1 MRKRVISWLLT
12 VVMVVSMLPTSVLAD
27 TLAADQEQQTQQE
40 QIAPADTENTVPAGN
55 EETQEQQEPAEEV
68 PVSRSARSGGAAPM
82 LAAAGAVQNIG
93 TAEEFAAMEPGG
105 NYQLTADITV
115 TAPYANEFTDFSGT
129 FDGNGHTVTLAISG
143 DSDYQALFAKLA
155 AGAVVK
161 NVMVDGEVTG
171 TDNIGGIA
179 GIATNATIIACA
191 NKATVAA
198 TGRYVGG
205 LVGKGTGLTMT
216 SCYNQGAVSST
227 RTRPINMGG
236 IAGYV
241 DGGASVEN
249 CYNTGS
255 ITGSGSN
262 TAAVVGWDAAT
273 VKNCYYLEST
283 YKVGACGNDG
293 YTDPTV
299 SKTDAEMRSGDIVAL
314 LGSAF
319 MVKSGDYPALSWE
332 TPTAAVKFTVSPA
345 NAVVEINGVKYTG
358 SCTVGLPVGD
368 YTYTVSCP
376 GYTQQTGSVTVT
388 GEDNPVANPNSVSV
402 TLEKDAAKWV
412 TVTFTVTPENATLT
426 LKDGETQVTPT
437 EGTTY
442 KLLKGV
448 TYTYTA
454 VSDDEGYEPASG
466 EVTPTA
472 DGTQTVALKKVQ
484 SIAVKN
490 GSTHKTEFE
499 QGDALDTTGL
509 TVTVTY
515 SDNSTKDITEGF
527 TVTGFNSVNVAEN
540 QTLTVHYKG
549 AETTYS
555 VKINKK
561 LFPSKAFNALEGY
574 ATVEYSHTGK
584 YTAGDGKEFVD
595 DAQEGALRSNSAGM
609 NSTTVTVTITFL
621 ENAPKMLLSFDYKVS
636 SESNYDKLLVAQ
648 NRETKLTKSGTVA
661 WTADNSLTVK
671 GGDIVT
677 LTYSK
682 DRSTASGSDCIWLK
696 NFTVSPLYT
705 LTIAPNQTDA
715 TVTLK
720 DKEGKTVSGSN
731 GVFAVKA
738 AADYT
743 YTVTKKGY
751 EPATGKVTMSAENQ
765 TVNVTLVKLPVIT
778 LQFTPDDAAVTLK
791 QGNTTVYKESAASST
806 GKNVYIAAKNT
817 DYTYTVSK
825 FGYET
830 ATGMISVATGDV
842 NKTVTLTEAA
852 KYSVTFQITKPEGVS
867 ASPTVTVEYN
877 GTKVYEGSGANCT
890 LPAGDYTY
898 KATLK
903 DCDDLSG
910 SFTVAAAA
918 VTVNLPFEKKL
929 TFADIF
935 QGVEGITASNGT
947 KGFKPIKSAA
957 GNYLESNKS
966 YYGTT
971 SLTLTATKPCVISF
985 EYFAQGHED
994 NWDEDDSAFFTV
1006 KKGTTTLLT
1015 VYEENGWKTFSTALN
1030 TGETL
1035 TLSFNENGNS
1045 YYVRLKNF
1053 AVSPAYTITL
1063 TTTPTA
1069 DKVELKDESGNKL
1082 TGSGGKYAVAPGT
1095 YTYTVS
1101 KKDYETATGEITVTD
1116 ADVTQPVKLTAKPVI
1131 TLTATPADATV
1142 KLEKGSLPASP
1153 KTTDKET
1160 GVYTYVVE
1168 KGAEYTYTVSK
1179 FGYETET
1186 GSITVNADVNKTV
1199 TLSELASCTL
1209 TFAVTPAENA
1219 KVTVTHPVGGTIKP
1233 EADGGYKL
1241 YLGETYAYTVAKADY
1256 ITVSGSF
1263 TAAKNDTITVTLTY
1277 AGAGWDGTTK
1287 TAPTQDKSGVY
1298 LIDTAAKLA
1307 WFADAVN
1314 GGQKAINGKLTAN
1327 INLNG
1332 KPWTA
1337 IGTSSN
1343 KFAGTLDGD
1352 NYTVSGLVTT
1362 GLVGELAEGGVVENL
1377 RVNCAIV
1384 STSSLLGGVANSSAG
1399 TIRNCMV
1406 SGSITFS
1413 SEGHNGASAIGGIA
1427 GRTTGNGVISGCVS
1441 RAVVKDAYDNSTYG
1455 TSAPLGGIAGYAYGV
1470 VENCYFTGTLAVK
1483 KTQPNKIIQQ
1493 KRGGLVGELNANA
1506 ELKGSY
1512 VAGEFA
1518 IADES
1523 KFGAVV
1529 GKVNSGATITNC
1541 AYLDTVAPQAA
1552 ADGTTSGMTAH
1563 TADYMRSAEFAV
1575 DMGMNQDDGTLNG
1588 GFPVLPWQGGTVL
1601 SADDLKAAA
1610 AAANALELRGMS
1622 AADAA
1627 KKAKADWYAETVLG
1641 LYDLTDYNDKA
1652 DLCEKYGIEAP
1663 GEAVTNLHD
1672 YFLNA
1677 LQKHF
1682 YKELGLD
1689 AENAD
1694 RLKADATGVYQLR
1707 GLTPV
1712 SGDPEE
1718 EEETAQTYTACL
1730 TLPASV
1736 TVPVEGSGEK
1746 IVSLTWTADNALVNT
1761 ATGAL
1766 TAPAADKVTVTL
1778 TATLQSGAA
1787 TKTKTF
1793 TLCLWSENAEKVQTL
1808 EDIAAEF
1815 ARKNTAVQ
1823 PLQGMGLYDETNI
1836 TQAFRRL
1843 LAEQGYADVADNS
1856 EITYVNGSAKAN
1868 GFDGTKVQYIAD
1880 NGKITYFTGDGTAR
1894 QTVQYTGLKF
1904 NITYAGVTKEI
1915 TLRATVGRSADAV
1928 QKLLESAA
1936 ESLNWEL
1943 IRGENT
1949 NGATQSEV
1957 AGWTLYTVNDR
1968 ITSNLTLPSSIAGR
1982 YDVKVQWGT
1991 RNTEWLYITNGTNGT
2006 GVGTVNRPLQPADG
2020 TALPEKSGKFRL
2032 IARVTYDAFDDYTLA
2047 HITGDNGVEVYA
2059 DVFFDATVAPFDSS
2073 VTSEMQNALAEK
2085 YQGLLRDFVDK
2096 TKPVDLTAVSD
2107 DMQMPRPALL
2117 EEKGIMS
2124 DSYNQKV
2131 TMVSLTPDV
2140 LDFNGYH
2147 AMVYR
2152 PLPGEKPVEAKY
2164 VVTITTRS
2172 SGLLLARQEF
2182 SFTIQPFTQPELD
2195 GAAAFMTEALTGDV
2209 YWDGIKNKNTV
2220 KTKVTSD
2227 LYPFAEICKNEDGTL
2242 KYVRGTVNMTFDGI
2256 EADDIP
2262 GWLDTEKYRCFRSSR
2277 PSVIEN
2283 ELLRVHQPEYNTTV
2297 TLDSVLTYTKYA
2309 QYWEKFG
2316 INGTEESKE
2325 RYKDFAQFYKQP
2337 IHIDLTVIGEKN
2349 AADPNENQT
2358 LTVKVKVDGYNK
2370 NGHTFQGISDFTF
2383 TGKANEDPTAWD
2395 AVKACLDSAKYT
2407 YTGSGAYIK
2416 SITDAAGHTLKEK
2429 GDGKSSGWMFGI
2441 AVKGGNETLPKT
2453 TLDNTYLKDGDTL
2466 RLFFTD
2472 TYIPLDPTDPMVPG
2486 AEVPGFDE
2494 AYAGAKAY
2502 IQSAVSAPV
2511 VSYLF
2516 GEWAVLGQARAKV
2529 PLSEAYIAA
2538 YYEKVVAY
2546 VKANIG
2552 SDGILRKPDDKNTP
2566 VITDNE
2572 RIILALT
2579 AIGKD
2584 PTNVG
2589 DKNLLTALQD
2599 KDIMK
2604 VTDTSKT
2611 DINGLVMGLLAL
2623 NSRNYTSDTSWLVQA
2638 VLEQQNK
2645 DGSWSASADTKP
2657 VGDVD
2662 MTAMALQALAPYH
2675 KDGGNET
2682 VNTAVEKALNWLSG
2696 KYRSGYDSSESC
2708 AQVVI
2713 ALSALNL
2720 DANTDARFTKTV
2732 EGKTLSVLGNLL
2744 QYRVAENGGFKH
2756 QFADKAVNEMATEQ
2770 ALCAMAAYA
2779 RFTEKANA
2787 LYDMTDAACAH
2798 RFGEWKVTVAATCT
2812 KDGVS
2817 RRICSICGVV
2827 EEKPVP
2833 ATGHKFSAWTVTK
2846 AATCTE
2852 SGISTRKC
2860 SVCGTKETMI
2870 VPSLGHSMT
2879 ATAGKAATCTE
2890 AGNSAYWTCS
2900 RCHKYFSDAAGKT
2913 EIAKDSWIIAAL
2925 GHDEATRA
2933 AVAATCYASGH
2944 EADTYCKRCGIVI
2957 TAGATIPATGKHT
2970 YVDGVCTTCGTRNP
2984 AGGIK
2989 GDDLKVDSKDNT
3001 IVTGGGLTIKTD
3013 KPVTDE
3019 KLAEIKAAVE
3029 NGSIVITVNNTP
3041 ILQLTKEDKESDGG
3055 KKALMQAGAAASG
3068 ELKKELDKLAE
3079 KLDALRGDKSRKN
3092 AQLEKVVDV
3101 TVALVKTEGNE
3112 IKTVAQLI
3120 ELPHSVTLTIPITD
3134 ELYAALQGK
3143 HVCVVRSHTDSS
3155 GNVTTAELSAT
3166 LGGTKGN
3173 YVLTFQTD
3181 KASAFAIVSYETV
3194 SSGYYYGGS
3203 GTADSG
3209 KKDSAN
3215 TADDSQ
3221 MVLWLGSAVLAAAA
3235 VVVLTRKKRVSK

>member
-1 MRKRVISWLLT
+1 MKKRVISWLLT
-12 VVMVVSMLPTSVLAD
+12 VVMVVSLLPTSVLAD

-40 QIAPADTENTVPAGN
+40 QIAPVDTENTVPAGN
-55 EETQEQQEPAEEV
+55 EETQGQQEPAPET
-68 PVSRSARSGGAAPM
+68 PAPQMARSGGTAPM
-82 LAAAGAVQNIG
+82 LAAAGAVQDIG
-93 TAEEFAAMEPGG
+93 TAEAFAAMEPGG

-115 TAPYANEFTDFSGT
+115 KEPYDKDFTGT
-129 FDGNGHTVTLAISG
+129 FDGNGHTVTLNITAKTNYVG
-143 DSDYQALFAKLA
+143 LFKTLA
-155 AGAVVK
+155 GGAVVK
-161 NVMVDGEVTG
+161 NVKVDGTVSG
-171 TDNIGGIA
+171 TEGVA
-179 GIATNATIIACA
+179 GIAAQANGATISGCINCA
-191 NKATVAA
+191 EISATE
-198 TGRYVGG
+198 RHVGG
-205 LVGKGTGLTMT
+205 IVGKLRGGTVEN
-216 SCYNQGAVSST
+216 CYNTGAISSS

-255 ITGSGSN
+255 ITGSGDN
-262 TAAVVGWDAAT
+262 TAAVVGWNAAT

-283 YKVGACGNDG
+283 YKVGSCGNGD

-299 SKTDAEMRSGDIVAL
+299 SKTDAEMRSGDIITL

-319 MVKSGDYPALSWE
+319 MAKAGDYPALSWE
-332 TPTAAVKFTVSPA
+332 TPTAAVLFAIAPA
-345 NAVVEINGVKYTG
+345 NATLEINGGTYTG
-358 SCTVGLPVGD
+358 STTVALPAAD
-368 YTYTVSCP
+368 TPYSYTVSCD
-376 GYTQQTGSVTVT
+376 GYTTKTGTVTVT
-388 GEDNPVANPNSVSV
+388 NKDNPVADPAN
-402 TLEKDAAKWV
+402 V
-412 TVTFTVTPENATLT
+412 TVTLAEDTSAWVNVTFN
-426 LKDGETQVTPT
+426 VTPT
-437 EGTTY
+437 GAALTVKRGDTEIEPQSDGSY
-442 KLLKGV
+442 KLLKDH

-454 VSDDEGYEPASG
+454 ETAEEGYEPAAG
-466 EVTPTA
+466 EVTP
-472 DGTQTVALKKVQ
+472 DESSTQTVALKKVQ
-484 SIAVKN
+484 SIAVTKAP
-490 GSTHKTEFE
+490 TKTEYYK
-499 QGDALDTTGL
+499 GDAELDLTGMVL
-509 TVTVTY
+509 TVKYEGTDETRTIEGDYAAAGVTYEGFSTEKPIESQTVTVKYRGKTATFTIKVK
-515 SDNSTKDITEGF
+515 DAMLFADFFTGLNGIATAQNSTSYKFEPVLLDGGYVLKSTNEKKGN
-527 TVTGFNSVNVAEN
+527 TTSSL
-540 QTLTVHYKG
+540 TLTFAKAAQLTFDCKTDSEKNYDGLRVDINNQQG
-549 AETTYS
+549 NQFGSTGGGYS
-555 VKINKK
+555 GEKQDWKEFSIAVN
-561 LFPSKAFNALEGY
+561 
-574 ATVEYSHTGK
+574 
-584 YTAGDGKEFVD
+584 AGDK
-595 DAQEGALRSNSAGM
+595 
-609 NSTTVTVTITFL
+609 VTV
-621 ENAPKMLLSFDYKVS
+621 NYRKDS
-636 SESNYDKLLVAQ
+636 SGDKGQ
-648 NRETKLTKSGTVA
+648 
-661 WTADNSLTVK
+661 
-671 GGDIVT
+671 
-677 LTYSK
+677 
-682 DRSTASGSDCIWLK
+682 DCIWLR
-696 NFTVSPLYT
+696 NFRAEVLPTVRFDVKDAAGT
-705 LTIAPNQTDA
+705 AIDA

-720 DKEGKTVSGSN
+720 KGYTGLTAGTDGSYALTVGE
-731 GVFAVKA
+731 K
-738 AADYT
+738 YT
-743 YTVTKKGY
+743 YTVEKKGY
-751 EPATGKVTMSAENQ
+751 EKVTQEFTAQEGNN
-765 TVNVTLVKLPVIT
+765 TITVTLVKLPVIT
-778 LQFTPDDAAVTLK
+778 LKFTPDDAAVTLK
-791 QGNTTVYKESAASST
+791 QGNTTVYKESADSEK

-830 ATGMISVATGDV
+830 ATGTISVATTDV
-842 NKTVTLTEAA
+842 NKTVKLTELA
-852 KYSVTFQITKPEGVS
+852 KQTVTFNITKPEGVN
-867 ASPTVTVEYN
+867 AEPTITVKSGSITAY
-877 GTKVYEGSGANCT
+877 TGSGANCT

-898 KATLK
+898 TAKL
-903 DCDDLSG
+903 DGCDTLSG
-910 SFTVAAAA
+910 SFVVKAAKTIGLEF
-918 VTVNLPFEKKL
+918 VKSL
-929 TFADIF
+929 TFNDFFAGLD
-935 QGVEGITASNGT
+935 GITAENGT
-947 KGFKPIKSAA
+947 RYGFEPVRAA
-957 GNYLESNKS
+957 GGNYLESNRRS
-966 YYGTT
+966 YGAT
-971 SLTLTATKPCVISF
+971 SLTLTATESRLVSF
-985 EYFAQGHED
+985 RYLAKGNKAEYS
-994 NWDEDDSAFFTV
+994 WEDDSAFTV
-1006 KKGTTTLLT
+1006 KKGTTLLT
-1015 VYEENGWKTFSTALN
+1015 AYEENGWKTFSTVLN
-1030 TGETL
+1030 KDEKL
-1035 TLSFNENGNS
+1035 TLSFSESGSS
-1045 YYVRLKNF
+1045 YYVRLKDF
-1053 AVSPAYTITL
+1053 AAAAAHTLTLNTPAGATVVLKDRSGAEITGKNGAYT
-1063 TTTPTA
+1063 
-1069 DKVELKDESGNKL
+1069 
-1082 TGSGGKYAVAPGT
+1082 VAAGT
-1095 YTYTVS
+1095 Y
-1101 KKDYETATGEITVTD
+1101 A
-1116 ADVTQPVKLTAKPVI
+1116 
-1131 TLTATPADATV
+1131 
-1142 KLEKGSLPASP
+1142 
-1153 KTTDKET
+1153 
-1160 GVYTYVVE
+1160 
-1168 KGAEYTYTVSK
+1168 YTVSK

-1233 EADGGYKL
+1233 ETDGGYKL
-1241 YLGETYAYTVAKADY
+1241 YLGETYAYTVAKAGY
-1256 ITVSGSF
+1256 IPVHGSI
-1263 TAAKNDTITVTLTY
+1263 TAAEDKTLSFTLTY
-1277 AGAGWDGTTK
+1277 AGEGWDGTAK
-1287 TAPTQDKSGVY
+1287 TAPTQDKNGVY
-1298 LIDTAAKLA
+1298 QIGTAAELA

-1314 GGQKAINGKLTAN
+1314 KGGTTISGKLTAN

-1332 KPWTA
+1332 KTWTA
-1337 IGTSSN
+1337 IGTDSN

-1352 NYTVSGLVTT
+1352 NYTVSGLAGTG
-1362 GLVGELAEGGVVENL
+1362 GLVYYLSANGTVKSLCVD
-1377 RVNCAIV
+1377 CAIDG
-1384 STSSLLGGVANSSAG
+1384 TSNV
-1399 TIRNCMV
+1399 
-1406 SGSITFS
+1406 
-1413 SEGHNGASAIGGIA
+1413 GGIA
-1427 GRTTGNGVISGCVS
+1427 DKSEGRIENCLVSGYIKGGDDVIFGVGGIVGHGVAGNVISGCVS
-1441 RAVVKDAYDNSTYG
+1441 TADILFKYSRYAVQNGAGGIVGYTYG
-1455 TSAPLGGIAGYAYGV
+1455 T
-1470 VENCYFTGTLAVK
+1470 VENCYFAGNVHTNAKSVSAGGF
-1483 KTQPNKIIQQ
+1483 
-1493 KRGGLVGELNANA
+1493 GGLVGCARSNAVMKDCYTVGA
-1506 ELKGSY
+1506 VTGP
-1512 VAGEFA
+1512 
-1518 IADES
+1518 ES
-1523 KFGAVV
+1523 SFGAVV

-1552 ADGTTSGMTAH
+1552 ADGTTSGMTAR
-1563 TADYMRSAEFAV
+1563 TADYMRTPEFAAE
-1575 DMGMNQDDGTLNG
+1575 MGMHLDSGNSNG
-1588 GFPVLPWQGGTVL
+1588 GFPVLPWQGGTPVDN
-1601 SADDLKAAA
+1601 ADLKAAA

-1627 KKAKADWYAETVLG
+1627 KKAKADWYAETVLRF
-1641 LYDLTDYNDKA
+1641 YELTDYNDKA
-1652 DLCEKYGIEAP
+1652 DLCEKYGIEEP
-1663 GEAVTNLHD
+1663 GEAVTDLHD

-1694 RLKADATGVYQLR
+1694 LLKADATGVYQLR

-1712 SGDPEE
+1712 SSDPEE
-1718 EEETAQTYTACL
+1718 EEEIAQTYTGFL

-1746 IVSLTWTADNALVNT
+1746 TVSLAWTADNALVNT

-1808 EDIAAEF
+1808 EDIAVEF
-1815 ARKNTAVQ
+1815 TRKNTAVQ
-1823 PLQGMGLYDETNI
+1823 PLQGVGLYDETNI

-1880 NGKITYFTGDGTAR
+1880 NGDIIYFTGDGTAR

-1936 ESLNWEL
+1936 GSLNWEL

-2020 TALPEKSGKFRL
+2020 TALPEKAGKFRL

-2059 DVFFDATVAPFDSS
+2059 DVLFDATVAPFDSS

-2096 TKPVDLTAVSD
+2096 TKPVDTTAVGD

-2117 EEKGIMS
+2117 EKAGIMT

-2152 PLPGEKPVEAKY
+2152 PLPGEKRVEAKY
-2164 VVTITTRS
+2164 VVIITTRS

-2182 SFTIQPFTQPELD
+2182 SFTIQPFTQQELD
-2195 GAAAFMTEALTGDV
+2195 GAADFMTEALTGDV
-2209 YWDGIKNKNTV
+2209 YWDGIKNKNTD

-2325 RYKDFAQFYKQP
+2325 RYKNFAQFYKQP
-2337 IHIDLTVIGEKN
+2337 IQIDLTVPGTTGQN
-2349 AADPNENQT
+2349 DPNENQT

-2370 NGHTFQGISDFTF
+2370 NGHTFTGISGFTF

-2429 GDGKSSGWMFGI
+2429 GDGKSSGWMFGLTLQ
-2441 AVKGGNETLPKT
+2441 GGTETLPKT

-2472 TYIPLDPTDPMVPG
+2472 TYIPLDPTDPAVPG

-2584 PTNVG
+2584 PANVG
-2589 DKNLLTALQD
+2589 GENLLKALQN
-2599 KDIMK
+2599 KDIMQ
-2604 VTDTSKT
+2604 VTDTSNT

-2638 VLEQQNK
+2638 VLAQQNE
-2645 DGSWSASADTKP
+2645 DGSWRASADTKP

-2662 MTAMALQALAPYH
+2662 MTAMALQALAPYY

-2779 RFTEKANA
+2779 RFTEKVNA

-2860 SVCGTKETMI
+2860 SVCGTEETMI

-2900 RCHKYFSDAAGKT
+2900 RCHKFFSDAAGKT
-2913 EIAKDSWIIAAL
+2913 EIAKDSWVIAAL

-3120 ELPHSVTLTIPITD
+3120 ELPHSVTVTIPITD

-3209 KKDSAN
+3209 KTDSSN

>member
-1 MRKRVISWLLT
+1 MKKRVISWLLT
-12 VVMVVSMLPTSVLAD
+12 VVMVVSLLPTSVLAD
-27 TLAADQEQQTQQE
+27 MLAADQEQQTQQE
-40 QIAPADTENTVPAGN
+40 QIAPVDTENTVPAGN

-68 PVSRSARSGGAAPM
+68 PVSRSARSGGADSAPTAINDADGFKNM
-82 LAAAGAVQNIG
+82 VAGG
-93 TAEEFAAMEPGG
+93 SYT
-105 NYQLTADITV
+105 LTKDIIV
-115 TAPYANEFTDFSGT
+115 TEPYASDFSGT
-129 FDGNGHTVTLAISG
+129 FDGNGHTVTLNITASTANVG
-143 DSDYQALFAKLA
+143 LFSKLA
-155 AGAVVK
+155 GGAVVK
-161 NVMVDGEVTG
+161 NVITAGSVTATGKNNVGGIAGVADTELGAITISNCKNEAAIEGNKVVGGILGGCTEDDYALTISACANEGNISG
-171 TDNIGGIA
+171 TRNIGGIC
-179 GIATNATIIACA
+179 GTLENAHFIK
-191 NKATVAA
+191 N
-198 TGRYVGG
+198 
-205 LVGKGTGLTMT
+205 
-216 SCYNQGAVSST
+216 CYNSGTVTGSTIGGILGRGARGSSST
-227 RTRPINMGG
+227 TDTPIL
-236 IAGYV
+236 
-241 DGGASVEN
+241 EN
-249 CYNTGS
+249 CYNVGN
-255 ITGSGSN
+255 IVYSN
-262 TAAVVGWDAAT
+262 TNGSAIVGTGYAKKPVE
-273 VKNCYYLEST
+273 VKNCYALEGSA
-283 YKVGACGNDG
+283 KAFVVNGVNAISNSDFK
-293 YTDPTV
+293 
-299 SKTDAEMRSGDIVAL
+299 SAEEMKSAEFAAT

-319 MVKSGDYPALSWE
+319 QYNVGGYPTLKDPEPVVEKNVVSISVKSAKTTCYTGDELELSVTVTYDDNSSEVITKGFTVAGFDNTAPGKQTVTVTYKEKTDSIEIEVIKKPEFDDFFAGIVNSVEVTNDATYPYVVDMTDSDGLCLRSSNPDQGNTSSTSTITLKAKANVTLSFKYWGCNYDSSYAALTIVKNNSYNPEMRSWGSTQWKDFTIDLKKGDTLRLNLIKTYVSGDYY
-332 TPTAAVKFTVSPA
+332 VKLKDFTVSSLYEVKLTAEPKEA
-345 NAVVEINGVKYTG
+345 DAVVALKDSTGAELKGTNGVYIVSAG
-358 SCTVGLPVGD
+358 E
-368 YTYTVSCP
+368 YTYTVSAY
-376 GYTQQTGSVTVT
+376 GYDTVT
-388 GEDNPVANPNSVSV
+388 
-402 TLEKDAAKWV
+402 
-412 TVTFTVTPENATLT
+412 
-426 LKDGETQVTPT
+426 ET
-437 EGTTY
+437 
-442 KLLKGV
+442 
-448 TYTYTA
+448 
-454 VSDDEGYEPASG
+454 
-466 EVTPTA
+466 
-472 DGTQTVALKKVQ
+472 
-484 SIAVKN
+484 I
-490 GSTHKTEFE
+490 
-499 QGDALDTTGL
+499 
-509 TVTVTY
+509 
-515 SDNSTKDITEGF
+515 
-527 TVTGFNSVNVAEN
+527 NVAADVAK
-540 QTLTVHYKG
+540 TV
-549 AETTYS
+549 
-555 VKINKK
+555 
-561 LFPSKAFNALEGY
+561 P
-574 ATVEYSHTGK
+574 
-584 YTAGDGKEFVD
+584 
-595 DAQEGALRSNSAGM
+595 
-609 NSTTVTVTITFL
+609 
-621 ENAPKMLLSFDYKVS
+621 
-636 SESNYDKLLVAQ
+636 
-648 NRETKLTKSGTVA
+648 LTKSAAYSVA
-661 WTADNSLTVK
+661 FDISRPAGITAD
-671 GGDIVT
+671 
-677 LTYSK
+677 
-682 DRSTASGSDCIWLK
+682 
-696 NFTVSPLYT
+696 
-705 LTIAPNQTDA
+705 
-715 TVTLK
+715 
-720 DKEGKTVSGSN
+720 
-731 GVFAVKA
+731 
-738 AADYT
+738 
-743 YTVTKKGY
+743 
-751 EPATGKVTMSAENQ
+751 
-765 TVNVTLVKLPVIT
+765 
-778 LQFTPDDAAVTLK
+778 
-791 QGNTTVYKESAASST
+791 
-806 GKNVYIAAKNT
+806 
-817 DYTYTVSK
+817 
-825 FGYET
+825 
-830 ATGMISVATGDV
+830 
-842 NKTVTLTEAA
+842 
-852 KYSVTFQITKPEGVS
+852 
-867 ASPTVTVEYN
+867 PTVTVKTN
-877 GTKVYEGSGANCT
+877 GKAVYTGDGTGCSLSNGSYAYTVACDGCDNAGGVFSVNGDKVNITVTLAKKAIFEDFFANC
-890 LPAGDYTY
+890 
-898 KATLK
+898 
-903 DCDDLSG
+903 
-910 SFTVAAAA
+910 
-918 VTVNLPFEKKL
+918 
-929 TFADIF
+929 
-935 QGVEGITASNGT
+935 QGITVSGD
-947 KGFKPIKSAA
+947 KGKFTIEGA
-957 GNYLESNKS
+957 GKDSYLK
-966 YYGTT
+966 TT
-971 SLTLTATKPCVISF
+971 ETTTLALTATK
-985 EYFAQGHED
+985 
-994 NWDEDDSAFFTV
+994 NV
-1006 KKGTTTLLT
+1006 K
-1015 VYEENGWKTFSTALN
+1015 
-1030 TGETL
+1030 
-1035 TLSFNENGNS
+1035 LSFSYIANAAGYVEGDWYYDEPDEYYYFTIKKNSTQVKRAYSETSWKDFSVELTQGDVLTISYDGYTS
-1045 YYVRLKNF
+1045 YYYAALKNF
-1053 AVSPAYTITL
+1053 AAVPFYTLTLNTPDGATVVLKDRSGAEITGKNGAYT
-1063 TTTPTA
+1063 
-1069 DKVELKDESGNKL
+1069 
-1082 TGSGGKYAVAPGT
+1082 VAAGT
-1095 YTYTVS
+1095 Y
-1101 KKDYETATGEITVTD
+1101 A
-1116 ADVTQPVKLTAKPVI
+1116 
-1131 TLTATPADATV
+1131 
-1142 KLEKGSLPASP
+1142 
-1153 KTTDKET
+1153 
-1160 GVYTYVVE
+1160 
-1168 KGAEYTYTVSK
+1168 YTVSK

-1219 KVTVTHPVGGTIKP
+1219 KVTVTHPVGGTIA
-1233 EADGGYKL
+1233 ADENGAYIV
-1241 YLGETYAYTVAKADY
+1241 YLGETYAYTAAKADY

-1263 TAAKNDTITVTLTY
+1263 TAAKNDTIKVTLTY

-1287 TAPTQDKSGVY
+1287 TAPKTENGVY
-1298 LIDTAAKLA
+1298 QIGTAAELA

-1314 GGQKAINGKLTAN
+1314 GGQTTISGKLTAN

-1332 KPWTA
+1332 KTWTA
-1337 IGTSSN
+1337 IGTDSN

-1352 NYTVSGLVTT
+1352 SHTVSGLAGTG
-1362 GLVGELAEGGVVENL
+1362 GLVYYLSANGTVKSLCVD
-1377 RVNCAIV
+1377 CAIDG
-1384 STSSLLGGVANSSAG
+1384 TSNV
-1399 TIRNCMV
+1399 
-1406 SGSITFS
+1406 
-1413 SEGHNGASAIGGIA
+1413 GGIA
-1427 GRTTGNGVISGCVS
+1427 DKSEGRIENCLVSGYIKGGNDTIFGVGGIVGHGVAGNVISGCVS
-1441 RAVVKDAYDNSTYG
+1441 TADILFKYSRYAVQNGAGGIVGYTYG
-1455 TSAPLGGIAGYAYGV
+1455 T
-1470 VENCYFTGTLAVK
+1470 VENCYFAGNVHTNAKSVSAGGF
-1483 KTQPNKIIQQ
+1483 
-1493 KRGGLVGELNANA
+1493 GGLVGCARSNAVMKDCYTVGA
-1506 ELKGSY
+1506 VTGP
-1512 VAGEFA
+1512 
-1518 IADES
+1518 ES
-1523 KFGAVV
+1523 SFGAVV
-1529 GKVNSGATITNC
+1529 GKVNSGAAITNC

-1552 ADGTTSGMTAH
+1552 ADGTTSGMTAR
-1563 TADYMRSAEFAV
+1563 TADYMRTPEFAADV
-1575 DMGMNQDDGTLNG
+1575 GMHLDSGNSNG
-1588 GFPVLPWQGGTVL
+1588 GFPVLPWQGGTPVDN
-1601 SADDLKAAA
+1601 ADLKAAA
-1610 AAANALELRGMS
+1610 DAASALQLRGMS

-1641 LYDLTDYNDKA
+1641 LYELTDGNYNKA
-1652 DLCEKYGIEAP
+1652 DLCEKYGIEEP
-1663 GEAVTNLHD
+1663 GEAVTDLHD

-1694 RLKADATGVYQLR
+1694 LLKADATGVYQLR

-1712 SGDPEE
+1712 SSDPEE
-1718 EEETAQTYTACL
+1718 EEETAQTYTGFL

-1746 IVSLTWTADNALVNT
+1746 TVSLTWTADNALVNT

-1787 TKTKTF
+1787 TKVKTF
-1793 TLCLWSENAEKVQTL
+1793 TLCLWSEKAEKAQTL

-1815 ARKNTAVQ
+1815 TRKNTAVQ
-1823 PLQGMGLYDETNI
+1823 PLEGVGLYDETNI

-1936 ESLNWEL
+1936 GSLNWEL

-2006 GVGTVNRPLQPADG
+2006 GVGTVNRPLQPTDG
-2020 TALPEKSGKFRL
+2020 TALPEKAGKFRL

-2152 PLPGEKPVEAKY
+2152 PLPGEEPVEAKY

-2195 GAAAFMTEALTGDV
+2195 GAAAFMTEARTEDA

-2316 INGTEESKE
+2316 INGTEETKE

-2349 AADPNENQT
+2349 AVDPNENQT
-2358 LTVKVKVDGYNK
+2358 LTVKVKVDGYDK
-2370 NGHTFQGISDFTF
+2370 NGHTFTGISGFTF

-2429 GDGKSSGWMFGI
+2429 GDGKSSGWMFGLTLQ
-2441 AVKGGNETLPKT
+2441 GGTETLPKT

-2472 TYIPLDPTDPMVPG
+2472 TYIPLDPTDPAVPG

-2546 VKANIG
+2546 VQKNMGA
-2552 SDGILRKPDDKNTP
+2552 DGVLVDPESRNPT
-2566 VITDNE
+2566 VTDNE
-2572 RIILALT
+2572 RIVLALT

-2584 PTNVG
+2584 PANVG
-2589 DKNLLTALQD
+2589 GENLLKALQN

-2604 VTDTSKT
+2604 VTDTSNT

-2638 VLEQQNK
+2638 VLAQQNE

-2662 MTAMALQALAPYH
+2662 MTAMALQALAPYY

-2798 RFGEWKVTVAATCT
+2798 RFGEWQVTVAATCT

-2817 RRICSICGVV
+2817 RRICSICGAV
-2827 EEKPVP
+2827 EEKSVP
-2833 ATGHKFSAWTVTK
+2833 APGHNFGAWTVTK

-2860 SVCGTKETMI
+2860 SVCGTEETMI

-2913 EIAKDSWIIAAL
+2913 EIAKDSWVIAAL

-2970 YVDGVCTTCGTRNP
+2970 YVNGVCTVCGVKNP
-2984 AGGIK
+2984 MANVK
-2989 GDDLKVDSKDNT
+2989 GDDIKVDSKDNT

-3019 KLAEIKAAVE
+3019 KLADIKAAVSD
-3029 NGSIVITVNNTP
+3029 GAITVTVTDT
-3041 ILQLTKEDKESDGG
+3041 LQLTNEQKAADGG
-3055 KKALMQAGAAASG
+3055 KSALTEAAKTAGD
-3068 ELKKELDKLAE
+3068 EVKKELNKLAE

-3120 ELPHSVTLTIPITD
+3120 ELPHSVTVTIPITD

-3209 KKDSAN
+3209 KTDSAN

>member
-1 MRKRVISWLLT
+1 MKKRVISWLLT
-12 VVMVVSMLPTSVLAD
+12 VVMVVSLLPTSVLAD

-40 QIAPADTENTVPAGN
+40 QIAPVDTENTVPAGN
-55 EETQEQQEPAEEV
+55 EETQEQQEPAPET
-68 PVSRSARSGGAAPM
+68 PAPQMTRSGGAA
-82 LAAAGAVQNIG
+82 LALAEG
-93 TAEEFAAMEPGG
+93 TVSSAKEFAAMDASGS
-105 NYQLTADITV
+105 YTLTKDIIV
-115 TAPYANEFTDFSGT
+115 TEPYAYDFIGT
-129 FDGNGHTVTLAISG
+129 FDGNGHTVTLDITASTANVG
-143 DSDYQALFAKLA
+143 LFSKLA
-155 AGAVVK
+155 GGAVVK
-161 NVMVDGEVTG
+161 NVITAGSISGKVNNV
-171 TDNIGGIA
+171 GGIA
-179 GIATNATIIACA
+179 GTADGNVTIENCKNTASIKGGKGAGGILGYSEPGSGFVTISSCA
-191 NKATVAA
+191 NMGSVSGTRKQ
-198 TGRYVGG
+198 VGG
-205 LVGKGTGLTMT
+205 IAGNVVGTHIIRN
-216 SCYNQGAVSST
+216 CYNQGDISDGA
-227 RTRPINMGG
+227 G
-236 IAGYV
+236 ILGRGTKGV
-241 DGGASVEN
+241 LVEN
-249 CYNTGS
+249 CYTVGS
-255 ITGSGSN
+255 VETNGAIIAVSSSSYSSDEPCRIVNCYAPSETVTALVPSTVKISNSGTKSS
-262 TAAVVGWDAAT
+262 AEMKSAEFAAT
-273 VKNCYYLEST
+273 
-283 YKVGACGNDG
+283 
-293 YTDPTV
+293 
-299 SKTDAEMRSGDIVAL
+299 

-319 MVKSGDYPALSWE
+319 QYNGGGYPTLKDPEPVVEKNVVSISVKSAKTTCYTGDELELSVTVTYDDNSSEVITKGFTVAGFDNTAPGKQTVTVTYKEKTDSIEIEVIKKPEFDDFFAGIVNSVEVTNDATYPYVVDMTDSDGLCLRSSNPAQGNTSSTSTITLKAKANVTLSFKYWGCNYDSSYAALTIVKNNSYNPEMRSWGSTQWKDFTIDLKKGDTLRLNLIKTYVSGDYY
-332 TPTAAVKFTVSPA
+332 VKLKDFTVSSLYEVKLTAEPEEA
-345 NAVVEINGVKYTG
+345 DAVVALKDSTGAELKGTNGVYIVSAG
-358 SCTVGLPVGD
+358 E
-368 YTYTVSCP
+368 YTYTVSAYGYDTVTETINVAADVAKTVPLTKSAAYSVAFDISRPAGITADPTVTVKTNGKAVYTGDGTGCSLSNGSYAYTVACDGCDNAGGIFSVNGDKMNITVTLAKKAIFEDFFANCQGITVSGDKGKFTIEGAGKDSYLKTTETTTLALTATKNVKLSFSYIANAAGYVEDEWDYDEP
-376 GYTQQTGSVTVT
+376 GESYYFTIKKNSTQVKRADSETSWKDFSVELTQGDVLTISYDGYTSYYYAALK
-388 GEDNPVANPNSVSV
+388 NFVAVP
-402 TLEKDAAKWV
+402 
-412 TVTFTVTPENATLT
+412 FYTLT
-426 LKDGETQVTPT
+426 LKTPDG
-437 EGTTY
+437 
-442 KLLKGV
+442 
-448 TYTYTA
+448 
-454 VSDDEGYEPASG
+454 
-466 EVTPTA
+466 
-472 DGTQTVALKKVQ
+472 
-484 SIAVKN
+484 
-490 GSTHKTEFE
+490 
-499 QGDALDTTGL
+499 
-509 TVTVTY
+509 
-515 SDNSTKDITEGF
+515 
-527 TVTGFNSVNVAEN
+527 
-540 QTLTVHYKG
+540 
-549 AETTYS
+549 
-555 VKINKK
+555 
-561 LFPSKAFNALEGY
+561 
-574 ATVEYSHTGK
+574 ATV
-584 YTAGDGKEFVD
+584 V
-595 DAQEGALRSNSAGM
+595 L
-609 NSTTVTVTITFL
+609 
-621 ENAPKMLLSFDYKVS
+621 
-636 SESNYDKLLVAQ
+636 
-648 NRETKLTKSGTVA
+648 
-661 WTADNSLTVK
+661 
-671 GGDIVT
+671 
-677 LTYSK
+677 K
-682 DRSTASGSDCIWLK
+682 DRSG
-696 NFTVSPLYT
+696 
-705 LTIAPNQTDA
+705 
-715 TVTLK
+715 
-720 DKEGKTVSGSN
+720 
-731 GVFAVKA
+731 
-738 AADYT
+738 
-743 YTVTKKGY
+743 
-751 EPATGKVTMSAENQ
+751 AE
-765 TVNVTLVKLPVIT
+765 I
-778 LQFTPDDAAVTLK
+778 
-791 QGNTTVYKESAASST
+791 T
-806 GKNVYIAAKNT
+806 GKN
-817 DYTYTVSK
+817 
-825 FGYET
+825 
-830 ATGMISVATGDV
+830 
-842 NKTVTLTEAA
+842 
-852 KYSVTFQITKPEGVS
+852 
-867 ASPTVTVEYN
+867 
-877 GTKVYEGSGANCT
+877 GA
-890 LPAGDYTY
+890 Y
-898 KATLK
+898 
-903 DCDDLSG
+903 
-910 SFTVAAAA
+910 TVAA
-918 VTVNLPFEKKL
+918 
-929 TFADIF
+929 
-935 QGVEGITASNGT
+935 
-947 KGFKPIKSAA
+947 
-957 GNYLESNKS
+957 
-966 YYGTT
+966 
-971 SLTLTATKPCVISF
+971 
-985 EYFAQGHED
+985 
-994 NWDEDDSAFFTV
+994 
-1006 KKGTTTLLT
+1006 
-1015 VYEENGWKTFSTALN
+1015 
-1030 TGETL
+1030 
-1035 TLSFNENGNS
+1035 
-1045 YYVRLKNF
+1045 
-1053 AVSPAYTITL
+1053 
-1063 TTTPTA
+1063 
-1069 DKVELKDESGNKL
+1069 
-1082 TGSGGKYAVAPGT
+1082 GT
-1095 YTYTVS
+1095 Y
-1101 KKDYETATGEITVTD
+1101 A
-1116 ADVTQPVKLTAKPVI
+1116 
-1131 TLTATPADATV
+1131 
-1142 KLEKGSLPASP
+1142 
-1153 KTTDKET
+1153 
-1160 GVYTYVVE
+1160 
-1168 KGAEYTYTVSK
+1168 YTVSK

-1233 EADGGYKL
+1233 ETDGGYKL
-1241 YLGETYAYTVAKADY
+1241 YLGETYAYTVTKAEY
-1256 ITVSGSF
+1256 IPVHGSI
-1263 TAAKNDTITVTLTY
+1263 TAAEDKTLSFTLTY
-1277 AGAGWDGTTK
+1277 AGEGWDGTAK
-1287 TAPTQDKSGVY
+1287 TAPTQDKNGVY
-1298 LIDTAAKLA
+1298 QIGTAAELA

-1314 GGQKAINGKLTAN
+1314 KGDTTISGKLTAN

-1352 NYTVSGLVTT
+1352 SHTVSGLAGTG
-1362 GLVGELAEGGVVENL
+1362 GLVYYLSANGTIKSLCVD
-1377 RVNCAIV
+1377 CAIDG
-1384 STSSLLGGVANSSAG
+1384 TSNV
-1399 TIRNCMV
+1399 
-1406 SGSITFS
+1406 
-1413 SEGHNGASAIGGIA
+1413 GGIA
-1427 GRTTGNGVISGCVS
+1427 DKSEGRIENCLVSGYIKGGDDVIFGVGGIVGHGVAGNVISGCVS
-1441 RAVVKDAYDNSTYG
+1441 TADILFKYSRYAVQNGAGGIVGYTYG
-1455 TSAPLGGIAGYAYGV
+1455 A
-1470 VENCYFTGTLAVK
+1470 VENCYFAGNVHTNAKSVSAGGF
-1483 KTQPNKIIQQ
+1483 
-1493 KRGGLVGELNANA
+1493 GGLVGCARSNAVMKDCYTVGA
-1506 ELKGSY
+1506 VTGP
-1512 VAGEFA
+1512 
-1518 IADES
+1518 ES
-1523 KFGAVV
+1523 SFGAVV

-1552 ADGTTSGMTAH
+1552 ADGTTSGMTAR
-1563 TADYMRSAEFAV
+1563 TADYMRTPEFAAE
-1575 DMGMNQDDGTLNG
+1575 MGMHLDSGNSNG
-1588 GFPVLPWQGGTVL
+1588 GFPVLPWQGGTPVDN
-1601 SADDLKAAA
+1601 ADLKAAA

-1627 KKAKADWYAETVLG
+1627 KKAKADWYAETVLRF
-1641 LYDLTDYNDKA
+1641 YDLTDYNDKA
-1652 DLCEKYGIEAP
+1652 DLCEKYGIEEP
-1663 GEAVTNLHD
+1663 GEAVTDLHD

-1694 RLKADATGVYQLR
+1694 LLKADATGVYQLR

-1712 SGDPEE
+1712 SSDPEE
-1718 EEETAQTYTACL
+1718 EEEIAQTYTGFL

-1746 IVSLTWTADNALVNT
+1746 TVSLAWTADNALVNT

-1815 ARKNTAVQ
+1815 TRKNTAVQ
-1823 PLQGMGLYDETNI
+1823 PLEGVGLYDETNI

-1843 LAEQGYADVADNS
+1843 LAEQGYADVADKA

-2020 TALPEKSGKFRL
+2020 TALPEKAGKFRL

-2059 DVFFDATVAPFDSS
+2059 DVLFDATVAPFDSS

-2096 TKPVDLTAVSD
+2096 TKPVDTTAVSD

-2117 EEKGIMS
+2117 EQEDIMT

-2195 GAAAFMTEALTGDV
+2195 GAAAFMTEARTENA
-2209 YWDGIKNKNTV
+2209 YWDGIKNENTD

-2325 RYKDFAQFYKQP
+2325 RYKNFAQFYKQP
-2337 IHIDLTVIGEKN
+2337 IQIDLTVPGTTGQN
-2349 AADPNENQT
+2349 DPNENQT

-2370 NGHTFQGISDFTF
+2370 NGHTFTGISGFTF

-2395 AVKACLDSAKYT
+2395 AVKACLDSANYT

-2429 GDGKSSGWMFGI
+2429 GDGKSSGWMFGLTLQ
-2441 AVKGGNETLPKT
+2441 GGTETLPKT

-2472 TYIPLDPTDPMVPG
+2472 TYIPLDPTDPAVPG

-2552 SDGILRKPDDKNTP
+2552 SDGILRAPDDKNTP

-2572 RIILALT
+2572 RIALALT

-2584 PTNVG
+2584 PANVG
-2589 DKNLLTALQD
+2589 GENLLKALQN
-2599 KDIMK
+2599 KDIMQ
-2604 VTDTSKT
+2604 VTDTSNT

-2638 VLEQQNK
+2638 VLAQQNE
-2645 DGSWSASADTKP
+2645 DGSWRASADTKP

-2682 VNTAVEKALNWLSG
+2682 VNTAVRKALNWLSG

-2798 RFGEWKVTVAATCT
+2798 RFGEWQVTVAATCT

-2817 RRICSICGVV
+2817 RRICSICGAV

-2833 ATGHKFSAWTVTK
+2833 ATGHKFGAWTVTK

-2860 SVCGTKETMI
+2860 SVCGTEETMI

-2890 AGNSAYWTCS
+2890 AGNSAYWSCS
-2900 RCHKYFSDAAGKT
+2900 RCHKFFSDAAGKT
-2913 EIAKDSWIIAAL
+2913 EIAKDSWVIAAL

-2970 YVDGVCTTCGTRNP
+2970 YVNGVCTVCGVKNP
-2984 AGGIK
+2984 MANVK
-2989 GDDLKVDSKDNT
+2989 GDDIKVDSKDNT
-3001 IVTGGGLTIKTD
+3001 IVTGGGLVIKADDTITGE
-3013 KPVTDE
+3013 V
-3019 KLAEIKAAVE
+3019 LADIKAAVSD
-3029 NGSIVITVNNTP
+3029 GAITVTVTDT
-3041 ILQLTKEDKESDGG
+3041 LQLTNEQKAADGG
-3055 KKALMQAGAAASG
+3055 KSALTEAAKMAGD
-3068 ELKKELDKLAE
+3068 EVKKELNKLAE

-3120 ELPHSVTLTIPITD
+3120 ELPHSVTVTIPITD

>member
-12 VVMVVSMLPTSVLAD
+12 VVMVVSLLPTSVLAD

-40 QIAPADTENTVPAGN
+40 QIAPVDTENTVPAGN
-55 EETQEQQEPAEEV
+55 EETQEQQEPAVET
-68 PVSRSARSGGAAPM
+68 PAPQMTRSGGAAPM

-93 TAEEFAAMEPGG
+93 TAEAFAAMKPGG
-105 NYQLTADITV
+105 NYQLTADIIV
-115 TAPYANEFTDFSGT
+115 TAPYAENFTGT
-129 FDGNGHTVTLAISG
+129 FDGNGHTVTLALENEAG
-143 DSDYQALFAKLA
+143 ECQALFSKIA
-155 AGAVVK
+155 ASGKVQNLGIA
-161 NVMVDGEVTG
+161 GTVTG
-171 TDNIGGIA
+171 KKYVGGIAGKNAGSIENCKNTAAIKGASADGRWIGGIA
-179 GIATNATIIACA
+179 GETSNGSKILNCYNIGTISSD
-191 NKATVAA
+191 
-198 TGRYVGG
+198 RS
-205 LVGKGTGLTMT
+205 GKGVCL
-216 SCYNQGAVSST
+216 
-227 RTRPINMGG
+227 GG
-236 IAGYV
+236 IAGN
-241 DGGASVEN
+241 APSAKISN
-249 CYNTGS
+249 CYNAGQIVTKSTTNYGA
-255 ITGSGSN
+255 IAGYGYG
-262 TAAVVGWDAAT
+262 VT
-273 VKNCYYLEST
+273 VSNCYFIAVDNLKGVYGTETEST
-283 YKVGACGNDG
+283 PK
-293 YTDPTV
+293 
-299 SKTDAEMRSGDIVAL
+299 SAEEMKSPAFAAQ
-314 LGSAF
+314 LGEAF
-319 MVKSGDYPALSWE
+319 MAKAGDYPALSWE
-332 TPTAAVKFTVSPA
+332 TPTAAVPFTIAPA
-345 NAVVEINGVKYTG
+345 NATLEINGGTYTG
-358 SCTVGLPVGD
+358 STTVALPAAD
-368 YTYTVSCP
+368 APYSYTVSCP

-388 GEDNPVANPNSVSV
+388 GNDNPVANPNSVSV
-402 TLEKDAAKWV
+402 TLEKDTSAWV
-412 TVTFTVTPENATLT
+412 NVTFN
-426 LKDGETQVTPT
+426 VTPT
-437 EGTTY
+437 GAALTVKRGDTVIEPQSDGSY

-448 TYTYTA
+448 AYTYTA
-454 VSDDEGYEPASG
+454 VSNDEGYEPAAG

-472 DGTQTVALKKVQ
+472 DGTQTVALKKVAG
-484 SIAVKN
+484 IAVTAAPTKTVYYKGDTKLDLTGMVLTVN
-490 GSTHKTEFE
+490 YDGTNETRTIEGDYAAAGVTCEGFSTENPTDS
-499 QGDALDTTGL
+499 Q
-509 TVTVTY
+509 TVTVKYRGKTATFTIKVNDKLRFADFFTAI
-515 SDNSTKDITEGF
+515 SDSITA
-527 TVTGFNSVNVAEN
+527 TDD
-540 QTLTVHYKG
+540 
-549 AETTYS
+549 TTYPFTPVQKPEGNYLES
-555 VKINKK
+555 SNTSNYSSSKII
-561 LFPSKAFNALEGY
+561 LT
-574 ATVEYSHTGK
+574 ATK
-584 YTAGDGKEFVD
+584 
-595 DAQEGALRSNSAGM
+595 N
-609 NSTTVTVTITFL
+609 VT
-621 ENAPKMLLSFDYKVS
+621 LSFDYLGS
-636 SESNYDKLLVAQ
+636 AFSNSYYCF
-648 NRETKLTKSGTVA
+648 
-661 WTADNSLTVK
+661 TVK
-671 GGDIVT
+671 KGTQPILSSYNSTTWKKCAVDMAAGDTVT
-677 LTYSK
+677 LKFEHPYSY
-682 DRSTASGSDCIWLK
+682 GSHYSVKLK

-705 LTIAPNQTDA
+705 LTIAPDQTDA

-778 LQFTPDDAAVTLK
+778 LTVSPADA
-791 QGNTTVYKESAASST
+791 TVKLTKNGSTVSHDTKNGGEYK
-806 GKNVYIAAKNT
+806 YIAAKNT
-817 DYTYTVSK
+817 AYTYTVSK

-830 ATGMISVATGDV
+830 ATGTINVATADV
-842 NKTVTLTEAA
+842 NKTVTLTELA
-852 KYSVTFQITKPEGVS
+852 KQTVTFNITKPEGVT
-867 ASPTVTVEYN
+867 AAPTVTVMS
-877 GTKVYEGSGANCT
+877 GKDAVYTGSGTNCA

-898 KATLK
+898 TAKLD

-918 VTVNLPFEKKL
+918 VTVNLSFAKKL
-929 TFADIF
+929 TFADMF
-935 QGVEGITASNGT
+935 QGIEGITAANGT
-947 KGFKPIKSAA
+947 SGFKPVKDAA
-957 GNYLESNKS
+957 GNYLESNRRS
-966 YYGTT
+966 YGTT
-971 SLTLTATKPCVISF
+971 SLTLTATESRLVSF
-985 EYFAQGHED
+985 RYLAKGNKAEYS
-994 NWDEDDSAFFTV
+994 WDDDSAFTV
-1006 KKGTTTLLT
+1006 KKGTSTLLT
-1015 VYEENGWKTFSTALN
+1015 AYEENDWKTFSTVLN
-1030 TGETL
+1030 KDEKL
-1035 TLSFNENGNS
+1035 TLSFSESGSN
-1045 YYVRLKNF
+1045 YYVRLKDF
-1053 AVSPAYTITL
+1053 AAAAAHTLTLKTPDGATVVLKDRSGAEITGKNGAYT
-1063 TTTPTA
+1063 
-1069 DKVELKDESGNKL
+1069 
-1082 TGSGGKYAVAPGT
+1082 VAAGT
-1095 YTYTVS
+1095 Y
-1101 KKDYETATGEITVTD
+1101 A
-1116 ADVTQPVKLTAKPVI
+1116 
-1131 TLTATPADATV
+1131 
-1142 KLEKGSLPASP
+1142 
-1153 KTTDKET
+1153 
-1160 GVYTYVVE
+1160 
-1168 KGAEYTYTVSK
+1168 YTVSK
-1179 FGYETET
+1179 FGYETKT
-1186 GSITVNADVNKTV
+1186 GNITVSADVNKTV

-1209 TFAVTPAENA
+1209 TFAVKPAEDA
-1219 KVTVTHPVGGTIKP
+1219 TVTVTHPVGGTIAVG
-1233 EADGGYKL
+1233 ADGGYKL

-1263 TAAKNDTITVTLTY
+1263 TAAKNDTIKVTLTY

-1287 TAPTQDKSGVY
+1287 TAPKTENGVY
-1298 LIDTAAKLA
+1298 QIGTAAELA
-1307 WFADAVN
+1307 WFADAVQN
-1314 GGQKAINGKLTAN
+1314 GQTAISAKLTAN

-1332 KPWTA
+1332 KAWTA
-1337 IGTSSN
+1337 FGKYDYKLEGKSG
-1343 KFAGTLDGD
+1343 FAGTLDGD
-1352 NYTVSGLVTT
+1352 RHIVSGLKSTE
-1362 GLVGELAEGGVVENL
+1362 GLVSCL
-1377 RVNCAIV
+1377 
-1384 STSSLLGGVANSSAG
+1384 SSAG
-1399 TIRNCMV
+1399 TVKNLTVIGTV
-1406 SGSITFS
+1406 SGSSHVGGIAATSYGAVENCLFDGTVTTS
-1413 SEGHNGASAIGGIA
+1413 SGSASAGGIVGRAQKGNRIVNCVNTGDIKNTCAYYNSTLNIGGIVGYTYGTVENCYSTGNVSARTDRGTNKGIGGIA
-1427 GRTTGNGVISGCVS
+1427 GQVYASAVLRNCYVTGTVTGPEAGISP
-1441 RAVVKDAYDNSTYG
+1441 VVNLVA
-1455 TSAPLGGIAGYAYGV
+1455 AGAT
-1470 VENCYFTGTLAVK
+1470 VENCYYLHAAGTGAATAGTLQ
-1483 KTQPNKIIQQ
+1483 KT
-1493 KRGGLVGELNANA
+1493 A
-1506 ELKGSY
+1506 EEMRTP
-1512 VAGEFA
+1512 EFA
-1518 IADES
+1518 AD
-1523 KFGAVV
+1523 V
-1529 GKVNSGATITNC
+1529 GMHLDSDNS
-1541 AYLDTVAPQAA
+1541 
-1552 ADGTTSGMTAH
+1552 
-1563 TADYMRSAEFAV
+1563 
-1575 DMGMNQDDGTLNG
+1575 NG
-1588 GFPVLPWQGGTVL
+1588 GFPVLPWQGGTPVDN
-1601 SADDLKAAA
+1601 ADLKAAA
-1610 AAANALELRGMS
+1610 AAANTLQLRGMS

-1627 KKAKADWYAETVLG
+1627 KKAKADWYAKNVLE
-1641 LYDLTDYNDKA
+1641 LYDLADYNDKA
-1652 DLCEKYGIEAP
+1652 DLCEKYAIEEP
-1663 GEAVTNLHD
+1663 GEAVTDPHD
-1672 YFLNA
+1672 YFLSA

-1694 RLKADATGVYQLR
+1694 LLKADATGVYQLR

-1718 EEETAQTYTACL
+1718 EEETAQTYTGFL

-1746 IVSLTWTADNALVNT
+1746 TVSLTWTADNALVNT

-1815 ARKNTAVQ
+1815 TRKNTAVQ
-1823 PLQGMGLYDETNI
+1823 PLQGVGLYDETNI

-1880 NGKITYFTGDGTAR
+1880 NGDIIYFTGDGTAR

-1915 TLRATVGRSADAV
+1915 TLRGTVGRSADAV
-1928 QKLLESAA
+1928 QKLVESAA
-1936 ESLNWEL
+1936 GSLNWEL

-1968 ITSNLTLPSSIAGR
+1968 ITSNLTLPSGIAGR

-1991 RNTEWLYITNGTNGT
+1991 RNTEWLYITNGTNGA

-2020 TALPEKSGKFRL
+2020 TALPEKAGKFRL
-2032 IARVTYDAFDDYTLA
+2032 IARVTYDGFDDYTLA

-2059 DVFFDATVAPFDSS
+2059 DVLFDATVAPFDSS

-2096 TKPVDLTAVSD
+2096 TKPVDTTAVSD

-2117 EEKGIMS
+2117 EQTGIMS

-2131 TMVSLTPDV
+2131 TMVSRTPDV

-2182 SFTIQPFTQPELD
+2182 SFTIQPFTPQELD
-2195 GAAAFMTEALTGDV
+2195 DAAAFMTKALTENA

-2297 TLDSVLTYTKYA
+2297 RLDSVLTYTKYA

-2316 INGTEESKE
+2316 INGTEETKE

-2337 IHIDLTVIGEKN
+2337 IHIDLTVSGTTEQN
-2349 AADPNENQT
+2349 DPNENQT

-2370 NGHTFQGISDFTF
+2370 NGHTFTGISGFTF

-2395 AVKACLDSAKYT
+2395 AVKACLDSANYT
-2407 YTGSGAYIK
+2407 YTGSGTYIK
-2416 SITDAAGHTLKEK
+2416 SITDASGHTLKEK

-2472 TYIPLDPTDPMVPG
+2472 TYIPLDPTDPTVPG
-2486 AEVPGFDE
+2486 TEVPGFDE

-2546 VKANIG
+2546 VQKNMGA
-2552 SDGILRKPDDKNTP
+2552 DGVLVDPESRNPT
-2566 VITDNE
+2566 VTDNE

-2584 PTNVG
+2584 PANVG
-2589 DKNLLTALQD
+2589 GENLLKALQN

-2604 VTDTSKT
+2604 VTDTSNT

-2638 VLEQQNK
+2638 VLAQQNE

-2675 KDGGNET
+2675 KDSGNET
-2682 VNTAVEKALNWLSG
+2682 VNTAVEKALSWLSG

-2798 RFGEWKVTVAATCT
+2798 RFGEWQVTVAATCT

-2817 RRICSICGVV
+2817 RRICSICGAV
-2827 EEKPVP
+2827 EEKSVP
-2833 ATGHKFSAWTVTK
+2833 ATGHKFGEWTTTK
-2846 AATCTE
+2846 EPTCTE
-2852 SGISTRKC
+2852 TGTEKRICTVCSKEETR
-2860 SVCGTKETMI
+2860 V
-2870 VPSLGHSMT
+2870 
-2879 ATAGKAATCTE
+2879 
-2890 AGNSAYWTCS
+2890 
-2900 RCHKYFSDAAGKT
+2900 
-2913 EIAKDSWIIAAL
+2913 IAAL
-2925 GHDEATRA
+2925 GHTPGTEVFVDKNDHWNVCKVCH
-2933 AVAATCYASGH
+2933 AVVN
-2944 EADTYCKRCGIVI
+2944 K
-2957 TAGATIPATGKHT
+2957 TGHT
-2970 YVDGVCTTCGTRNP
+2970 YVNGIQCVCGAVKSEDGTLKRIEVSDTITVPDTLRNNEKLNSEEK
-2984 AGGIK
+2984 IK
-2989 GDDLKVDSKDNT
+2989 AELQLQISRKDSKNT
-3001 IVTGGGLTIKTD
+3001 
-3013 KPVTDE
+3013 
-3019 KLAEIKAAVE
+3019 VE
-3029 NGSIVITVNNTP
+3029 NTAVFDVRLMIITTVDGKQVKTPATKADLVNGKITVLLPYPEAIAANYSKYSFTVAHMVAMADCGLDVGTVEFP
-3041 ILQLTKEDKESDGG
+3041 AVTKT
-3055 KKALMQAGAAASG
+3055 ASG
-3068 ELKKELDKLAE
+3068 LL
-3079 KLDALRGDKSRKN
+3079 
-3092 AQLEKVVDV
+3092 
-3101 TVALVKTEGNE
+3101 
-3112 IKTVAQLI
+3112 
-3120 ELPHSVTLTIPITD
+3120 VTLT
-3134 ELYAALQGK
+3134 G
-3143 HVCVVRSHTDSS
+3143 
-3155 GNVTTAELSAT
+3155 LSP
-3166 LGGTKGN
+3166 
-3173 YVLTFQTD
+3173 V
-3181 KASAFAIVSYETV
+3181 AISWTESTNH
-3194 SSGYYYGGS
+3194 YYYNP
-3203 GTADSG
+3203 TATPD
-3209 KKDSAN
+3209 KTDSAN

>member
-27 TLAADQEQQTQQE
+27 TLAADQEQQE
-40 QIAPADTENTVPAGN
+40 QTDLADTENTVPAGN
-55 EETQEQQEPAEEV
+55 EETQEQQEPAVET
-68 PVSRSARSGGAAPM
+68 PAPQMARSGGAA
-82 LAAAGAVQNIG
+82 LALAEG
-93 TAEEFAAMEPGG
+93 TVSSAKEFAAMVASGS
-105 NYQLTADITV
+105 YKLTADITV
-115 TAPYANEFTDFSGT
+115 TEPYAYDFSGT
-129 FDGNGHTVTLAISG
+129 FDGNGHTVTLDIAASTANVGLFKTLSG
-143 DSDYQALFAKLA
+143 
-155 AGAVVK
+155 GAVVK
-161 NVMVDGEVTG
+161 NVITAGSISSKGSNV
-171 TDNIGGIA
+171 GGIA
-179 GIATNATIIACA
+179 GSADTDAGDVTIENCK
-191 NKATVAA
+191 NTAA
-198 TGRYVGG
+198 ITGKEEVGG
-205 LVGKGTGLTMT
+205 ILGRCSGSAHSVTVTGCINTGT
-216 SCYNQGAVSST
+216 
-227 RTRPINMGG
+227 INGTNRKVGG
-236 IAGYV
+236 ICGNLEGTHV
-241 DGGASVEN
+241 IRN
-249 CYNTGS
+249 CYNTGGIS
-255 ITGSGSN
+255 VSKSGIAGILGRGSKGVLIENCYSVGN
-262 TAAVVGWDAAT
+262 SGAYALLGTTSTTYTACQ
-273 VKNCYYLEST
+273 VKNCYALKGSAQAF
-283 YKVGACGNDG
+283 VVSGVNADG
-293 YTDPTV
+293 D
-299 SKTDAEMRSGDIVAL
+299 SGFKSAEEMQSAEFAAT

-319 MVKSGDYPALSWE
+319 QYNGGGYPTLKDPEPVVEKNVVSISVKSAK
-332 TPTAAVKFTVSPA
+332 TTC
-345 NAVVEINGVKYTG
+345 YTG
-358 SCTVGLPVGD
+358 DELEL
-368 YTYTVSCP
+368 
-376 GYTQQTGSVTVT
+376 SVTVT
-388 GEDNPVANPNSVSV
+388 YDDNSSEVI
-402 TLEKDAAKWV
+402 TKG
-412 TVTFTVTPENATLT
+412 FTVAGFDN
-426 LKDGETQVTPT
+426 
-437 EGTTY
+437 
-442 KLLKGV
+442 
-448 TYTYTA
+448 TA
-454 VSDDEGYEPASG
+454 PGK
-466 EVTPTA
+466 
-472 DGTQTVALKKVQ
+472 Q
-484 SIAVKN
+484 
-490 GSTHKTEFE
+490 
-499 QGDALDTTGL
+499 

-515 SDNSTKDITEGF
+515 KEKTDSIEIEVIKKPEFDDFFAGI
-527 TVTGFNSVNVAEN
+527 VNSVEVTNDA
-540 QTLTVHYKG
+540 
-549 AETTYS
+549 TYPYVVDMTDS
-555 VKINKK
+555 
-561 LFPSKAFNALEGY
+561 
-574 ATVEYSHTGK
+574 
-584 YTAGDGKEFVD
+584 DGLC
-595 DAQEGALRSNSAGM
+595 LRSSNPDQGNTS
-609 NSTTVTVTITFL
+609 STSTITL
-621 ENAPKMLLSFDYKVS
+621 KAKANVTLSFKYWGC
-636 SESNYDKLLVAQ
+636 NYDSSYAALTIVKNNSYNPEMRSWGSTQWKDFTIDLKKGDTLRLNLIKTYVSGDYYVKL
-648 NRETKLTKSGTVA
+648 
-661 WTADNSLTVK
+661 
-671 GGDIVT
+671 
-677 LTYSK
+677 K
-682 DRSTASGSDCIWLK
+682 D
-696 NFTVSPLYT
+696 FTVSSLY
-705 LTIAPNQTDA
+705 
-715 TVTLK
+715 
-720 DKEGKTVSGSN
+720 E
-731 GVFAVKA
+731 
-738 AADYT
+738 
-743 YTVTKKGY
+743 
-751 EPATGKVTMSAENQ
+751 
-765 TVNVTLVKLPVIT
+765 
-778 LQFTPDDAAVTLK
+778 
-791 QGNTTVYKESAASST
+791 
-806 GKNVYIAAKNT
+806 
-817 DYTYTVSK
+817 
-825 FGYET
+825 
-830 ATGMISVATGDV
+830 
-842 NKTVTLTEAA
+842 
-852 KYSVTFQITKPEGVS
+852 
-867 ASPTVTVEYN
+867 
-877 GTKVYEGSGANCT
+877 
-890 LPAGDYTY
+890 
-898 KATLK
+898 
-903 DCDDLSG
+903 
-910 SFTVAAAA
+910 
-918 VTVNLPFEKKL
+918 
-929 TFADIF
+929 
-935 QGVEGITASNGT
+935 
-947 KGFKPIKSAA
+947 
-957 GNYLESNKS
+957 
-966 YYGTT
+966 
-971 SLTLTATKPCVISF
+971 
-985 EYFAQGHED
+985 
-994 NWDEDDSAFFTV
+994 
-1006 KKGTTTLLT
+1006 
-1015 VYEENGWKTFSTALN
+1015 
-1030 TGETL
+1030 
-1035 TLSFNENGNS
+1035 
-1045 YYVRLKNF
+1045 
-1053 AVSPAYTITL
+1053 
-1063 TTTPTA
+1063 
-1069 DKVELKDESGNKL
+1069 
-1082 TGSGGKYAVAPGT
+1082 
-1095 YTYTVS
+1095 
-1101 KKDYETATGEITVTD
+1101 
-1116 ADVTQPVKLTAKPVI
+1116 VKLTAEPEE
-1131 TLTATPADATV
+1131 ADAVVALKDSTGAE
-1142 KLEKGSLPASP
+1142 LKG
-1153 KTTDKET
+1153 TN
-1160 GVYTYVVE
+1160 GVYIVSA
-1168 KGAEYTYTVSK
+1168 GEYTYTVSAYGYDTVTETINVAADVAKTVPLTKSAAYSVAFDISRPAGITADPTVTVKTNGKAVYTGDGTGCSLSNGSYAYTVACDGCDNAGGVFSVNGDKMNITVTLAKKAIFEDFFANCQGITVSGDKGK
-1179 FGYETET
+1179 FTIEGAGKDSYLKTTETTTLALTATKNVKLSFSYIANAVGYVEGDWENDEPDEYYYFTIKKNSTQVKRAYSETSWKDFSVELTQGDVLTISYDGYTRYYYAALKNFAAVPFYTLTLNTPAGATVVLKDRSGAEITGKNGAYTVAAGTYAYTVSKYGYKTET

-1233 EADGGYKL
+1233 ETDGGYKL
-1241 YLGETYAYTVAKADY
+1241 YLGETYAYTVTKADY
-1256 ITVSGSF
+1256 IPVHGSI
-1263 TAAKNDTITVTLTY
+1263 TAAEDKTLSFTLTY
-1277 AGAGWDGTTK
+1277 AGEGWDGTAK
-1287 TAPTQDKSGVY
+1287 TAPTQDKNGVY
-1298 LIDTAAKLA
+1298 QIGTAAELA

-1314 GGQKAINGKLTAN
+1314 KGGTTISGKLTAN

-1332 KPWTA
+1332 KTWTA
-1337 IGTSSN
+1337 IGTDSN

-1529 GKVNSGATITNC
+1529 GKVAAGATITNC

-1552 ADGTTSGMTAH
+1552 ADGTTSGMTAR
-1563 TADYMRSAEFAV
+1563 TADYMRTPEFAADV
-1575 DMGMNQDDGTLNG
+1575 GMHLDSGNSNG
-1588 GFPVLPWQGGTVL
+1588 GFPVLPWQGGTPVDN
-1601 SADDLKAAA
+1601 ADLKAAA
-1610 AAANALELRGMS
+1610 DAASALQLRGMS
-1622 AADAA
+1622 AADTA

-1641 LYDLTDYNDKA
+1641 LYELTDGNYNKA
-1652 DLCEKYGIEAP
+1652 DLCEKYGIEEP
-1663 GEAVTNLHD
+1663 GEAVTDLHD
-1672 YFLNA
+1672 YFLTA

-1694 RLKADATGVYQLR
+1694 LLKADATGVYQLR

-1718 EEETAQTYTACL
+1718 EEEIAQTYTGFL

-1787 TKTKTF
+1787 TKVKTF

-1815 ARKNTAVQ
+1815 TRKNTAVQ
-1823 PLQGMGLYDETNI
+1823 PLQGVGLYDETNI

-1904 NITYAGVTKEI
+1904 RITYAGVTKEI
-1915 TLRATVGRSADAV
+1915 TLRGTVGRSADDV
-1928 QKLLESAA
+1928 QQLVESAA
-1936 ESLNWEL
+1936 GSLNWEL

-1968 ITSNLTLPSSIAGR
+1968 ITSNLTLPSGIAGR

-2020 TALPEKSGKFRL
+2020 TALPEKAGKFRL

-2131 TMVSLTPDV
+2131 TMVSRTPDV

-2152 PLPGEKPVEAKY
+2152 PLPGEEPVEAKY

-2182 SFTIQPFTQPELD
+2182 SFTIQPFTQQELE
-2195 GAAAFMTEALTGDV
+2195 GAAAFMTEALTENA
-2209 YWDGIKNKNTV
+2209 YWNGIKNENTD

-2242 KYVRGTVNMTFDGI
+2242 EYVRGTVNMTFDGI

-2349 AADPNENQT
+2349 AVDPNENQT

-2416 SITDAAGHTLKEK
+2416 SITDAAGNTLKEK
-2429 GDGKSSGWMFGI
+2429 GDGKSSGWMFGLTLQ
-2441 AVKGGNETLPKT
+2441 GGTETLPKT

-2472 TYIPLDPTDPMVPG
+2472 TYIPLDPTDPAVPG

-2546 VKANIG
+2546 VQKNMGA
-2552 SDGILRKPDDKNTP
+2552 DGVLVDPESRNPT
-2566 VITDNE
+2566 VTDNE

-2584 PTNVG
+2584 PANVG
-2589 DKNLLTALQD
+2589 GENLLKALQN

-2604 VTDTSKT
+2604 VTDTSNT

-2638 VLEQQNK
+2638 VLAQQNE
-2645 DGSWSASADTKP
+2645 DGSWRASAETKS

-2662 MTAMALQALAPYH
+2662 MTAMALQALAPYY

-2696 KYRSGYDSSESC
+2696 KYQSGYDSSESC

-2756 QFADKAVNEMATEQ
+2756 QFADKVVNEMATEQ

-2798 RFGEWKVTVAATCT
+2798 RFGEWQVTVAATCT

-2817 RRICSICGVV
+2817 RRICSICGAV
-2827 EEKPVP
+2827 EEKSVP
-2833 ATGHKFSAWTVTK
+2833 ATGHNFGAWTVTK

-2860 SVCGTKETMI
+2860 SVCGTEETMI

-2900 RCHKYFSDAAGKT
+2900 RCHKFFSDAAGKT
-2913 EIAKDSWIIAAL
+2913 EIAKDSWVIAAL

-2970 YVDGVCTTCGTRNP
+2970 YVNGVCTVCGVKNP
-2984 AGGIK
+2984 MANVK
-2989 GDDLKVDSKDNT
+2989 GDDIKVDSKDNKTAAGDGLVIKADDT
-3001 IVTGGGLTIKTD
+3001 ITGE
-3013 KPVTDE
+3013 V
-3019 KLAEIKAAVE
+3019 LADIKAAVSD
-3029 NGSIVITVNNTP
+3029 GAITVTVTDT
-3041 ILQLTKEDKESDGG
+3041 LQLTNEQKAADGG
-3055 KKALMQAGAAASG
+3055 KSALTEAAKTAGD
-3068 ELKKELDKLAE
+3068 EVKKELNKLAE

-3120 ELPHSVTLTIPITD
+3120 EMPHSVTVTIPITD

-3143 HVCVVRSHTDSS
+3143 RVCVVRSHTDSS

>member
-1 MRKRVISWLLT
+1 MVEKN
-12 VVMVVSMLPTSVLAD
+12 VVSISVK
-27 TLAADQEQQTQQE
+27 
-40 QIAPADTENTVPAGN
+40 
-55 EETQEQQEPAEEV
+55 
-68 PVSRSARSGGAAPM
+68 SAKTTCYTGDELELS
-82 LAAAGAVQNIG
+82 V
-93 TAEEFAAMEPGG
+93 
-105 NYQLTADITV
+105 TV
-115 TAPYANEFTDFSGT
+115 TYDDNSSEVITKGFTVAGFDNTAPGKQ
-129 FDGNGHTVTLAISG
+129 TVTVAYKEKTDSIEIEVIKKPEFDDFFAGIVNSVEVTNDATYPYVVDMT
-143 DSDYQALFAKLA
+143 DSDGLCLRSSNPDQGNTSSTSTITLKAKANVTLSFKYWGCNYDSSYAALTI
-155 AGAVVK
+155 VK
-161 NVMVDGEVTG
+161 N
-171 TDNIGGIA
+171 N
-179 GIATNATIIACA
+179 
-191 NKATVAA
+191 
-198 TGRYVGG
+198 
-205 LVGKGTGLTMT
+205 
-216 SCYNQGAVSST
+216 SYN
-227 RTRPINMGG
+227 P
-236 IAGYV
+236 
-241 DGGASVEN
+241 
-249 CYNTGS
+249 
-255 ITGSGSN
+255 
-262 TAAVVGWDAAT
+262 
-273 VKNCYYLEST
+273 
-283 YKVGACGNDG
+283 
-293 YTDPTV
+293 
-299 SKTDAEMRSGDIVAL
+299 EMRSWGSTQWKDFTIDLKKGDTLRLNLIKTYV
-314 LGSAF
+314 
-319 MVKSGDYPALSWE
+319 SGDYY
-332 TPTAAVKFTVSPA
+332 VKLKDFTVSSLYEVKLTAEPEEA
-345 NAVVEINGVKYTG
+345 DAVVALKDSTGAELKGTNGVYIVSAG
-358 SCTVGLPVGD
+358 E
-368 YTYTVSCP
+368 YTYTVSAY
-376 GYTQQTGSVTVT
+376 GYDTVTETINVAADVAKTVPLTKSAAYSVAFDISRPAGITADPTVTVKTNGKAVYT
-388 GEDNPVANPNSVSV
+388 GDGTGCSLSNGSYAYTVACDGCDNAGGIFSVNGDKMNITV
-402 TLEKDAAKWV
+402 TLAKKAIFEDFFANCQGITVSGDKGKFTIEGAGKDSYLKTTETTTLALTATKNVKLSFSYIANAVGYVEGDWENDEPDEYYYFTIKKNSTQVKRAYSETSWKDFSVELTQGDVLTISYDGYASYYYAALKNFAAV
-412 TVTFTVTPENATLT
+412 PFYTLT
-426 LKDGETQVTPT
+426 LKTPDG
-437 EGTTY
+437 
-442 KLLKGV
+442 
-448 TYTYTA
+448 
-454 VSDDEGYEPASG
+454 
-466 EVTPTA
+466 
-472 DGTQTVALKKVQ
+472 
-484 SIAVKN
+484 
-490 GSTHKTEFE
+490 
-499 QGDALDTTGL
+499 
-509 TVTVTY
+509 
-515 SDNSTKDITEGF
+515 
-527 TVTGFNSVNVAEN
+527 
-540 QTLTVHYKG
+540 
-549 AETTYS
+549 
-555 VKINKK
+555 
-561 LFPSKAFNALEGY
+561 
-574 ATVEYSHTGK
+574 ATV
-584 YTAGDGKEFVD
+584 V
-595 DAQEGALRSNSAGM
+595 L
-609 NSTTVTVTITFL
+609 
-621 ENAPKMLLSFDYKVS
+621 
-636 SESNYDKLLVAQ
+636 
-648 NRETKLTKSGTVA
+648 
-661 WTADNSLTVK
+661 
-671 GGDIVT
+671 
-677 LTYSK
+677 K
-682 DRSTASGSDCIWLK
+682 DRSG
-696 NFTVSPLYT
+696 
-705 LTIAPNQTDA
+705 
-715 TVTLK
+715 
-720 DKEGKTVSGSN
+720 
-731 GVFAVKA
+731 
-738 AADYT
+738 
-743 YTVTKKGY
+743 
-751 EPATGKVTMSAENQ
+751 AE
-765 TVNVTLVKLPVIT
+765 I
-778 LQFTPDDAAVTLK
+778 
-791 QGNTTVYKESAASST
+791 T
-806 GKNVYIAAKNT
+806 GKN
-817 DYTYTVSK
+817 
-825 FGYET
+825 
-830 ATGMISVATGDV
+830 
-842 NKTVTLTEAA
+842 
-852 KYSVTFQITKPEGVS
+852 
-867 ASPTVTVEYN
+867 
-877 GTKVYEGSGANCT
+877 GA
-890 LPAGDYTY
+890 Y
-898 KATLK
+898 
-903 DCDDLSG
+903 
-910 SFTVAAAA
+910 TVAA
-918 VTVNLPFEKKL
+918 
-929 TFADIF
+929 
-935 QGVEGITASNGT
+935 
-947 KGFKPIKSAA
+947 
-957 GNYLESNKS
+957 
-966 YYGTT
+966 
-971 SLTLTATKPCVISF
+971 
-985 EYFAQGHED
+985 
-994 NWDEDDSAFFTV
+994 
-1006 KKGTTTLLT
+1006 
-1015 VYEENGWKTFSTALN
+1015 
-1030 TGETL
+1030 
-1035 TLSFNENGNS
+1035 
-1045 YYVRLKNF
+1045 
-1053 AVSPAYTITL
+1053 
-1063 TTTPTA
+1063 
-1069 DKVELKDESGNKL
+1069 
-1082 TGSGGKYAVAPGT
+1082 GT

-1101 KKDYETATGEITVTD
+1101 KY
-1116 ADVTQPVKLTAKPVI
+1116 
-1131 TLTATPADATV
+1131 
-1142 KLEKGSLPASP
+1142 
-1153 KTTDKET
+1153 
-1160 GVYTYVVE
+1160 
-1168 KGAEYTYTVSK
+1168 
-1179 FGYETET
+1179 GYETKT

-1199 TLSELASCTL
+1199 TLSELATRTL
-1209 TFAVTPAENA
+1209 TFAVTPADA
-1219 KVTVTHPVGGTIKP
+1219 TVTVTHPVGGTIKP
-1233 EADGGYKL
+1233 ETDGGYKL
-1241 YLGETYAYTVAKADY
+1241 YLGETYAYTVTKADY
-1256 ITVSGSF
+1256 IPVHGSI
-1263 TAAKNDTITVTLTY
+1263 TAAEDKTLSFTLTY
-1277 AGAGWDGTTK
+1277 AGEGWDGTAK
-1287 TAPTQDKSGVY
+1287 TAPTQDKNGVY
-1298 LIDTAAKLA
+1298 QIGTAAELA

-1314 GGQKAINGKLTAN
+1314 KGGTTISGKLTAN

-1332 KPWTA
+1332 KTWTA
-1337 IGTSSN
+1337 IGTDSN

-1352 NYTVSGLVTT
+1352 SHTVSGLAGTG
-1362 GLVGELAEGGVVENL
+1362 GLVYYLSANGTVKSLCVD
-1377 RVNCAIV
+1377 CAIDG
-1384 STSSLLGGVANSSAG
+1384 TSNV
-1399 TIRNCMV
+1399 
-1406 SGSITFS
+1406 
-1413 SEGHNGASAIGGIA
+1413 GGIA
-1427 GRTTGNGVISGCVS
+1427 DKSEGRIENCLVSGYIKGGDDAIFGVGGIVGHGVAGNVISGCVS
-1441 RAVVKDAYDNSTYG
+1441 TADILFKYSRYAVQNGAGGIVGYTYG
-1455 TSAPLGGIAGYAYGV
+1455 T
-1470 VENCYFTGTLAVK
+1470 VENCYFAGNVHTNAKSVMAGGF
-1483 KTQPNKIIQQ
+1483 
-1493 KRGGLVGELNANA
+1493 GGLVGCAYSNAVMKDCYTVGA
-1506 ELKGSY
+1506 VTGP
-1512 VAGEFA
+1512 
-1518 IADES
+1518 ES
-1523 KFGAVV
+1523 SFGAVV
-1529 GKVNSGATITNC
+1529 DKVNSGATITNC
-1541 AYLDTVAPQAA
+1541 AYLDTIAPQAV
-1552 ADGTTSGMTAH
+1552 ADGTTSGMTAR
-1563 TADYMRSAEFAV
+1563 TADYMRTPEFAAE
-1575 DMGMNQDDGTLNG
+1575 MGMHLDSGNSNG
-1588 GFPVLPWQGGTVL
+1588 GFPVLPWQGGTSVNN
-1601 SADDLKAAA
+1601 ADLKAAA
-1610 AAANALELRGMS
+1610 AAANALELRGMT

-1627 KKAKADWYAETVLG
+1627 KKAKADWYAKIVLG

-1652 DLCEKYGIEAP
+1652 DLCEKYGIEEP
-1663 GEAVTNLHD
+1663 GEAVTDLHD
-1672 YFLNA
+1672 YFLTA

-1694 RLKADATGVYQLR
+1694 LLKADATGVYQLR

-1718 EEETAQTYTACL
+1718 EEETAQTYTGFL

-1746 IVSLTWTADNALVNT
+1746 TVSLTWTADNALVNT

-1815 ARKNTAVQ
+1815 TRKNTAVQ
-1823 PLQGMGLYDETNI
+1823 PLQGVGLYDETNI

-1880 NGKITYFTGDGTAR
+1880 NGNITYFTGDGTAR

-1936 ESLNWEL
+1936 GSLNWEL

-1968 ITSNLTLPSSIAGR
+1968 ITSNLTLPSGIAGR

-2020 TALPEKSGKFRL
+2020 TALPEKAGKFRL

-2096 TKPVDLTAVSD
+2096 TKPVDKTAISD

-2117 EEKGIMS
+2117 EQEGIMS

-2152 PLPGEKPVEAKY
+2152 PLPGEEPVEAKY
-2164 VVTITTRS
+2164 VVIITTRS

-2182 SFTIQPFTQPELD
+2182 SFTIQPFTQQELD
-2195 GAAAFMTEALTGDV
+2195 GAAAFMTEALTENA

-2316 INGTEESKE
+2316 INGTEETKE

-2349 AADPNENQT
+2349 AVDPNENQT
-2358 LTVKVKVDGYNK
+2358 LTVKVKVDGYDK
-2370 NGHTFQGISDFTF
+2370 NGHTFTGISGFTF

-2429 GDGKSSGWMFGI
+2429 GDGKSSGWMFGLTLQ
-2441 AVKGGNETLPKT
+2441 GGTETLPKT

-2472 TYIPLDPTDPMVPG
+2472 TYIPLDPTDPAVPG

-2546 VKANIG
+2546 VQKNMGA
-2552 SDGILRKPDDKNTP
+2552 DGVLVDPESRNPT
-2566 VITDNE
+2566 VTDNE
-2572 RIILALT
+2572 RIVLALT

-2584 PTNVG
+2584 PANVG
-2589 DKNLLTALQD
+2589 GENLLKALQN

-2604 VTDTSKT
+2604 VTDTSNT

-2638 VLEQQNK
+2638 VLAQQNE

-2662 MTAMALQALAPYH
+2662 MTAMALQALAPYY

-2798 RFGEWKVTVAATCT
+2798 RFGEWQVTVAATCT

-2817 RRICSICGVV
+2817 RRICSICGAV
-2827 EEKPVP
+2827 EEKSVP
-2833 ATGHKFSAWTVTK
+2833 AAGHNFGAWTVTK

-2860 SVCGTKETMI
+2860 SVCGTEETMI

-2890 AGNSAYWTCS
+2890 AGNSAYWSCS
-2900 RCHKYFSDAAGKT
+2900 RCGKFFSDAAGKT

-2933 AVAATCYASGH
+2933 AVAATCYASGRTA
-2944 EADTYCKRCGIVI
+2944 ETYCKRCGIVI
-2957 TAGATIPATGKHT
+2957 TAGANIPATGKHT
-2970 YVDGVCTTCGTRNP
+2970 YVNGVCTVCGVKNP
-2984 AGGIK
+2984 MANVK
-2989 GDDLKVDSKDNT
+2989 GDDIKVDSKDNKTAAGDGLVIKADDT
-3001 IVTGGGLTIKTD
+3001 ITGE
-3013 KPVTDE
+3013 V
-3019 KLAEIKAAVE
+3019 LADIKAAVSD
-3029 NGSIVITVNNTP
+3029 GAITVTVTDT
-3041 ILQLTKEDKESDGG
+3041 LQLTNEQKAADGG
-3055 KKALMQAGAAASG
+3055 KSALTEAAKTAGD
-3068 ELKKELDKLAE
+3068 EVKKELNKLAE

-3120 ELPHSVTLTIPITD
+3120 ELPHSVTVTIPITD

-3143 HVCVVRSHTDSS
+3143 RVCVVRSHTDSS

-3209 KKDSAN
+3209 KKDSAK

>member
-1 MRKRVISWLLT
+1 MKKRVISWLLT
-12 VVMVVSMLPTSVLAD
+12 VVMVVSLLPTSVLAD

-40 QIAPADTENTVPAGN
+40 QITPVDTENTVPAED

-68 PVSRSARSGGAAPM
+68 PVSQMARSGGAA
-82 LAAAGAVQNIG
+82 LALAEG
-93 TAEEFAAMEPGG
+93 TVSSAKEFAAMDASGS
-105 NYQLTADITV
+105 YTLTKDIIV
-115 TAPYANEFTDFSGT
+115 TEPYASDFSGT
-129 FDGNGHTVTLAISG
+129 FDGNGHTVTLDIEGNSANVG
-143 DSDYQALFAKLA
+143 LFRKLGG
-155 AGAVVK
+155 GATVK
-161 NVMVDGEVTG
+161 NVTVAGQVTATG
-171 TDNIGGIA
+171 KNNVGGIA
-179 GIATNATIIACA
+179 GNADGNVTIENCKNTASIKGSKAVGGILGYSEPGSGFVTISSCA
-191 NKATVAA
+191 NMGSVSGTRKQ
-198 TGRYVGG
+198 VGG
-205 LVGKGTGLTMT
+205 IAGNVVGTHIIRN
-216 SCYNQGAVSST
+216 CYNQGDISDGA
-227 RTRPINMGG
+227 G
-236 IAGYV
+236 ILGRGTKGV
-241 DGGASVEN
+241 LVEN
-249 CYNTGS
+249 CYTVGS
-255 ITGSGSN
+255 VETNGAIMAVSSSSYSSDEPCRIVNCYAPSETVTALVPSTVKISNSGTKSS
-262 TAAVVGWDAAT
+262 AEMQSAEFAAT
-273 VKNCYYLEST
+273 
-283 YKVGACGNDG
+283 
-293 YTDPTV
+293 
-299 SKTDAEMRSGDIVAL
+299 

-319 MVKSGDYPALSWE
+319 QYNGGGYPTLKDPEPVVEKNVVSISVKSAKTTCYTGDELELSVTVTYDDNSSEVITKGFTVAGFDNTAPGKQTVTVTYKEKTDSIEIEVIKKPEFDDFFAGIVNSVEVTNDATYPYVVDMTDSDGLCLRSSNPAQGNTSSTSTITLKAKANVTLSFKYWGCNYDSSYAALTIVKNNSYNPEMRSWGSTQWKDFTIDLKKGDTLRLNLIKTYVSGDYY
-332 TPTAAVKFTVSPA
+332 VKLKDFTVSSLYEVKLTAEPEEA
-345 NAVVEINGVKYTG
+345 DAVVALKDSTGAELKGTNGVYIVSAG
-358 SCTVGLPVGD
+358 E
-368 YTYTVSCP
+368 YTYTVSAYGYDTVTETINVAADVAKTVPLTKSAAYSVAFDISRPAGITADPTVTVRTNGKAVYTGDGTGCSLSNGSYAYTVACDGCDNAGGIFSVNGDKVNITVTLAKKAIFEDFFANCQGITVSGDKGKFTIEGAGKDSYLKTTETTTLALTATKNVKLSFSYIANAAGCVEGDWYDEP
-376 GYTQQTGSVTVT
+376 DEYYYFTIKKNSKQVKLADRETSWKDFSVELTQGDVLTISYDGYTSYYY
-388 GEDNPVANPNSVSV
+388 
-402 TLEKDAAKWV
+402 AALKNFAAV
-412 TVTFTVTPENATLT
+412 PFYTLT
-426 LKDGETQVTPT
+426 LKTPDG
-437 EGTTY
+437 
-442 KLLKGV
+442 
-448 TYTYTA
+448 
-454 VSDDEGYEPASG
+454 
-466 EVTPTA
+466 
-472 DGTQTVALKKVQ
+472 
-484 SIAVKN
+484 
-490 GSTHKTEFE
+490 
-499 QGDALDTTGL
+499 
-509 TVTVTY
+509 
-515 SDNSTKDITEGF
+515 
-527 TVTGFNSVNVAEN
+527 
-540 QTLTVHYKG
+540 
-549 AETTYS
+549 
-555 VKINKK
+555 
-561 LFPSKAFNALEGY
+561 
-574 ATVEYSHTGK
+574 ATV
-584 YTAGDGKEFVD
+584 V
-595 DAQEGALRSNSAGM
+595 L
-609 NSTTVTVTITFL
+609 
-621 ENAPKMLLSFDYKVS
+621 
-636 SESNYDKLLVAQ
+636 
-648 NRETKLTKSGTVA
+648 
-661 WTADNSLTVK
+661 
-671 GGDIVT
+671 
-677 LTYSK
+677 K
-682 DRSTASGSDCIWLK
+682 DRSG
-696 NFTVSPLYT
+696 
-705 LTIAPNQTDA
+705 
-715 TVTLK
+715 
-720 DKEGKTVSGSN
+720 
-731 GVFAVKA
+731 
-738 AADYT
+738 
-743 YTVTKKGY
+743 
-751 EPATGKVTMSAENQ
+751 AE
-765 TVNVTLVKLPVIT
+765 I
-778 LQFTPDDAAVTLK
+778 
-791 QGNTTVYKESAASST
+791 T
-806 GKNVYIAAKNT
+806 GKNGAYTVAAGT
-817 DYTYTVSK
+817 YTYTVSK

-830 ATGMISVATGDV
+830 KTGNI
-842 NKTVTLTEAA
+842 
-852 KYSVTFQITKPEGVS
+852 
-867 ASPTVTVEYN
+867 
-877 GTKVYEGSGANCT
+877 
-890 LPAGDYTY
+890 
-898 KATLK
+898 
-903 DCDDLSG
+903 
-910 SFTVAAAA
+910 
-918 VTVNLPFEKKL
+918 
-929 TFADIF
+929 
-935 QGVEGITASNGT
+935 
-947 KGFKPIKSAA
+947 
-957 GNYLESNKS
+957 
-966 YYGTT
+966 
-971 SLTLTATKPCVISF
+971 
-985 EYFAQGHED
+985 
-994 NWDEDDSAFFTV
+994 
-1006 KKGTTTLLT
+1006 
-1015 VYEENGWKTFSTALN
+1015 
-1030 TGETL
+1030 
-1035 TLSFNENGNS
+1035 
-1045 YYVRLKNF
+1045 
-1053 AVSPAYTITL
+1053 
-1063 TTTPTA
+1063 
-1069 DKVELKDESGNKL
+1069 
-1082 TGSGGKYAVAPGT
+1082 
-1095 YTYTVS
+1095 TVS
-1101 KKDYETATGEITVTD
+1101 
-1116 ADVTQPVKLTAKPVI
+1116 
-1131 TLTATPADATV
+1131 
-1142 KLEKGSLPASP
+1142 
-1153 KTTDKET
+1153 
-1160 GVYTYVVE
+1160 
-1168 KGAEYTYTVSK
+1168 
-1179 FGYETET
+1179 
-1186 GSITVNADVNKTV
+1186 ADVNETV
-1199 TLSELASCTL
+1199 TLSELATRTL

-1241 YLGETYAYTVAKADY
+1241 YLGETYAYTVTKENY
-1256 ITVSGSF
+1256 IPVHGSI
-1263 TAAKNDTITVTLTY
+1263 TAAEDKTLSFTLTY
-1277 AGAGWDGTTK
+1277 AGEGWDGTAK
-1287 TAPTQDKSGVY
+1287 TAPTQDKNGVY
-1298 LIDTAAKLA
+1298 QIGTAAKLA

-1314 GGQKAINGKLTAN
+1314 KGDTTISGKLTAN
-1327 INLNG
+1327 INLND
-1332 KPWTA
+1332 KAWTA
-1337 IGTSSN
+1337 IGTDSN

-1352 NYTVSGLVTT
+1352 NYTVSGLAGTG
-1362 GLVGELAEGGVVENL
+1362 GLVYYLSANGTVKSLCVD
-1377 RVNCAIV
+1377 CAIDG
-1384 STSSLLGGVANSSAG
+1384 TSNV
-1399 TIRNCMV
+1399 
-1406 SGSITFS
+1406 
-1413 SEGHNGASAIGGIA
+1413 GGIA
-1427 GRTTGNGVISGCVS
+1427 DKSEGRIENCLVSGYIKGGDDVIFGVGGIVGHGVAGNVISGCVS
-1441 RAVVKDAYDNSTYG
+1441 TADILFKYSRYAVQNGAGGIVGYTYG
-1455 TSAPLGGIAGYAYGV
+1455 T
-1470 VENCYFTGTLAVK
+1470 VENCYFAGNVHTNAKSVSAGGF
-1483 KTQPNKIIQQ
+1483 
-1493 KRGGLVGELNANA
+1493 GGLVGCARSNAVMKDCYTVGA
-1506 ELKGSY
+1506 VTGP
-1512 VAGEFA
+1512 
-1518 IADES
+1518 ES
-1523 KFGAVV
+1523 SFGAVV

-1552 ADGTTSGMTAH
+1552 ADGTTSGMTAR
-1563 TADYMRSAEFAV
+1563 TADYMRTPEFAAE
-1575 DMGMNQDDGTLNG
+1575 MGMHLDSGNSNG
-1588 GFPVLPWQGGTVL
+1588 GFPVLPWQGGTPVDN
-1601 SADDLKAAA
+1601 ADLKAAA

-1627 KKAKADWYAETVLG
+1627 KKAKADWYAETVLR

-1652 DLCEKYGIEAP
+1652 DLCEKYGIEEP
-1663 GEAVTNLHD
+1663 GEAVTDLHD

-1694 RLKADATGVYQLR
+1694 LLKADATGVYQLR

-1712 SGDPEE
+1712 SSDPEE
-1718 EEETAQTYTACL
+1718 EEEIAQTYTGFL

-1746 IVSLTWTADNALVNT
+1746 TVSLAWTADNALVNT

-1815 ARKNTAVQ
+1815 TRKNTAVQ
-1823 PLQGMGLYDETNI
+1823 PLEGVGLYDETNI

-1868 GFDGTKVQYIAD
+1868 GFDDTKVKYIAD

-1936 ESLNWEL
+1936 GSLNWEL

-1968 ITSNLTLPSSIAGR
+1968 ITSNLTLPSGIAGR

-2020 TALPEKSGKFRL
+2020 TPLPEKAGKFRL

-2085 YQGLLRDFVDK
+2085 YRGLLRDFVDK
-2096 TKPVDLTAVSD
+2096 TKPVNLDAVSD

-2117 EEKGIMS
+2117 EQAGIMS

-2152 PLPGEKPVEAKY
+2152 PLPGEEPVEAKY

-2182 SFTIQPFTQPELD
+2182 SFTIQPFTQQELD
-2195 GAAAFMTEALTGDV
+2195 DAAAFMTKALTGDV
-2209 YWDGIKNKNTV
+2209 YWDGIKNKNTD

-2227 LYPFAEICKNEDGTL
+2227 LYPFAEICKNKDGTL
-2242 KYVRGTVNMTFDGI
+2242 EYVRGTVNMTFDGI

-2277 PSVIEN
+2277 PSVVEH

-2316 INGTEESKE
+2316 INGTEETKE

-2370 NGHTFQGISDFTF
+2370 NGHTFTGISDFTF

-2429 GDGKSSGWMFGI
+2429 GDGKSSGWMFGLTLQ
-2441 AVKGGNETLPKT
+2441 GGTETLPKT

-2472 TYIPLDPTDPMVPG
+2472 TYIPLDPTDPTVPG
-2486 AEVPGFDE
+2486 TEVPGFDE

-2502 IQSAVSAPV
+2502 IQSAVSTPV

-2552 SDGILRKPDDKNTP
+2552 SDGILRAPDDKNTP

-2572 RIILALT
+2572 RIALALT

-2584 PTNVG
+2584 PANVG
-2589 DKNLLTALQD
+2589 GKNLLTALQD
-2599 KDIMK
+2599 KDIMQ

-2638 VLEQQNK
+2638 ILDQQNA
-2645 DGSWSASADTKP
+2645 DGSWSASAETKP
-2657 VGDVD
+2657 ASDVD
-2662 MTAMALQALAPYH
+2662 MTAMALQALAPYY

-2798 RFGEWKVTVAATCT
+2798 RFGEWQVTVAATCT

-2817 RRICSICGVV
+2817 RRICSICGAV
-2827 EEKPVP
+2827 EEKSVP
-2833 ATGHKFSAWTVTK
+2833 ATGHNFGAWTVTK

-2860 SVCGTKETMI
+2860 SVCGTEETMI

-2900 RCHKYFSDAAGKT
+2900 RCHKFFSDAAGKT
-2913 EIAKDSWIIAAL
+2913 EIAKDSWVIAAL

-2970 YVDGVCTTCGTRNP
+2970 YVNGVCTVCGVKNP
-2984 AGGIK
+2984 MANVK
-2989 GDDLKVDSKDNT
+2989 GDDIKVDSKDNKTAAGDGLVIKADDT
-3001 IVTGGGLTIKTD
+3001 ITGE
-3013 KPVTDE
+3013 V
-3019 KLAEIKAAVE
+3019 LADIKAAVSD
-3029 NGSIVITVNNTP
+3029 GAITVTVTDT
-3041 ILQLTKEDKESDGG
+3041 LQLTNEQKAADGG
-3055 KKALMQAGAAASG
+3055 KSALTEAAKTAGD
-3068 ELKKELDKLAE
+3068 EVKKELNKLAE

-3120 ELPHSVTLTIPITD
+3120 ELPHSVTVTIPITD

-3143 HVCVVRSHTDSS
+3143 RVCVVRSHTDSS

>member
-1 MRKRVISWLLT
+1 MKKRVISWLLT

-40 QIAPADTENTVPAGN
+40 QTAPADTDSNVPTED

-68 PVSRSARSGGAAPM
+68 PVSRFARSGGAA
-82 LAAAGAVQNIG
+82 LALAEG
-93 TAEEFAAMEPGG
+93 TVSSAKEFAAMEPDG

-115 TAPYANEFTDFSGT
+115 TAPYGNDITGFTGFTGT
-129 FDGNGHTVTLAISG
+129 FDGNGHTVTLDITASTANVG
-143 DSDYQALFAKLA
+143 LFSKLA
-155 AGAVVK
+155 GGAVVR
-161 NVMVDGEVTG
+161 NVKVDGTVSG
-171 TDNIGGIA
+171 TEGVA
-179 GIATNATIIACA
+179 GIAAQANGATISGCINCA
-191 NKATVAA
+191 EISATE
-198 TGRYVGG
+198 RHVGG
-205 LVGKGTGLTMT
+205 IVGKLRGGTVEN
-216 SCYNQGAVSST
+216 CYNTGAISSS

-255 ITGSGSN
+255 ITGSGDN
-262 TAAVVGWDAAT
+262 TAAVVGWNAAT

-283 YKVGACGNDG
+283 YKVGSCGNGD

-299 SKTDAEMRSGDIVAL
+299 SKTDAEMRSGDIITL

-319 MVKSGDYPALSWE
+319 MAKAGDYPALSWE
-332 TPTAAVKFTVSPA
+332 TPTAAVSFTIAPA
-345 NAVVEINGVKYTG
+345 NATLEINGGTYTG
-358 SCTVGLPVGD
+358 STTVALPAAD
-368 YTYTVSCP
+368 TPYSYTVSCD
-376 GYTQQTGSVTVT
+376 GYTTKTGSVTVT
-388 GEDNPVANPNSVSV
+388 DKDNPVATPDSVTV

-412 TVTFTVTPENATLT
+412 TVTFTVTPAGAALT

-442 KLLKGV
+442 KLLKDH

-454 VSDDEGYEPASG
+454 ETAEEGYEPAAG
-466 EVTPTA
+466 EVTP
-472 DGTQTVALKKVQ
+472 DESSTQTVALKKVQ
-484 SIAVKN
+484 SIAVTKAP
-490 GSTHKTEFE
+490 TKTEYYK
-499 QGDALDTTGL
+499 GDAELDLTGMVL
-509 TVTVTY
+509 TVKYEGTDETRTIEGDYAAAGVTCEGFSTEKPIESQTVTVKYRGKTATFTIKVK
-515 SDNSTKDITEGF
+515 DAMLFADFFTGLNGIATAQNSTSYKFEPVLLDGGYVLKSTNEKKGN
-527 TVTGFNSVNVAEN
+527 TTSSL
-540 QTLTVHYKG
+540 TLTFAKAAQLTFDCKTDSEKNYDGLRVDINDQTG
-549 AETTYS
+549 SQFGSTGGYS
-555 VKINKK
+555 GEKQDWKEFSIAVN
-561 LFPSKAFNALEGY
+561 
-574 ATVEYSHTGK
+574 
-584 YTAGDGKEFVD
+584 AGDK
-595 DAQEGALRSNSAGM
+595 
-609 NSTTVTVTITFL
+609 VTV
-621 ENAPKMLLSFDYKVS
+621 
-636 SESNYDKLLVAQ
+636 NY
-648 NRETKLTKSGTVA
+648 R
-661 WTADNSLTVK
+661 
-671 GGDIVT
+671 
-677 LTYSK
+677 K
-682 DRSTASGSDCIWLK
+682 DRSGDKGQDCIWLR
-696 NFTVSPLYT
+696 NFRAEVLPTVRFDVKDAAGT
-705 LTIAPNQTDA
+705 AIDA

-720 DKEGKTVSGSN
+720 KGYTGLTAGTDGSYALTVGE
-731 GVFAVKA
+731 K
-738 AADYT
+738 YT
-743 YTVTKKGY
+743 YTVEKKGY
-751 EPATGKVTMSAENQ
+751 EKVTQEFTAQEGNN
-765 TVNVTLVKLPVIT
+765 TITVTLVKLPVIT

-817 DYTYTVSK
+817 AYTYTVSK
-825 FGYET
+825 FGYEP
-830 ATGMISVATGDV
+830 ATGTINVATTDV
-842 NKTVTLTEAA
+842 NKTVKLTELA
-852 KYSVTFQITKPEGVS
+852 KQTVTFNITKPEGVT
-867 ASPTVTVEYN
+867 AEPTITVTSGSITAY
-877 GTKVYEGSGANCT
+877 TGSGADCT

-898 KATLK
+898 TAKLDGCDTL
-903 DCDDLSG
+903 LG
-910 SFTVAAAA
+910 SFVVKAAKTIGLEF
-918 VTVNLPFEKKL
+918 VKSL
-929 TFADIF
+929 TFDDFFAGLD
-935 QGVEGITASNGT
+935 GITAENGT
-947 KGFKPIKSAA
+947 RYGFEPVRNAG
-957 GNYLESNKS
+957 GNYLESKKS
-966 YYGTT
+966 YGTT
-971 SLTLTATKPCVISF
+971 TMKLTAGKPCVVSF
-985 EYFAQGHED
+985 QYFSNGYKD
-994 NWDEDDSAFFTV
+994 YWDEYGFTV
-1006 KKGTTTLLT
+1006 KNGSKTLLT
-1015 VYEENGWKTFSTALN
+1015 AYDESEWKTFSTVLKK
-1030 TGETL
+1030 GDEL
-1035 TLSFNENGNS
+1035 TLSFSGSDS
-1045 YYVRLKNF
+1045 YNVKLKDF
-1053 AVSPAYTITL
+1053 TVSPVYTVSLNVTGAEDCKVVLQDASGAAITG
-1063 TTTPTA
+1063 T
-1069 DKVELKDESGNKL
+1069 D
-1082 TGSGGKYAVAPGT
+1082 GKYAVPAGV

-1101 KKDYETATGEITVTD
+1101 KYGYQTETGRIIVTNKNVNQNV
-1116 ADVTQPVKLTAKPVI
+1116 ALTA
-1131 TLTATPADATV
+1131 LTAYQVKFVADPADA
-1142 KLEKGSLPASP
+1142 S
-1153 KTTDKET
+1153 
-1160 GVYTYVVE
+1160 
-1168 KGAEYTYTVSK
+1168 
-1179 FGYETET
+1179 
-1186 GSITVNADVNKTV
+1186 V
-1199 TLSELASCTL
+1199 TL
-1209 TFAVTPAENA
+1209 
-1219 KVTVTHPVGGTIKP
+1219 THPVGGTIKP

-1241 YLGETYAYTVAKADY
+1241 YLGETYAYTVAKAEY

-1277 AGAGWDGTTK
+1277 AGEGWDGTTK
-1287 TAPTQDKSGVY
+1287 TEPKTENGVY
-1298 LIDTAAKLA
+1298 QIGTAAELA

-1332 KPWTA
+1332 KAWTNFGKYDYNDA
-1337 IGTSSN
+1337 ANSG
-1343 KFAGTLDGD
+1343 FAGTLDGD
-1352 NYTVSGLVTT
+1352 RHIVSGLKSTEGLVSCLSSVGTVKNLTVIGTVSGSSHVGGIAATSSGTVENCLFDGTVTT
-1362 GLVGELAEGGVVENL
+1362 SSSSASAGGIVGRASKGNRIVNCVNTGDIKNTCTSYSSTLNIGGIVGYTYGTVENCYSTG
-1377 RVNCAIV
+1377 NV
-1384 STSSLLGGVANSSAG
+1384 SARTDRDTNKG
-1399 TIRNCMV
+1399 
-1406 SGSITFS
+1406 
-1413 SEGHNGASAIGGIA
+1413 IGGIA
-1427 GRTTGNGVISGCVS
+1427 GQVYASAVLRNCYVTGVVTGPKAGISP
-1441 RAVVKDAYDNSTYG
+1441 VVNLVASGAT
-1455 TSAPLGGIAGYAYGV
+1455 
-1470 VENCYFTGTLAVK
+1470 VENCYYLHAAGIGASTAGALQ
-1483 KTQPNKIIQQ
+1483 KT
-1493 KRGGLVGELNANA
+1493 A
-1506 ELKGSY
+1506 EEMRTP
-1512 VAGEFA
+1512 EFA
-1518 IADES
+1518 
-1523 KFGAVV
+1523 
-1529 GKVNSGATITNC
+1529 
-1541 AYLDTVAPQAA
+1541 
-1552 ADGTTSGMTAH
+1552 
-1563 TADYMRSAEFAV
+1563 AE
-1575 DMGMNQDDGTLNG
+1575 MGMHLDSGNSNG
-1588 GFPVLPWQGGTVL
+1588 GFPVLPWQGGTPVDN
-1601 SADDLKAAA
+1601 ADLKAAA
-1610 AAANALELRGMS
+1610 AAANALQLRGMS
-1622 AADAA
+1622 AAAAA
-1627 KKAKADWYAETVLG
+1627 KKAKADWYAENVLG
-1641 LYDLTDYNDKA
+1641 LYELTDGNYNKA
-1652 DLCEKYGIEAP
+1652 DLCKEYGIEEP
-1663 GEAVTNLHD
+1663 GEAVTDLHD
-1672 YFLNA
+1672 YFLTA

-1694 RLKADATGVYQLR
+1694 LLKADATGVYQLR

-1718 EEETAQTYTACL
+1718 EEETAQTYTGFL
-1730 TLPASV
+1730 TLPTSV
-1736 TVPVEGSGEK
+1736 TVPAEGSGEK
-1746 IVSLTWTADNALVNT
+1746 TVSLTWTADNALVNT

-1766 TAPAADKVTVTL
+1766 TAPAGGKATVTL
-1778 TATLQSGAA
+1778 KATLTSGSES
-1787 TKTKTF
+1787 KVKTF
-1793 TLCLWSENAEKVQTL
+1793 TLCLWSKAAEQQQTL
-1808 EDIAAEF
+1808 DDIAAVIT
-1815 ARKNTAVQ
+1815 ARNAAVR
-1823 PLQGMGLYDETNI
+1823 PLQGVGLYNDTTDANGKGVEK
-1836 TQAFRRL
+1836 AFRRL
-1843 LAEQGYADVADNS
+1843 LEEMGYKDVADKAV
-1856 EITYVNGSAKAN
+1856 ITYTDGSAKAS
-1868 GFDGTKVQYIAD
+1868 GFDGAAHEYITANGDVKFFDGAVQ
-1880 NGKITYFTGDGTAR
+1880 
-1894 QTVQYTGLKF
+1894 LKEAY
-1904 NITYAGVTKEI
+1904 YAGLEFKVAYGGAEKTI
-1915 TLRATVGRSADAV
+1915 TTRAIVGRSFDDV
-1928 QKLLESAA
+1928 QAQLTEAA
-1936 ESLNWEL
+1936 KTLTWEM

-1949 NGATQSEV
+1949 NEAETDTTGA
-1957 AGWTLYTVNDR
+1957 WDR
-1968 ITSNLTLPSSIAGR
+1968 HAVVGGITSNLTLPYSISGR
-1982 YDVKVQWGT
+1982 YDMQVQWAVVDVAEDS
-1991 RNTEWLYITNGTNGT
+1991 NCLYISSDKDSAS
-2006 GVGTVNRPLQPADG
+2006 GVGNIVRPVRPAEG
-2020 TALPEKSGKFRL
+2020 ELPEDAGKETL
-2032 IARVTYDAFDDYTLA
+2032 IARVTYTDFDDDPYIKE
-2047 HITGDNGVEVYA
+2047 HITGQNGVEVYA
-2059 DVFFDATVAPFDSS
+2059 DVFFDITVAPFDIDA
-2073 VTSEMQNALAEK
+2073 TNEMQTALRDN
-2085 YQGLLRDFVDK
+2085 YQSLLVDFVDK
-2096 TKPVDLTAVSD
+2096 TTKPDLRKVDADL
-2107 DMQMPRPALL
+2107 QMPRPYLL
-2117 EEKGIMS
+2117 QQEGIMT

-2131 TMVSLTPDV
+2131 TMVSRTPDV

-2195 GAAAFMTEALTGDV
+2195 GAAVFMTKALTGDV
-2209 YWDGIKNKNTV
+2209 YWNGIKNENTD

-2325 RYKDFAQFYKQP
+2325 RYKNFAQFYKQP
-2337 IHIDLTVIGEKN
+2337 IQIDLAVPGTTGQN
-2349 AADPNENQT
+2349 DPNENQT

-2370 NGHTFQGISDFTF
+2370 NGHTFRGISDFTF

-2429 GDGKSSGWMFGI
+2429 GDGKSSGWMFGLTLQ
-2441 AVKGGNETLPKT
+2441 GGTETLPKT

-2472 TYIPLDPTDPMVPG
+2472 TYIPLDPTDPAVPG

-2546 VKANIG
+2546 VQKNMGA
-2552 SDGILRKPDDKNTP
+2552 DGVLVDPESRNPT
-2566 VITDNE
+2566 VTDNE

-2584 PTNVG
+2584 PANVG

-2638 VLEQQNK
+2638 ILTQQNE

-2662 MTAMALQALAPYH
+2662 MTAMALQALAPYY

-2798 RFGEWKVTVAATCT
+2798 RFGEWQVTVAATCT

-2817 RRICSICGVV
+2817 RRICSICGAV

-2833 ATGHKFSAWTVTK
+2833 ATGHKFGAWTVTK

-2860 SVCGTKETMI
+2860 SVCGTEETMI

-2890 AGNSAYWTCS
+2890 AGNSAYWSCS
-2900 RCHKYFSDAAGKT
+2900 RCGKFFSDAAGKT

-2933 AVAATCYASGH
+2933 AVAATCYASGRTA
-2944 EADTYCKRCGIVI
+2944 ETYCKRCGMVI
-2957 TAGATIPATGKHT
+2957 NAGANIPATGKHT
-2970 YVDGVCTTCGTRNP
+2970 YVNGVCTVCGVKNP
-2984 AGGIK
+2984 MANVK
-2989 GDDLKVDSKDNT
+2989 GDDIKVDSKDNKTAAGDGLVIKADDT
-3001 IVTGGGLTIKTD
+3001 ITGE
-3013 KPVTDE
+3013 V
-3019 KLAEIKAAVE
+3019 LADIKAAVSD
-3029 NGSIVITVNNTP
+3029 GAITVTVTDT
-3041 ILQLTKEDKESDGG
+3041 LQLTNEQKAADGG
-3055 KKALMQAGAAASG
+3055 KSALTEAAKTAGD
-3068 ELKKELDKLAE
+3068 EVKKELNKLAE

-3120 ELPHSVTLTIPITD
+3120 ELPHSITVTIPITD

-3143 HVCVVRSHTDSS
+3143 RVCVVRSHTDSS

-3203 GTADSG
+3203 STAGSG
-3209 KKDSAN
+3209 KKDSAK

-3221 MVLWLGSAVLAAAA
+3221 MVVWLGSAVLAAAG
-3235 VVVLTRKKRVSK
+3235 VVILSRKKRAVK

>member
-12 VVMVVSMLPTSVLAD
+12 VVMVVSLLPTSVLAD
-27 TLAADQEQQTQQE
+27 TLATDQEQQTQQE
-40 QIAPADTENTVPAGN
+40 QIAPVDTENTVPAGN
-55 EETQEQQEPAEEV
+55 EETQEQQEQQEPAPET
-68 PVSRSARSGGAAPM
+68 PAPQMTSSGGAAPM

-93 TAEEFAAMEPGG
+93 TAEAFAAMEPGG
-105 NYQLTADITV
+105 NYQLTADIIV
-115 TAPYANEFTDFSGT
+115 TEPYASDFSGT

-255 ITGSGSN
+255 ITGSGKN
-262 TAAVVGWDAAT
+262 TAAVVGWNAAT
-273 VKNCYYLEST
+273 VKKCYYLEST
-283 YKVGACGNDG
+283 YKVGSCGNVD

-299 SKTDAEMRSGDIVAL
+299 SKTDAEMRSGDIVTL

-319 MVKSGDYPALSWE
+319 MAKSGDYPALSWE
-332 TPTAAVKFTVSPA
+332 TPTAAVHFAIAPA
-345 NAVVEINGVKYTG
+345 NATLEINGGTYTG
-358 SCTVGLPVGD
+358 STTVALPAAD
-368 YTYTVSCP
+368 APYSYTVSCP

-388 GEDNPVANPNSVSV
+388 NKDNPVATPDN
-402 TLEKDAAKWV
+402 V
-412 TVTFTVTPENATLT
+412 TVTLAEDTSAWVNVTFN
-426 LKDGETQVTPT
+426 VTPT
-437 EGTTY
+437 GAALTVKRGDTEIEPQSDGSY

-454 VSDDEGYEPASG
+454 VSDDEGYEPAAG
-466 EVTPTA
+466 TVTPTENS
-472 DGTQTVALKKVQ
+472 TQTVALKKVQ
-484 SIAVKN
+484 SIEVTKAP
-490 GSTHKTEFE
+490 TKTEYYK
-499 QGDALDTTGL
+499 GDAELDLTGMVL
-509 TVTVTY
+509 TVNYDGTNETRTITDGYDAAGVTFEGFDTSEPAESKSITVSYRGKTASFAIEVKDKLQF
-515 SDNSTKDITEGF
+515 SDFFSAISDSVTATNSTSRPFEPVQSEGCLQPASNASSYSPSTITIAAIK
-527 TVTGFNSVNVAEN
+527 N
-540 QTLTVHYKG
+540 
-549 AETTYS
+549 
-555 VKINKK
+555 
-561 LFPSKAFNALEGY
+561 
-574 ATVEYSHTGK
+574 
-584 YTAGDGKEFVD
+584 
-595 DAQEGALRSNSAGM
+595 
-609 NSTTVTVTITFL
+609 VTV
-621 ENAPKMLLSFDYKVS
+621 SFDYCGGTGYTDFYVKKGSSQLLASYYS
-636 SESNYDKLLVAQ
+636 SEWKNFS
-648 NRETKLTKSGTVA
+648 
-661 WTADNSLTVK
+661 ADLRI
-671 GGDIVT
+671 GET
-677 LTYSK
+677 LTLSYGS
-682 DRSTASGSDCIWLK
+682 SSGLKLK

-720 DKEGKTVSGSN
+720 DKEGKAVSGSN

-791 QGNTTVYKESAASST
+791 QGNTTVYKESADSEK

-817 DYTYTVSK
+817 AYTYTATKFGYETATGTISVATTDVNKTVTLTELAKQTVTFNITKPEGVSAEPVVTVKYNGTKVYEGSGTNCTLPAGNYTYTATLDGCDTLSGSFVVQAAKTIGLEFVKSLTFDDFFAGLDGITAENGTRYGFEPVRAAGGNYLHRNDSVSYSNNTATITLKADKSLVLQFDYYGGTYYSSSEYFSVKKGSTEIFKSYNSNEWKTYSVAVAAGDVLTLTYKGYGENSYVDLKNFTVSPVYTVSLNVTGAEDCTVALQDASGAAITGTDGKYAVPAGVYTYTVSK

-830 ATGMISVATGDV
+830 KTGTIKVEGGDV
-842 NKTVTLTEAA
+842 
-852 KYSVTFQITKPEGVS
+852 S
-867 ASPTVTVEYN
+867 
-877 GTKVYEGSGANCT
+877 
-890 LPAGDYTY
+890 
-898 KATLK
+898 K
-903 DCDDLSG
+903 D
-910 SFTVAAAA
+910 VA
-918 VTVNLPFEKKL
+918 
-929 TFADIF
+929 
-935 QGVEGITASNGT
+935 
-947 KGFKPIKSAA
+947 
-957 GNYLESNKS
+957 
-966 YYGTT
+966 
-971 SLTLTATKPCVISF
+971 LTA
-985 EYFAQGHED
+985 
-994 NWDEDDSAFFTV
+994 
-1006 KKGTTTLLT
+1006 
-1015 VYEENGWKTFSTALN
+1015 
-1030 TGETL
+1030 
-1035 TLSFNENGNS
+1035 
-1045 YYVRLKNF
+1045 
-1053 AVSPAYTITL
+1053 
-1063 TTTPTA
+1063 
-1069 DKVELKDESGNKL
+1069 
-1082 TGSGGKYAVAPGT
+1082 
-1095 YTYTVS
+1095 
-1101 KKDYETATGEITVTD
+1101 
-1116 ADVTQPVKLTAKPVI
+1116 LTAYQVKF
-1131 TLTATPADATV
+1131 AADPADA
-1142 KLEKGSLPASP
+1142 S
-1153 KTTDKET
+1153 
-1160 GVYTYVVE
+1160 
-1168 KGAEYTYTVSK
+1168 
-1179 FGYETET
+1179 
-1186 GSITVNADVNKTV
+1186 V
-1199 TLSELASCTL
+1199 TL
-1209 TFAVTPAENA
+1209 
-1219 KVTVTHPVGGTIKP
+1219 THPVGGTIT
-1233 EADGGYKL
+1233 ADENGAYIV
-1241 YLGETYAYTVAKADY
+1241 YAGETYAYTIAKADY

-1263 TAAKNDTITVTLTY
+1263 TAAKNDTIKVTLTY

-1287 TAPTQDKSGVY
+1287 TAPKTENGVY
-1298 LIDTAAKLA
+1298 QIGTAAELA

-1314 GGQKAINGKLTAN
+1314 GGQRDISAKLTAN
-1327 INLNG
+1327 INLND
-1332 KPWTA
+1332 KTWTA

-1413 SEGHNGASAIGGIA
+1413 SNGPNAALAIGGIV
-1427 GRTTGNGVISGCVS
+1427 GRTTGNSVISGCVS

-1455 TSAPLGGIAGYAYGV
+1455 TTAPLGGITGYAHGV

-1483 KTQPNKIIQQ
+1483 KTQPNKIIYQ
-1493 KRGGLVGELNANA
+1493 KRGGLVGELQANA

-1529 GKVNSGATITNC
+1529 GVVASSATITNC
-1541 AYLDTVAPQAA
+1541 AYLDTIAPQAVA
-1552 ADGTTSGMTAH
+1552 EGSTSGMTAR
-1563 TADYMRSAEFAV
+1563 TADYMRTPEFAAE
-1575 DMGMNQDDGTLNG
+1575 MGMHLDSDNSNG
-1588 GFPVLPWQGGTVL
+1588 GFPVLPWQGGTPVDN
-1601 SADDLKAAA
+1601 ADLKAAA
-1610 AAANALELRGMS
+1610 AAANALQLRGMS

-1627 KKAKADWYAETVLG
+1627 KKAKADWYAENVLG
-1641 LYDLTDYNDKA
+1641 LYNLENYNDKA
-1652 DLCEKYGIEAP
+1652 DLCEKYGIEEP
-1663 GEAVTNLHD
+1663 GEAVTNPHD
-1672 YFLNA
+1672 YFLTA

-1694 RLKADATGVYQLR
+1694 LLKADASGVYQLR

-1718 EEETAQTYTACL
+1718 EESAQTYTGFL
-1730 TLPASV
+1730 TLPANV
-1736 TVPVEGSGEK
+1736 TVSVEGEEK
-1746 IVSLTWTADNALVNT
+1746 TVSLAWTADNALVNT

-1766 TAPAADKVTVTL
+1766 TAPAKDKVTVTL
-1778 TATLQSGAA
+1778 TATLRSGAA
-1787 TKTKTF
+1787 AKVKTF
-1793 TLCLWSENAEKVQTL
+1793 KLCLWSENAEKVQTL

-1815 ARKNTAVQ
+1815 TRKNIAVQ
-1823 PLQGMGLYDETNI
+1823 PLQGVGLYDETNI
-1836 TQAFRRL
+1836 TDAFCRL
-1843 LAEQGYADVADNS
+1843 LREQGYADVADKA

-1880 NGKITYFTGDGTAR
+1880 NGDITYFTGDGTAR

-1904 NITYAGVTKEI
+1904 RIAYAGVTKEI
-1915 TLRATVGRSADAV
+1915 ILRGTVGRSADAV
-1928 QKLLESAA
+1928 QQLVESAA

-1968 ITSNLTLPSSIAGR
+1968 ITSNLTLPSGIAGR

-2020 TALPEKSGKFRL
+2020 TALPEKAGKFRL
-2032 IARVTYDAFDDYTLA
+2032 IARVTYDGFDDYTLA

-2096 TKPVDLTAVSD
+2096 TKPVNLDAVSD

-2117 EEKGIMS
+2117 EQAGIMS

-2131 TMVSLTPDV
+2131 TMVSRTPDV

-2152 PLPGEKPVEAKY
+2152 PLPGEEPVEAKY

-2182 SFTIQPFTQPELD
+2182 SFTIQPFTQQELD
-2195 GAAAFMTEALTGDV
+2195 DAAAFMTKALTGDV
-2209 YWDGIKNKNTV
+2209 YWDGIKNKNTD

-2227 LYPFAEICKNEDGTL
+2227 LYPFAEICKNKDGTL
-2242 KYVRGTVNMTFDGI
+2242 EYVRGTVNMTFDGI

-2316 INGTEESKE
+2316 INGTEETKE

-2370 NGHTFQGISDFTF
+2370 NGHTFTGISDFTF
-2383 TGKANEDPTAWD
+2383 TGKVNEDPTAWD
-2395 AVKACLDSAKYT
+2395 AVKACLDSANYT
-2407 YTGSGAYIK
+2407 YTGSGTYIK
-2416 SITDAAGHTLKEK
+2416 SITDASGHTLKEK
-2429 GDGKSSGWMFGI
+2429 GDGKSSGWMFGL
-2441 AVKGGNETLPKT
+2441 AVKGGTETLPKT

-2472 TYIPLDPTDPMVPG
+2472 TYIPLDPTDPTVPG
-2486 AEVPGFDE
+2486 TEVPGFDE

-2502 IQSAVSAPV
+2502 IQSAVSTPV

-2516 GEWAVLGQARAKV
+2516 GEWAVLGQARAGV
-2529 PLSEAYIAA
+2529 ELSDAYIQA
-2538 YYEKVVAY
+2538 YYDKVVAY

-2572 RIILALT
+2572 RIALALT

-2584 PTNVG
+2584 PANVG
-2589 DKNLLTALQD
+2589 GKNLLAALQD

-2604 VTDTSKT
+2604 VTDTSYT

-2638 VLEQQNK
+2638 ILGQQNA
-2645 DGSWSASADTKP
+2645 DGSWSASADRKS

-2662 MTAMALQALAPYH
+2662 MTAMALQALAPYY

-2696 KYRSGYDSSESC
+2696 KYQSGYDSSESC

-2744 QYRVAENGGFKH
+2744 QYRVAKNGGFKH

-2817 RRICSICGVV
+2817 RRICSICGAV
-2827 EEKPVP
+2827 EEKSVP
-2833 ATGHKFSAWTVTK
+2833 APGHKFGAWTTTK
-2846 AATCTE
+2846 EPTCTE
-2852 SGISTRKC
+2852 TGTEKRTC
-2860 SVCGTKETMI
+2860 SVCSKEETR
-2870 VPSLGHSMT
+2870 V
-2879 ATAGKAATCTE
+2879 
-2890 AGNSAYWTCS
+2890 
-2900 RCHKYFSDAAGKT
+2900 
-2913 EIAKDSWIIAAL
+2913 IAAL
-2925 GHDEATRA
+2925 GHTPGTEMLADKDGHWNVCKVCHAVVNKTGHTYVNGIQCVCGAVKSEGGTLKRIEVSDTITVPDTLRDNEKLNSVERIKAELQLQITLKNSKGNKDNTVFMDVSLLVFENNEWRPATKEDLTA
-2933 AVAATCYASGH
+2933 GKITVLLPYPEAVAAKYGQ
-2944 EADTYCKRCGIVI
+2944 Y
-2957 TAGATIPATGKHT
+2957 
-2970 YVDGVCTTCGTRNP
+2970 NF
-2984 AGGIK
+2984 
-2989 GDDLKVDSKDNT
+2989 
-3001 IVTGGGLTIKTD
+3001 
-3013 KPVTDE
+3013 
-3019 KLAEIKAAVE
+3019 
-3029 NGSIVITVNNTP
+3029 
-3041 ILQLTKEDKESDGG
+3041 
-3055 KKALMQAGAAASG
+3055 
-3068 ELKKELDKLAE
+3068 
-3079 KLDALRGDKSRKN
+3079 
-3092 AQLEKVVDV
+3092 
-3101 TVALVKTEGNE
+3101 TVAHMVAMADCGLDVGTVEFPAVTKTPSG
-3112 IKTVAQLI
+3112 L
-3120 ELPHSVTLTIPITD
+3120 LVTLT
-3134 ELYAALQGK
+3134 G
-3143 HVCVVRSHTDSS
+3143 
-3155 GNVTTAELSAT
+3155 LSP
-3166 LGGTKGN
+3166 
-3173 YVLTFQTD
+3173 V
-3181 KASAFAIVSYETV
+3181 AISWTESTNH
-3194 SSGYYYGGS
+3194 YYYNP
-3203 GTADSG
+3203 TATPD
-3209 KKDSAN
+3209 KTDSAN

>member
-1 MRKRVISWLLT
+1 MGSC
-12 VVMVVSMLPTSVLAD
+12 
-27 TLAADQEQQTQQE
+27 
-40 QIAPADTENTVPAGN
+40 
-55 EETQEQQEPAEEV
+55 
-68 PVSRSARSGGAAPM
+68 
-82 LAAAGAVQNIG
+82 
-93 TAEEFAAMEPGG
+93 
-105 NYQLTADITV
+105 
-115 TAPYANEFTDFSGT
+115 
-129 FDGNGHTVTLAISG
+129 GNG
-143 DSDYQALFAKLA
+143 D
-155 AGAVVK
+155 
-161 NVMVDGEVTG
+161 
-171 TDNIGGIA
+171 
-179 GIATNATIIACA
+179 
-191 NKATVAA
+191 
-198 TGRYVGG
+198 
-205 LVGKGTGLTMT
+205 
-216 SCYNQGAVSST
+216 
-227 RTRPINMGG
+227 
-236 IAGYV
+236 
-241 DGGASVEN
+241 
-249 CYNTGS
+249 
-255 ITGSGSN
+255 
-262 TAAVVGWDAAT
+262 
-273 VKNCYYLEST
+273 
-283 YKVGACGNDG
+283 

-299 SKTDAEMRSGDIVAL
+299 SKTDAEMRSGAIITL

-319 MVKSGDYPALSWE
+319 MAKAGDYPALSWE
-332 TPTAAVKFTVSPA
+332 TPTAAVLFAIAPA
-345 NAVVEINGVKYTG
+345 NATLEINGGTYTG
-358 SCTVGLPVGD
+358 STTVALPAAD
-368 YTYTVSCP
+368 APYSYTVSCD
-376 GYTQQTGSVTVT
+376 GYTTKTGTVTVT
-388 GEDNPVANPNSVSV
+388 NKDNPVATPDSVTV

-426 LKDGETQVTPT
+426 LKDGETQVAPT

-442 KLLKGV
+442 QMLKGHA
-448 TYTYTA
+448 YTYTA
-454 VSDDEGYEPASG
+454 ETTEEGYEPASG
-466 EVTPTA
+466 TVTPNENS
-472 DGTQTVALKKVQ
+472 TQTVALKKVQ
-484 SIAVKN
+484 SIAVTKAPTKTEYYKGDAELDLTGMVLTVNYDGTNETRTIEGDYAAAGVTCEGFSTENPTDSQIVTVKYRGKTATFTIKVKDAMLFADFFTGLNGIATAQNSTSYKFEPVLLDGGYVLKSTNEKKGNTTSSLTLTFAKAAQLTFDCKTDSEKN
-490 GSTHKTEFE
+490 YDGLRVDINNQQGNQFGSTGGGYSGEKQDWKEFSIAVNA
-499 QGDALDTTGL
+499 GDK
-509 TVTVTY
+509 VTVNY
-515 SDNSTKDITEGF
+515 RKDSSGD
-527 TVTGFNSVNVAEN
+527 
-540 QTLTVHYKG
+540 KG
-549 AETTYS
+549 
-555 VKINKK
+555 
-561 LFPSKAFNALEGY
+561 
-574 ATVEYSHTGK
+574 
-584 YTAGDGKEFVD
+584 
-595 DAQEGALRSNSAGM
+595 Q
-609 NSTTVTVTITFL
+609 
-621 ENAPKMLLSFDYKVS
+621 
-636 SESNYDKLLVAQ
+636 
-648 NRETKLTKSGTVA
+648 
-661 WTADNSLTVK
+661 
-671 GGDIVT
+671 
-677 LTYSK
+677 
-682 DRSTASGSDCIWLK
+682 DCIWLR
-696 NFTVSPLYT
+696 NFRAEVLPTVRFDVKDAAGT
-705 LTIAPNQTDA
+705 AIDA

-720 DKEGKTVSGSN
+720 KGYTGLTAGTDGSYALTVGE
-731 GVFAVKA
+731 K
-738 AADYT
+738 YT
-743 YTVTKKGY
+743 YTVEKKGY
-751 EPATGKVTMSAENQ
+751 EKVTQEFTAQEGNN
-765 TVNVTLVKLPVIT
+765 TITVTLVKLPVIT
-778 LQFTPDDAAVTLK
+778 LKFTPDDAAVTLK
-791 QGNTTVYKESAASST
+791 QGNTTVYKESADSEK

-830 ATGMISVATGDV
+830 ATGTISVATGDV

-852 KYSVTFQITKPEGVS
+852 KYSVTFNITKPEGVT
-867 ASPTVTVEYN
+867 AEPTITVESGSTQVYTGN
-877 GTKVYEGSGANCT
+877 GAACRLPEGT
-890 LPAGDYTY
+890 YTY
-898 KATLK
+898 TAKL
-903 DCDDLSG
+903 DGCDTLSG
-910 SFTVAAAA
+910 SFVVKAAKTIGLEF
-918 VTVNLPFEKKL
+918 VKSL
-929 TFADIF
+929 TFNDFFAGLD
-935 QGVEGITASNGT
+935 GITAENGT
-947 KGFKPIKSAA
+947 RYGFEPVRAA
-957 GNYLESNKS
+957 GGNYLESNRRS
-966 YYGTT
+966 YGAT
-971 SLTLTATKPCVISF
+971 SLTLTATESRLVSF
-985 EYFAQGHED
+985 RYLAKGNKAEYS
-994 NWDEDDSAFFTV
+994 WEDDSAFTV
-1006 KKGTTTLLT
+1006 KKGTTLLT
-1015 VYEENGWKTFSTALN
+1015 AYEENGWKTFSTVLN
-1030 TGETL
+1030 KDEKL
-1035 TLSFNENGNS
+1035 TLSFSESGSS
-1045 YYVRLKNF
+1045 YYVRLKDF
-1053 AVSPAYTITL
+1053 AAAAAHTLTLKTPDGATVVLKDRSGAEITGKNGAYT
-1063 TTTPTA
+1063 
-1069 DKVELKDESGNKL
+1069 
-1082 TGSGGKYAVAPGT
+1082 VAAGT
-1095 YTYTVS
+1095 Y
-1101 KKDYETATGEITVTD
+1101 A
-1116 ADVTQPVKLTAKPVI
+1116 
-1131 TLTATPADATV
+1131 
-1142 KLEKGSLPASP
+1142 
-1153 KTTDKET
+1153 
-1160 GVYTYVVE
+1160 
-1168 KGAEYTYTVSK
+1168 YTVSK
-1179 FGYETET
+1179 FGYETKT
-1186 GSITVNADVNKTV
+1186 GNITVSADVNETV

-1233 EADGGYKL
+1233 EANGGYKL
-1241 YLGETYAYTVAKADY
+1241 YLGETYAYTVTKADY
-1256 ITVSGSF
+1256 VPVHGSI
-1263 TAAKNDTITVTLTY
+1263 TAAEDKTLSFTLTY
-1277 AGAGWDGTTK
+1277 AGEGWDGTAK

-1337 IGTSSN
+1337 IGTSGN

-1352 NYTVSGLVTT
+1352 SHTVSGLVTT

-1413 SEGHNGASAIGGIA
+1413 SGGYNGASAIGGIA
-1427 GRTTGNGVISGCVS
+1427 GRNTGNGVISGCVS

-1455 TSAPLGGIAGYAYGV
+1455 TSASLGGIAGYAYGV

-1483 KTQPNKIIQQ
+1483 KTQPNKIINQ

-1552 ADGTTSGMTAH
+1552 ADGTTSGMTAR
-1563 TADYMRSAEFAV
+1563 TADYMRTPEFAAE
-1575 DMGMNQDDGTLNG
+1575 MGMHLDSGNSNG
-1588 GFPVLPWQGGTVL
+1588 GFPVLPWQGGTPVDN
-1601 SADDLKAAA
+1601 ADLKAAA

-1627 KKAKADWYAETVLG
+1627 KKAKADWYAETVLRF
-1641 LYDLTDYNDKA
+1641 YDLTDYNDKA
-1652 DLCEKYGIEAP
+1652 DLCEKYGIEEP
-1663 GEAVTNLHD
+1663 GEAVTDLHD

-1694 RLKADATGVYQLR
+1694 LLKADATGVYQLR

-1712 SGDPEE
+1712 SSDPEE
-1718 EEETAQTYTACL
+1718 EEEIAQTYTGFL

-1746 IVSLTWTADNALVNT
+1746 TVSLAWTADNALVNT

-1815 ARKNTAVQ
+1815 TRKNTAVQ
-1823 PLQGMGLYDETNI
+1823 PLEGVGLYDETNI

-1936 ESLNWEL
+1936 GSLNWEL

-2006 GVGTVNRPLQPADG
+2006 GVGTVNRPLQPTDG
-2020 TALPEKSGKFRL
+2020 TALPEKAGKFRL

-2059 DVFFDATVAPFDSS
+2059 DVLFDATVAPFDSS

-2096 TKPVDLTAVSD
+2096 TKPVDTTAVSD

-2913 EIAKDSWIIAAL
+2913 EIAKDSWVIAAL

-2970 YVDGVCTTCGTRNP
+2970 YVNGVCTVCGVKNP
-2984 AGGIK
+2984 MANVK
-2989 GDDLKVDSKDNT
+2989 GDDIKVDSKDNT

-3019 KLAEIKAAVE
+3019 KLAEIKAAVSD
-3029 NGSIVITVNNTP
+3029 GAITVTVTDT
-3041 ILQLTKEDKESDGG
+3041 LQLTNEQKAADGG
-3055 KKALMQAGAAASG
+3055 KSALTEAAKTAGD
-3068 ELKKELDKLAE
+3068 EVKKELNKLAE

-3120 ELPHSVTLTIPITD
+3120 ELPHSVTVTIPITD

-3143 HVCVVRSHTDSS
+3143 RVCVVRSHTDSS
-3155 GNVTTAELSAT
+3155 GNVTTAELSVT

>member
-1 MRKRVISWLLT
+1 MKKRVISWLLT
-12 VVMVVSMLPTSVLAD
+12 VVMAVSLLPTSVLAD
-27 TLAADQEQQTQQE
+27 TLAAEQEQQTQQE
-40 QIAPADTENTVPAGN
+40 QTAPADTDSNVPTED
-55 EETQEQQEPAEEV
+55 EETQEQQEPAAEV
-68 PVSRSARSGGAAPM
+68 PVSRSARSGGAA
-82 LAAAGAVQNIG
+82 LALAEG
-93 TAEEFAAMEPGG
+93 TVSSAKEFAAMDASGS
-105 NYQLTADITV
+105 YTLTKDIIV
-115 TAPYANEFTDFSGT
+115 TEPYASDFSGT
-129 FDGNGHTVTLAISG
+129 FDGDGHTVTLNITASTANVG
-143 DSDYQALFAKLA
+143 LFSKLA
-155 AGAVVK
+155 GGAVVK
-161 NVMVDGEVTG
+161 NVITAGSVTATGKNNVGGIAGVADTELGAITISNCKNEAAIEGNKVVGGILGGCTEDDYALTISACANEGNISG
-171 TDNIGGIA
+171 TRNIGGIC
-179 GIATNATIIACA
+179 GTLENAHFIK
-191 NKATVAA
+191 N
-198 TGRYVGG
+198 
-205 LVGKGTGLTMT
+205 
-216 SCYNQGAVSST
+216 CYNSGAVTGSTIGGILGRGARGYSST
-227 RTRPINMGG
+227 TDTPIL
-236 IAGYV
+236 
-241 DGGASVEN
+241 EN
-249 CYNTGS
+249 CYNVGNIVYSGTNGSAIVGTGY
-255 ITGSGSN
+255 
-262 TAAVVGWDAAT
+262 AKKPVE
-273 VKNCYYLEST
+273 VKNCYALEGSAQAF
-283 YKVGACGNDG
+283 V
-293 YTDPTV
+293 V
-299 SKTDAEMRSGDIVAL
+299 SGVNADSNSDFKSAEEMQSAEFAAT

-319 MVKSGDYPALSWE
+319 QYNGGGYPTLKDPEPVVEKNVVSISVKSAKTTCYTGDELELSVTVTYDDNSSEVITKGFTVAGFDNTAPGKQTVTVTYKEKTDSIEIEVIKKPEFDDFFAGIVNSVEVTNDATYPYVVDMTDSDGLCLRSSNPAQGNTSSTSTITLKAKANVTLSFKYWGCNYDSSYAALTIVKNNSYNPEMRSWGSTQWKDFTIDLKKGDTLRLNLIKTYVSGDYY
-332 TPTAAVKFTVSPA
+332 VKLKDFTVSSLYEVKLTAEPEEA
-345 NAVVEINGVKYTG
+345 DAVVALKDSTGAELKGTNGVYIVSAG
-358 SCTVGLPVGD
+358 E
-368 YTYTVSCP
+368 YTYTVSAYGYDTVTETINVAADVAKTVPLTKSAAYSVAFDISRPAGITADPTVTVRTNGKAVYTGDGTGCSLSNGSYAYTVACDGCDNAGGIFSVNGDKVNITVTLAKKAIFEDFFANCQGITVSGDKGKFTIEGAGKDSYLKTTETTTLALTATKNVKLSFSYIANAAGCVEGDWYDEP
-376 GYTQQTGSVTVT
+376 DEYYYFTIKKNSKQVKLADRETSWKDFSVELTQGDVLTISYDGYTSYYY
-388 GEDNPVANPNSVSV
+388 
-402 TLEKDAAKWV
+402 AALKNFAAV
-412 TVTFTVTPENATLT
+412 PFYTLT
-426 LKDGETQVTPT
+426 LKTPDG
-437 EGTTY
+437 
-442 KLLKGV
+442 
-448 TYTYTA
+448 
-454 VSDDEGYEPASG
+454 
-466 EVTPTA
+466 
-472 DGTQTVALKKVQ
+472 
-484 SIAVKN
+484 
-490 GSTHKTEFE
+490 
-499 QGDALDTTGL
+499 
-509 TVTVTY
+509 
-515 SDNSTKDITEGF
+515 
-527 TVTGFNSVNVAEN
+527 
-540 QTLTVHYKG
+540 
-549 AETTYS
+549 
-555 VKINKK
+555 
-561 LFPSKAFNALEGY
+561 
-574 ATVEYSHTGK
+574 ATV
-584 YTAGDGKEFVD
+584 V
-595 DAQEGALRSNSAGM
+595 L
-609 NSTTVTVTITFL
+609 
-621 ENAPKMLLSFDYKVS
+621 
-636 SESNYDKLLVAQ
+636 
-648 NRETKLTKSGTVA
+648 
-661 WTADNSLTVK
+661 
-671 GGDIVT
+671 
-677 LTYSK
+677 K
-682 DRSTASGSDCIWLK
+682 DRSG
-696 NFTVSPLYT
+696 
-705 LTIAPNQTDA
+705 
-715 TVTLK
+715 
-720 DKEGKTVSGSN
+720 
-731 GVFAVKA
+731 
-738 AADYT
+738 
-743 YTVTKKGY
+743 
-751 EPATGKVTMSAENQ
+751 AE
-765 TVNVTLVKLPVIT
+765 I
-778 LQFTPDDAAVTLK
+778 
-791 QGNTTVYKESAASST
+791 T
-806 GKNVYIAAKNT
+806 GKNGAYTVAAGT
-817 DYTYTVSK
+817 YAYTVSK

-830 ATGMISVATGDV
+830 KTGNI
-842 NKTVTLTEAA
+842 
-852 KYSVTFQITKPEGVS
+852 
-867 ASPTVTVEYN
+867 
-877 GTKVYEGSGANCT
+877 
-890 LPAGDYTY
+890 
-898 KATLK
+898 
-903 DCDDLSG
+903 
-910 SFTVAAAA
+910 
-918 VTVNLPFEKKL
+918 
-929 TFADIF
+929 
-935 QGVEGITASNGT
+935 
-947 KGFKPIKSAA
+947 
-957 GNYLESNKS
+957 
-966 YYGTT
+966 
-971 SLTLTATKPCVISF
+971 
-985 EYFAQGHED
+985 
-994 NWDEDDSAFFTV
+994 
-1006 KKGTTTLLT
+1006 
-1015 VYEENGWKTFSTALN
+1015 
-1030 TGETL
+1030 
-1035 TLSFNENGNS
+1035 
-1045 YYVRLKNF
+1045 
-1053 AVSPAYTITL
+1053 
-1063 TTTPTA
+1063 
-1069 DKVELKDESGNKL
+1069 
-1082 TGSGGKYAVAPGT
+1082 
-1095 YTYTVS
+1095 TVS
-1101 KKDYETATGEITVTD
+1101 
-1116 ADVTQPVKLTAKPVI
+1116 
-1131 TLTATPADATV
+1131 
-1142 KLEKGSLPASP
+1142 
-1153 KTTDKET
+1153 
-1160 GVYTYVVE
+1160 
-1168 KGAEYTYTVSK
+1168 
-1179 FGYETET
+1179 
-1186 GSITVNADVNKTV
+1186 ADVNETV

-1233 EADGGYKL
+1233 ETDGGYKL
-1241 YLGETYAYTVAKADY
+1241 YLGETYAYTVTKADY
-1256 ITVSGSF
+1256 VPVHGSI
-1263 TAAKNDTITVTLTY
+1263 TAAEDKTLSFTLTY
-1277 AGAGWDGTTK
+1277 AGEGWDGTAK
-1287 TAPTQDKSGVY
+1287 TAPTQDKNGVY
-1298 LIDTAAKLA
+1298 QIGTAAKLA

-1314 GGQKAINGKLTAN
+1314 KGDTTISGKLTAN
-1327 INLNG
+1327 INLND
-1332 KPWTA
+1332 KAWTA
-1337 IGTSSN
+1337 IGTDSN

-1352 NYTVSGLVTT
+1352 NYTVSGLAGTG
-1362 GLVGELAEGGVVENL
+1362 GLVYYLSANGTVKSLCVD
-1377 RVNCAIV
+1377 CAIDG
-1384 STSSLLGGVANSSAG
+1384 TSNV
-1399 TIRNCMV
+1399 
-1406 SGSITFS
+1406 
-1413 SEGHNGASAIGGIA
+1413 GGIA
-1427 GRTTGNGVISGCVS
+1427 DKSEGRIENCLVSGYIKGGDDVIFGVGGIVGHGVAGNVISGCVS
-1441 RAVVKDAYDNSTYG
+1441 TADILFKYSRYAVQNGAGGIVGYTYG
-1455 TSAPLGGIAGYAYGV
+1455 T
-1470 VENCYFTGTLAVK
+1470 VENCYFAGNVHTNAKSVSAGGF
-1483 KTQPNKIIQQ
+1483 
-1493 KRGGLVGELNANA
+1493 GGLVGCARSNAVMKDCYTVGA
-1506 ELKGSY
+1506 VTGP
-1512 VAGEFA
+1512 
-1518 IADES
+1518 ES
-1523 KFGAVV
+1523 SFGAVV

-1552 ADGTTSGMTAH
+1552 ADGTTSGMTAR
-1563 TADYMRSAEFAV
+1563 TADYMRTPEFAAE
-1575 DMGMNQDDGTLNG
+1575 MGMHLDSGNSNG
-1588 GFPVLPWQGGTVL
+1588 GFPVLPWQGGTPVDN
-1601 SADDLKAAA
+1601 ADLKAAA

-1627 KKAKADWYAETVLG
+1627 KKAKADWYAETVLRF
-1641 LYDLTDYNDKA
+1641 YDLTDYNDKA
-1652 DLCEKYGIEAP
+1652 DLCEKYGIEEP
-1663 GEAVTNLHD
+1663 GEAVTDLHD

-1694 RLKADATGVYQLR
+1694 LLKADATGVYQLR

-1712 SGDPEE
+1712 SSDPEE
-1718 EEETAQTYTACL
+1718 EEEIAQTYTGFL

-1746 IVSLTWTADNALVNT
+1746 TVSLAWTADNALVNT

-1808 EDIAAEF
+1808 EDIAVEF
-1815 ARKNTAVQ
+1815 TRKNTAVQ
-1823 PLQGMGLYDETNI
+1823 PLQGVGLYDETNI

-1880 NGKITYFTGDGTAR
+1880 NGDIIYFTGDGTAR

-1936 ESLNWEL
+1936 GSLNWEL

-2020 TALPEKSGKFRL
+2020 TALPEKAGKFRL

-2059 DVFFDATVAPFDSS
+2059 DVLFDATVAPFDSS

-2096 TKPVDLTAVSD
+2096 TKPVDTTAVGD

-2117 EEKGIMS
+2117 EKAGIMT

-2182 SFTIQPFTQPELD
+2182 SFTIQPFTQQELN
-2195 GAAAFMTEALTGDV
+2195 GAAVFMTEARTENA

-2325 RYKDFAQFYKQP
+2325 RYKNFAQFYKQP
-2337 IHIDLTVIGEKN
+2337 IQIDLTVPGTTGQN
-2349 AADPNENQT
+2349 DPNENQT

-2370 NGHTFQGISDFTF
+2370 NGHTFTGSSGFTF

-2429 GDGKSSGWMFGI
+2429 GDGKSSGWMFGLTLQ
-2441 AVKGGNETLPKT
+2441 GGTETLPKT

-2472 TYIPLDPTDPMVPG
+2472 TYIPLDPTDPAVPG

-2552 SDGILRKPDDKNTP
+2552 SDGILRAPDDKNTP

-2572 RIILALT
+2572 RIALALT

-2584 PTNVG
+2584 PANVG
-2589 DKNLLTALQD
+2589 GENLLKALQN
-2599 KDIMK
+2599 KDIMQ
-2604 VTDTSKT
+2604 VTDTSNT

-2638 VLEQQNK
+2638 VLAQQNE
-2645 DGSWSASADTKP
+2645 DGSWRASADTKP

-2662 MTAMALQALAPYH
+2662 MTAMALQALAPYY

-2798 RFGEWKVTVAATCT
+2798 RFGEWQVTVAATCT

-2817 RRICSICGVV
+2817 RRICSICGAV
-2827 EEKPVP
+2827 EEKSVP
-2833 ATGHKFSAWTVTK
+2833 ATGHNFGAWTVTK

-2860 SVCGTKETMI
+2860 SVCGTEETMI

-2913 EIAKDSWIIAAL
+2913 EIAKDSWVIAAL

-2970 YVDGVCTTCGTRNP
+2970 YVNGVCTVCGVKNP
-2984 AGGIK
+2984 MANVK
-2989 GDDLKVDSKDNT
+2989 GDDIKVDSKDNT

-3019 KLAEIKAAVE
+3019 KLADIKAAVSD
-3029 NGSIVITVNNTP
+3029 GAITVTVTDT
-3041 ILQLTKEDKESDGG
+3041 LQLTNEQKAADGG
-3055 KKALMQAGAAASG
+3055 KSALTEAAKTAGD
-3068 ELKKELDKLAE
+3068 EVKKELNKLAE

-3120 ELPHSVTLTIPITD
+3120 ELPHSVTVTIPITD

-3209 KKDSAN
+3209 KTDSAN

>member
-1 MRKRVISWLLT
+1 MKKRVISWLLT
-12 VVMVVSMLPTSVLAD
+12 VVMVVSLLPTSVLAD

-40 QIAPADTENTVPAGN
+40 QIAPVDTENTVPAGN
-55 EETQEQQEPAEEV
+55 EETQEQQEPAPET
-68 PVSRSARSGGAAPM
+68 PAPQMTRSGGAA
-82 LAAAGAVQNIG
+82 LALAEG
-93 TAEEFAAMEPGG
+93 TVSSAKEFAAMDASGS
-105 NYQLTADITV
+105 YTLTKDIIV
-115 TAPYANEFTDFSGT
+115 TEPYAYDFIGT
-129 FDGNGHTVTLAISG
+129 FDGNGHTVTLNITASTANVG
-143 DSDYQALFAKLA
+143 LFSKLA
-155 AGAVVK
+155 GGAVVK
-161 NVMVDGEVTG
+161 NVITAGSISGKVNNVGGIAGVADTELGAITISNCKNEAAIKGNKVVGGILGGCTEDDYALTISACANEGNISG
-171 TDNIGGIA
+171 TRNIGGIC
-179 GIATNATIIACA
+179 GTLENAHFIK
-191 NKATVAA
+191 N
-198 TGRYVGG
+198 
-205 LVGKGTGLTMT
+205 
-216 SCYNQGAVSST
+216 CYNSGAVTGSTIGGILGRGARGYSST
-227 RTRPINMGG
+227 TDTPIL
-236 IAGYV
+236 
-241 DGGASVEN
+241 EN
-249 CYNTGS
+249 CYNVGNIVYSGTNGSAIVGTGY
-255 ITGSGSN
+255 
-262 TAAVVGWDAAT
+262 AKKPVE
-273 VKNCYYLEST
+273 VKNCYALEGSAQAF
-283 YKVGACGNDG
+283 V
-293 YTDPTV
+293 V
-299 SKTDAEMRSGDIVAL
+299 SGVNADSNSDFKTADEMQSADFAAT

-319 MVKSGDYPALSWE
+319 RYNEGGYPTLKDPEPVVEKNVVSISVKSAKTTCYTGDELELSVTVTYDDNSSEVITKGFTVAGFDNTAPGKQTVTVTYKEKTDSIEIEVIKKPEFDDFFAGIVNSVEVTNDATYPYVVDMTDSDGLCLRSSNPVQGNTSSTSTITLKAKANVTLSFKYWGCNYDSSYAALTIVKNNSYNPEMRSWGSTQWKDFTIDLKKGDTLRLNLIKTYVSGDYY
-332 TPTAAVKFTVSPA
+332 VKLKDFTVSSLYEVKLTAEPEEA
-345 NAVVEINGVKYTG
+345 DAVVALKDSTGAELKGTNGVYIVSAG
-358 SCTVGLPVGD
+358 E
-368 YTYTVSCP
+368 YTYTVSAY
-376 GYTQQTGSVTVT
+376 GYDTVT
-388 GEDNPVANPNSVSV
+388 
-402 TLEKDAAKWV
+402 
-412 TVTFTVTPENATLT
+412 
-426 LKDGETQVTPT
+426 ET
-437 EGTTY
+437 
-442 KLLKGV
+442 
-448 TYTYTA
+448 
-454 VSDDEGYEPASG
+454 
-466 EVTPTA
+466 
-472 DGTQTVALKKVQ
+472 
-484 SIAVKN
+484 I
-490 GSTHKTEFE
+490 
-499 QGDALDTTGL
+499 
-509 TVTVTY
+509 
-515 SDNSTKDITEGF
+515 
-527 TVTGFNSVNVAEN
+527 NVAADVAK
-540 QTLTVHYKG
+540 TV
-549 AETTYS
+549 
-555 VKINKK
+555 
-561 LFPSKAFNALEGY
+561 P
-574 ATVEYSHTGK
+574 
-584 YTAGDGKEFVD
+584 
-595 DAQEGALRSNSAGM
+595 
-609 NSTTVTVTITFL
+609 
-621 ENAPKMLLSFDYKVS
+621 
-636 SESNYDKLLVAQ
+636 
-648 NRETKLTKSGTVA
+648 LTKSAAYSVA
-661 WTADNSLTVK
+661 FDISRPAGITAD
-671 GGDIVT
+671 
-677 LTYSK
+677 
-682 DRSTASGSDCIWLK
+682 
-696 NFTVSPLYT
+696 
-705 LTIAPNQTDA
+705 
-715 TVTLK
+715 
-720 DKEGKTVSGSN
+720 
-731 GVFAVKA
+731 
-738 AADYT
+738 
-743 YTVTKKGY
+743 
-751 EPATGKVTMSAENQ
+751 
-765 TVNVTLVKLPVIT
+765 
-778 LQFTPDDAAVTLK
+778 
-791 QGNTTVYKESAASST
+791 
-806 GKNVYIAAKNT
+806 
-817 DYTYTVSK
+817 
-825 FGYET
+825 
-830 ATGMISVATGDV
+830 
-842 NKTVTLTEAA
+842 
-852 KYSVTFQITKPEGVS
+852 
-867 ASPTVTVEYN
+867 PTVTVKTN
-877 GTKVYEGSGANCT
+877 GKAVYTGDGTGCSLSNGSYAYTVACDGCDNAGGIFSVNGDKVNITVTLAKKAIFEDFFANC
-890 LPAGDYTY
+890 
-898 KATLK
+898 
-903 DCDDLSG
+903 
-910 SFTVAAAA
+910 
-918 VTVNLPFEKKL
+918 
-929 TFADIF
+929 
-935 QGVEGITASNGT
+935 QGITVSGD
-947 KGFKPIKSAA
+947 KGKFTIEGA
-957 GNYLESNKS
+957 GKDSYLK
-966 YYGTT
+966 TT
-971 SLTLTATKPCVISF
+971 ETTTLALTATK
-985 EYFAQGHED
+985 
-994 NWDEDDSAFFTV
+994 NV
-1006 KKGTTTLLT
+1006 K
-1015 VYEENGWKTFSTALN
+1015 
-1030 TGETL
+1030 
-1035 TLSFNENGNS
+1035 LSFSYIANAAGYVEGDWDYDEPDEYYYFTIKKNSTQVKRADRETSWKDFSVELTQGDVLTISYDGYTS
-1045 YYVRLKNF
+1045 YYYAALKNF
-1053 AVSPAYTITL
+1053 AAVPFYTLTLNTPDGATVVLKDRSGAEITGKNGAYT
-1063 TTTPTA
+1063 
-1069 DKVELKDESGNKL
+1069 
-1082 TGSGGKYAVAPGT
+1082 VAAGT
-1095 YTYTVS
+1095 Y
-1101 KKDYETATGEITVTD
+1101 A
-1116 ADVTQPVKLTAKPVI
+1116 
-1131 TLTATPADATV
+1131 
-1142 KLEKGSLPASP
+1142 
-1153 KTTDKET
+1153 
-1160 GVYTYVVE
+1160 
-1168 KGAEYTYTVSK
+1168 YTVSK

-1219 KVTVTHPVGGTIKP
+1219 KVTVTHPVGGPIA
-1233 EADGGYKL
+1233 ADENGAYIV
-1241 YLGETYAYTVAKADY
+1241 YLGETYAYTVTKADY

-1314 GGQKAINGKLTAN
+1314 KGGTTISGKLTAN

-1332 KPWTA
+1332 KTWTA
-1337 IGTSSN
+1337 IGTDSN

-1352 NYTVSGLVTT
+1352 SHTVSGLAGTG
-1362 GLVGELAEGGVVENL
+1362 GLVYYLSANGTVKSLCVD
-1377 RVNCAIV
+1377 CAIDG
-1384 STSSLLGGVANSSAG
+1384 TSNV
-1399 TIRNCMV
+1399 
-1406 SGSITFS
+1406 
-1413 SEGHNGASAIGGIA
+1413 GGIA
-1427 GRTTGNGVISGCVS
+1427 DKSEGRIENCLVSGYIKGGNDTIFGVGGIVGHGVAGNVISGCVS
-1441 RAVVKDAYDNSTYG
+1441 TADILFKYSRYAVQNGAGGIVGYTYG
-1455 TSAPLGGIAGYAYGV
+1455 T
-1470 VENCYFTGTLAVK
+1470 VENCYFAGNVHTNAKSVSAGGF
-1483 KTQPNKIIQQ
+1483 
-1493 KRGGLVGELNANA
+1493 GGLVGCARSNAVMKDCYTVGA
-1506 ELKGSY
+1506 VTGP
-1512 VAGEFA
+1512 
-1518 IADES
+1518 ES
-1523 KFGAVV
+1523 SFGAVV

-1552 ADGTTSGMTAH
+1552 ADGTTSGMTAR
-1563 TADYMRSAEFAV
+1563 TADYMRTPEFAAE
-1575 DMGMNQDDGTLNG
+1575 MGMHLDSGNSNG
-1588 GFPVLPWQGGTVL
+1588 GFPVLPWQGGTPVDN
-1601 SADDLKAAA
+1601 ADLKAAA

-1823 PLQGMGLYDETNI
+1823 PLQGVGLYDETNI

-1936 ESLNWEL
+1936 GSLNWEL

-2020 TALPEKSGKFRL
+2020 TALPEKAGKFRL

-2059 DVFFDATVAPFDSS
+2059 DVLFDATVAPFDSS

-2096 TKPVDLTAVSD
+2096 TKSVDTTAVSD

-2117 EEKGIMS
+2117 EKAGIMT

-2131 TMVSLTPDV
+2131 TMVSRTPDV

-2182 SFTIQPFTQPELD
+2182 SFTIQPFTQQELN
-2195 GAAAFMTEALTGDV
+2195 GAAAFMTAARTEDT
-2209 YWDGIKNKNTV
+2209 YWDGIKNKNTD

-2325 RYKDFAQFYKQP
+2325 RYKNFAQFYKQP
-2337 IHIDLTVIGEKN
+2337 IQIDLTVPGTTGQN
-2349 AADPNENQT
+2349 DPNENQT
-2358 LTVKVKVDGYNK
+2358 LAVKVKVDGYDK
-2370 NGHTFQGISDFTF
+2370 NGHTFTGISGFTF

-2395 AVKACLDSAKYT
+2395 AVKACLDSANYT
-2407 YTGSGAYIK
+2407 YTGSGTYIK
-2416 SITDAAGHTLKEK
+2416 SITDAAGNTLKEK
-2429 GDGKSSGWMFGI
+2429 GDGKSSGWMFGLTLQ
-2441 AVKGGNETLPKT
+2441 GGTETLPKT

-2472 TYIPLDPTDPMVPG
+2472 TYIPLDPTDPAVPG

-2502 IQSAVSAPV
+2502 IQGAVSAPV

-2552 SDGILRKPDDKNTP
+2552 SDGVLVDPESHNPT
-2566 VITDNE
+2566 VTDNE

-2584 PTNVG
+2584 PANVG

-2645 DGSWSASADTKP
+2645 DGSWRASADTKP

-2833 ATGHKFSAWTVTK
+2833 ATGHNFGAWTVTK

-2860 SVCGTKETMI
+2860 SVCSTEETMI

-2900 RCHKYFSDAAGKT
+2900 RCHKFFSDAAGKT
-2913 EIAKDSWIIAAL
+2913 EIAKDSWVIAAL

-2970 YVDGVCTTCGTRNP
+2970 YVNGVCTVCGVKNP
-2984 AGGIK
+2984 MANVK
-2989 GDDLKVDSKDNT
+2989 GDDIKVDSKDNKTAAGDGLVIKADDT
-3001 IVTGGGLTIKTD
+3001 ITGE
-3013 KPVTDE
+3013 V
-3019 KLAEIKAAVE
+3019 LADIKAAVSD
-3029 NGSIVITVNNTP
+3029 GAITVTVTDT
-3041 ILQLTKEDKESDGG
+3041 LQLTNEQKAADGG
-3055 KKALMQAGAAASG
+3055 KSALTEAAKTAGD
-3068 ELKKELDKLAE
+3068 EVKKELNKLAE

-3120 ELPHSVTLTIPITD
+3120 ELPHSVTVTIPITD

-3221 MVLWLGSAVLAAAA
+3221 MVLWLGSAALAAAA

>member
-40 QIAPADTENTVPAGN
+40 QIAPVDTENTVPAGN
-55 EETQEQQEPAEEV
+55 EETQEQQEPAPET
-68 PVSRSARSGGAAPM
+68 PAPQMTSSGGADSAPTAINDADGFKNM
-82 LAAAGAVQNIG
+82 VAGGSYKLA
-93 TAEEFAAMEPGG
+93 
-105 NYQLTADITV
+105 ADITV
-115 TAPYANEFTDFSGT
+115 TEPYAYDFSGT
-129 FDGNGHTVTLAISG
+129 FDGDGHTVTLNITASTPNVG
-143 DSDYQALFAKLA
+143 LFSKLA
-155 AGAVVK
+155 GGAVVK
-161 NVMVDGEVTG
+161 NVITAGSVTATG
-171 TDNIGGIA
+171 KNNVGGIA
-179 GIATNATIIACA
+179 GTADGNVTIENCKNTASIKGGKGAGGILGYSEPGSGFVTISSCA
-191 NKATVAA
+191 NMGSVSGTRKQ
-198 TGRYVGG
+198 VGG
-205 LVGKGTGLTMT
+205 IAGNVVGTHIIRN
-216 SCYNQGAVSST
+216 CYNQGDISDGA
-227 RTRPINMGG
+227 G
-236 IAGYV
+236 ILGRGTKGV
-241 DGGASVEN
+241 LVEN
-249 CYNTGS
+249 CYTVGS
-255 ITGSGSN
+255 VETNGAIMAVSSSSYSSDEPCRIVNCYAPSETVTALVPSTVTISNSGTKSS
-262 TAAVVGWDAAT
+262 AEMQSAEFAAT
-273 VKNCYYLEST
+273 
-283 YKVGACGNDG
+283 
-293 YTDPTV
+293 
-299 SKTDAEMRSGDIVAL
+299 

-319 MVKSGDYPALSWE
+319 QYNGGGYPTLKDPEPVVEKNVVSISVKSAKTTCYTGDELELSVTVTYDDNSSEVITKGFTVAGFDNTAPGKQTVTVTYKEKTDSIEIEVIKKPEFDDFFAGIVNSVEVTNDATYPYVVDMTDSDGLCLRSSNPVQGNTSSTSTITLKAKANVTLSFKYWGCNYDSSYAALTIVKNNSYNPEMRSWGSTQWKDFTIDLKKGDTLRLNLIKTYVSGDYY
-332 TPTAAVKFTVSPA
+332 VKLKDFTVSSLYEVKLTAEPEEA
-345 NAVVEINGVKYTG
+345 DAVVALKDSTGAELKGTNGVYIVSAG
-358 SCTVGLPVGD
+358 E
-368 YTYTVSCP
+368 YTYTVSAYGYDTVTETINVAADVAKTVPLTKSAAYSVAFDISRPAGITADPTVTVKTNGKAVYTGDGTGCSLSNGSYAYTVACDGCDNAGGVFSVNGDKVNITVTLAKKAIFEDFFANCQGITVSGDKGKFTIEGAGKDSYLKTTETTTLALTATKNVKLSFSYIANAAGYVEGDWYDDEP
-376 GYTQQTGSVTVT
+376 DAYYYFTIKKNSTQVKRADSETSWKDFSVELTQGDVLTISYDGYTSYYY
-388 GEDNPVANPNSVSV
+388 
-402 TLEKDAAKWV
+402 AALKNFAAV
-412 TVTFTVTPENATLT
+412 PFYTLT
-426 LKDGETQVTPT
+426 LKTPDG
-437 EGTTY
+437 
-442 KLLKGV
+442 
-448 TYTYTA
+448 
-454 VSDDEGYEPASG
+454 
-466 EVTPTA
+466 
-472 DGTQTVALKKVQ
+472 
-484 SIAVKN
+484 
-490 GSTHKTEFE
+490 
-499 QGDALDTTGL
+499 
-509 TVTVTY
+509 
-515 SDNSTKDITEGF
+515 
-527 TVTGFNSVNVAEN
+527 
-540 QTLTVHYKG
+540 
-549 AETTYS
+549 
-555 VKINKK
+555 
-561 LFPSKAFNALEGY
+561 
-574 ATVEYSHTGK
+574 ATV
-584 YTAGDGKEFVD
+584 V
-595 DAQEGALRSNSAGM
+595 L
-609 NSTTVTVTITFL
+609 
-621 ENAPKMLLSFDYKVS
+621 
-636 SESNYDKLLVAQ
+636 
-648 NRETKLTKSGTVA
+648 
-661 WTADNSLTVK
+661 
-671 GGDIVT
+671 
-677 LTYSK
+677 K
-682 DRSTASGSDCIWLK
+682 DRSG
-696 NFTVSPLYT
+696 
-705 LTIAPNQTDA
+705 
-715 TVTLK
+715 
-720 DKEGKTVSGSN
+720 
-731 GVFAVKA
+731 
-738 AADYT
+738 
-743 YTVTKKGY
+743 
-751 EPATGKVTMSAENQ
+751 AE
-765 TVNVTLVKLPVIT
+765 I
-778 LQFTPDDAAVTLK
+778 
-791 QGNTTVYKESAASST
+791 T
-806 GKNVYIAAKNT
+806 GKN
-817 DYTYTVSK
+817 
-825 FGYET
+825 
-830 ATGMISVATGDV
+830 
-842 NKTVTLTEAA
+842 
-852 KYSVTFQITKPEGVS
+852 
-867 ASPTVTVEYN
+867 
-877 GTKVYEGSGANCT
+877 GA
-890 LPAGDYTY
+890 Y
-898 KATLK
+898 
-903 DCDDLSG
+903 
-910 SFTVAAAA
+910 TVAA
-918 VTVNLPFEKKL
+918 
-929 TFADIF
+929 
-935 QGVEGITASNGT
+935 
-947 KGFKPIKSAA
+947 
-957 GNYLESNKS
+957 
-966 YYGTT
+966 
-971 SLTLTATKPCVISF
+971 
-985 EYFAQGHED
+985 
-994 NWDEDDSAFFTV
+994 
-1006 KKGTTTLLT
+1006 
-1015 VYEENGWKTFSTALN
+1015 
-1030 TGETL
+1030 
-1035 TLSFNENGNS
+1035 
-1045 YYVRLKNF
+1045 
-1053 AVSPAYTITL
+1053 
-1063 TTTPTA
+1063 
-1069 DKVELKDESGNKL
+1069 
-1082 TGSGGKYAVAPGT
+1082 GT
-1095 YTYTVS
+1095 Y
-1101 KKDYETATGEITVTD
+1101 A
-1116 ADVTQPVKLTAKPVI
+1116 
-1131 TLTATPADATV
+1131 
-1142 KLEKGSLPASP
+1142 
-1153 KTTDKET
+1153 
-1160 GVYTYVVE
+1160 
-1168 KGAEYTYTVSK
+1168 YTVSK

-1233 EADGGYKL
+1233 ETDGGYKL
-1241 YLGETYAYTVAKADY
+1241 YLGETYAYTVAKAGY
-1256 ITVSGSF
+1256 IPVHGSI
-1263 TAAKNDTITVTLTY
+1263 TAAEDKTLSFTLTY
-1277 AGAGWDGTTK
+1277 AGEGWDGTAK
-1287 TAPTQDKSGVY
+1287 TAPTQDKNGVY
-1298 LIDTAAKLA
+1298 QIGTAAELA

-1314 GGQKAINGKLTAN
+1314 KGGTTISGKLTAN

-1332 KPWTA
+1332 KTWTA
-1337 IGTSSN
+1337 IGTDSN

-1352 NYTVSGLVTT
+1352 NYTVSGLAGTG
-1362 GLVGELAEGGVVENL
+1362 GLVYYLSANGTVKSLCVD
-1377 RVNCAIV
+1377 CAIDG
-1384 STSSLLGGVANSSAG
+1384 TSNV
-1399 TIRNCMV
+1399 
-1406 SGSITFS
+1406 
-1413 SEGHNGASAIGGIA
+1413 GGIA
-1427 GRTTGNGVISGCVS
+1427 DKSEGRIENCLVSGYIKGGDDVIFGVGGIVGHGVAGNVISGCVS
-1441 RAVVKDAYDNSTYG
+1441 TADILFKYSRYAVQNGAGGIVGYTYG
-1455 TSAPLGGIAGYAYGV
+1455 T
-1470 VENCYFTGTLAVK
+1470 VENCYFAGNVHTNAKSVSAGGF
-1483 KTQPNKIIQQ
+1483 
-1493 KRGGLVGELNANA
+1493 GGLVGCARSNAVMKDCYTVGA
-1506 ELKGSY
+1506 VTGP
-1512 VAGEFA
+1512 
-1518 IADES
+1518 ES
-1523 KFGAVV
+1523 SFGAVV

-1552 ADGTTSGMTAH
+1552 ADGTTSGMTAR
-1563 TADYMRSAEFAV
+1563 TADYMRTPEFAAE
-1575 DMGMNQDDGTLNG
+1575 MGMHLDSGNSNG
-1588 GFPVLPWQGGTVL
+1588 GFPVLPWQGGTPVDN
-1601 SADDLKAAA
+1601 ADLKAAA

-1627 KKAKADWYAETVLG
+1627 KKAKADWYAETVLRF
-1641 LYDLTDYNDKA
+1641 YDLTDYNDKA
-1652 DLCEKYGIEAP
+1652 DLCEKYGIEEP
-1663 GEAVTNLHD
+1663 GEVVTDLHD

-1694 RLKADATGVYQLR
+1694 LLKADATGVYQLR

-1712 SGDPEE
+1712 SSDPEE
-1718 EEETAQTYTACL
+1718 EEEIAQTYTGFL

-1746 IVSLTWTADNALVNT
+1746 TVSLAWTADNALVNT

-1808 EDIAAEF
+1808 EDIAVEF
-1815 ARKNTAVQ
+1815 TRKNTAVQ
-1823 PLQGMGLYDETNI
+1823 PLQGVGLYDETNI

-1880 NGKITYFTGDGTAR
+1880 NGDIIYFTGDGTAR

-1936 ESLNWEL
+1936 GSLNWEL

-2020 TALPEKSGKFRL
+2020 TALPEKAGKFRL

-2059 DVFFDATVAPFDSS
+2059 DVLFDATVAPFDSS

-2085 YQGLLRDFVDK
+2085 YQGRLRDFVDK
-2096 TKPVDLTAVSD
+2096 TKPVDTTAVGD

-2117 EEKGIMS
+2117 EKAGIMT

-2152 PLPGEKPVEAKY
+2152 PLPGEKRVEAKY
-2164 VVTITTRS
+2164 VVIITTRS

-2182 SFTIQPFTQPELD
+2182 SFTIQPFTQQELD
-2195 GAAAFMTEALTGDV
+2195 GAADFMTEALTGDV
-2209 YWDGIKNKNTV
+2209 YWDGIKNKNTD

-2283 ELLRVHQPEYNTTV
+2283 ELLRVHQSEYNTTV

-2325 RYKDFAQFYKQP
+2325 RYKNFAQFYKQP
-2337 IHIDLTVIGEKN
+2337 IQIDLTVPGTTGQN
-2349 AADPNENQT
+2349 DPNENQT

-2370 NGHTFQGISDFTF
+2370 NGHTFTGISGFTF

-2429 GDGKSSGWMFGI
+2429 GDGKSSGWMFGLTLQ
-2441 AVKGGNETLPKT
+2441 GGTETLPKT

-2472 TYIPLDPTDPMVPG
+2472 TYIPLDPTDPAVPG

-2546 VKANIG
+2546 VQKNMGA
-2552 SDGILRKPDDKNTP
+2552 DGVLVDPESRNPT
-2566 VITDNE
+2566 VTDNE

-2584 PTNVG
+2584 PANVG
-2589 DKNLLTALQD
+2589 GENLLKALQN
-2599 KDIMK
+2599 KDIMQ
-2604 VTDTSKT
+2604 VTDTSNT

-2638 VLEQQNK
+2638 VLAQQNE
-2645 DGSWSASADTKP
+2645 DGSWRASADTKP

-2662 MTAMALQALAPYH
+2662 MTAMALQALAPYY

-2860 SVCGTKETMI
+2860 SVCGTEETMI

-2913 EIAKDSWIIAAL
+2913 EIAKDSWVIAAL

-2970 YVDGVCTTCGTRNP
+2970 YVNGVCTVCGVKNP
-2984 AGGIK
+2984 MANVK
-2989 GDDLKVDSKDNT
+2989 GDDIKVDSKDNT

-3019 KLAEIKAAVE
+3019 KLADIKAAVSD
-3029 NGSIVITVNNTP
+3029 GAITVTVTDT
-3041 ILQLTKEDKESDGG
+3041 LQLTNEQKAADGG
-3055 KKALMQAGAAASG
+3055 KSALTEAAKTAGD
-3068 ELKKELDKLAE
+3068 EVKKELNKLAE

-3120 ELPHSVTLTIPITD
+3120 ELPHSVTVTIPITD

-3143 HVCVVRSHTDSS
+3143 RVCVVRSHTDSS

-3209 KKDSAN
+3209 KTDSAN

-3235 VVVLTRKKRVSK
+3235 VVALTRKKRVSK

>member
-27 TLAADQEQQTQQE
+27 TLAADQEQQIQQE
-40 QIAPADTENTVPAGN
+40 QIAPVDTENTVPAGN
-55 EETQEQQEPAEEV
+55 EETQEQQEQQEPAEEV
-68 PVSRSARSGGAAPM
+68 PVSRSARSGGAA
-82 LAAAGAVQNIG
+82 LALAEG
-93 TAEEFAAMEPGG
+93 TVSSAKDFAEMEPGG

-115 TAPYANEFTDFSGT
+115 TAPYAKDFTGT
-129 FDGNGHTVTLAISG
+129 FDGNGHTVTLALENEAG
-143 DSDYQALFAKLA
+143 ECQALFSKIA
-155 AGAVVK
+155 ASGKVQNLGIA
-161 NVMVDGEVTG
+161 GTVTG
-171 TDNIGGIA
+171 KKYVGGIAGKNAGSIENCKNTAAIKGASADGRWIGGIA
-179 GIATNATIIACA
+179 GETSNGSKILNCYNIGTISSD
-191 NKATVAA
+191 
-198 TGRYVGG
+198 RS
-205 LVGKGTGLTMT
+205 GKGVCL
-216 SCYNQGAVSST
+216 
-227 RTRPINMGG
+227 GG
-236 IAGYV
+236 IAGN
-241 DGGASVEN
+241 APSAKISN
-249 CYNTGS
+249 CYNAGQIVTKSTTNYGA
-255 ITGSGSN
+255 IAGYGYG
-262 TAAVVGWDAAT
+262 VT
-273 VKNCYYLEST
+273 VSNCYFIAVDNLKGVYGTETEST
-283 YKVGACGNDG
+283 PK
-293 YTDPTV
+293 
-299 SKTDAEMRSGDIVAL
+299 SAEEMKSPAFAAL

-319 MVKSGDYPALSWE
+319 MAKTGDYPALSWE
-332 TPTAAVKFTVSPA
+332 TPTAAVTFAIQPE
-345 NAVVEINGVKYTG
+345 NAVLTINGGTYTG
-358 SCTVGLPVGD
+358 STTVALPAAD
-368 YTYTVSCP
+368 APYSYTVSCD
-376 GYTQQTGSVTVT
+376 GYTTKTGTVTVRNK
-388 GEDNPVANPNSVSV
+388 DNPVADPANVTV
-402 TLEKDAAKWV
+402 TLEKDTSAWV
-412 TVTFTVTPENATLT
+412 NVTFN
-426 LKDGETQVTPT
+426 VTPT
-437 EGTTY
+437 GAALTVKRGDMTVEPQSDGIY

-448 TYTYTA
+448 AYTYTA
-454 VSDDEGYEPASG
+454 VSDDEGYEPAVG
-466 EVTPTA
+466 EVTPTENS
-472 DGTQTVALKKVQ
+472 TQTVALKKVAG
-484 SIAVKN
+484 IAVTAAPTK
-490 GSTHKTEFE
+490 KVYYK
-499 QGDALDTTGL
+499 GDAKLDLTGMVL
-509 TVTVTY
+509 TVNYDGTNETRTIEGDYAAAGATFEGFDTSEPAESKSITVSYRGKTASFAIEVKDKLQF
-515 SDNSTKDITEGF
+515 SDFFSAISDSVTATNSTSRPFEPVQSEGCLQPASNASSYSPSTITIAAIK
-527 TVTGFNSVNVAEN
+527 N
-540 QTLTVHYKG
+540 
-549 AETTYS
+549 
-555 VKINKK
+555 
-561 LFPSKAFNALEGY
+561 
-574 ATVEYSHTGK
+574 
-584 YTAGDGKEFVD
+584 
-595 DAQEGALRSNSAGM
+595 
-609 NSTTVTVTITFL
+609 VTV
-621 ENAPKMLLSFDYKVS
+621 SFDYCGGTGYTDFYVKKGSSQLLASYYS
-636 SESNYDKLLVAQ
+636 SEWKNFS
-648 NRETKLTKSGTVA
+648 
-661 WTADNSLTVK
+661 ADLRI
-671 GGDIVT
+671 GET
-677 LTYSK
+677 LTLSYGS
-682 DRSTASGSDCIWLK
+682 SSGLKLK

-705 LTIAPNQTDA
+705 LTIAPDQTDA

-720 DKEGKTVSGSN
+720 DKEGKTVSGSK
-731 GVFAVKA
+731 GVYAVKP
-738 AADYT
+738 
-743 YTVTKKGY
+743 G
-751 EPATGKVTMSAENQ
+751 E
-765 TVNVTLVKLPVIT
+765 
-778 LQFTPDDAAVTLK
+778 
-791 QGNTTVYKESAASST
+791 
-806 GKNVYIAAKNT
+806 
-817 DYTYTVSK
+817 YTYTVSK

-830 ATGMISVATGDV
+830 ATGTINVATADV
-842 NKTVTLTEAA
+842 NKTVKLTELA
-852 KYSVTFQITKPEGVS
+852 KQTVTFNITKPEGVT
-867 ASPTVTVEYN
+867 AAPTVTVKYN
-877 GTKVYEGSGANCT
+877 GTKVYEGSGTNCT
-890 LPAGDYTY
+890 LPAGNYTY
-898 KATLK
+898 TAKL
-903 DCDDLSG
+903 DGCDDLSG

-918 VTVNLPFEKKL
+918 VTVNLPFAKKL
-929 TFADIF
+929 TFDDIF
-935 QGVEGITASNGT
+935 QDIEGITATNGT
-947 KGFKPIKSAA
+947 SGFKPVKDAA
-957 GNYLESNKS
+957 GNYLESNGK

-971 SLTLTATKPCVISF
+971 SLTLTATESRLVSF
-985 EYFAQGHED
+985 RYLAKGYEN
-994 NWDEDDSAFFTV
+994 NWDEDNSAFFTV

-1015 VYEENGWKTFSTALN
+1015 VYEEDDWKTFSTVLN
-1030 TGETL
+1030 KDEKL
-1035 TLSFNENGNS
+1035 TLSFSESGSN
-1045 YYVRLKNF
+1045 YYVRLKDF
-1053 AVSPAYTITL
+1053 AAAAAHTLTLNTPTGAAVVLKDRSGTEITGKNGAYT
-1063 TTTPTA
+1063 
-1069 DKVELKDESGNKL
+1069 
-1082 TGSGGKYAVAPGT
+1082 VAAGT
-1095 YTYTVS
+1095 
-1101 KKDYETATGEITVTD
+1101 
-1116 ADVTQPVKLTAKPVI
+1116 
-1131 TLTATPADATV
+1131 
-1142 KLEKGSLPASP
+1142 
-1153 KTTDKET
+1153 
-1160 GVYTYVVE
+1160 
-1168 KGAEYTYTVSK
+1168 YTYTVSK
-1179 FGYETET
+1179 FGYETKT
-1186 GSITVNADVNKTV
+1186 GNITVSADVTETV
-1199 TLSELASCTL
+1199 TLTELATRTL
-1209 TFAVTPAENA
+1209 TFAVTPEDA
-1219 KVTVTHPVGGTIKP
+1219 KVTVTHPVGGTIT
-1233 EADGGYKL
+1233 ADENGAYIV
-1241 YLGETYAYTVAKADY
+1241 YAGETYAYTVAKADY

-1263 TAAKNDTITVTLTY
+1263 TAAKNDTIKVTLTY

-1287 TAPTQDKSGVY
+1287 TAPAQDESGVY

-1332 KPWTA
+1332 KTWTA

-1352 NYTVSGLVTT
+1352 EAHHYTVSGLKGSKGLFDYVDST
-1362 GLVGELAEGGVVENL
+1362 GKVKNLSVDAVLTANGVVGGIVDFNDGTVENCL
-1377 RVNCAIV
+1377 FSGSV
-1384 STSSLLGGVANSSAG
+1384 TNSSSYGAAG
-1399 TIRNCMV
+1399 GIVGKSEGENSVVRNCV
-1406 SGSITFS
+1406 NTGSIKNTTVS
-1413 SEGHNGASAIGGIA
+1413 YGSTLSVGGIVGYTYGKVESCYSTGKVYSDPAKTTNKAIGGIA
-1427 GRTTGNGVISGCVS
+1427 G
-1441 RAVVKDAYDNSTYG
+1441 AVKGSSYYEKWGA
-1455 TSAPLGGIAGYAYGV
+1455 LI
-1470 VENCYFTGTLAVK
+1470 NCYVIGTVTG
-1483 KTQPNKIIQQ
+1483 P
-1493 KRGGLVGELNANA
+1493 
-1506 ELKGSY
+1506 
-1512 VAGEFA
+1512 
-1518 IADES
+1518 ES
-1523 KFGAVV
+1523 GIGAVV
-1529 GKVNSGATITNC
+1529 GTVDSGTSITNC
-1541 AYLDTVAPQAA
+1541 VYLDTVAHVPAMGNVTA
-1552 ADGTTSGMTAH
+1552 GMTAH

-1823 PLQGMGLYDETNI
+1823 PLQGVGLYDETNI

-2152 PLPGEKPVEAKY
+2152 PLPGEKSVEAKY
-2164 VVTITTRS
+2164 VVIITTRS

-2195 GAAAFMTEALTGDV
+2195 GAAAFMTEARTEDA

-2337 IHIDLTVIGEKN
+2337 IQIDLTVPGTTGQN
-2349 AADPNENQT
+2349 DPNENQT

-2370 NGHTFQGISDFTF
+2370 NGHTFTGISDFTF

-2472 TYIPLDPTDPMVPG
+2472 TYIPLDPTDPAVPG

-2502 IQSAVSAPV
+2502 IQSAASAPV

-2552 SDGILRKPDDKNTP
+2552 SDGILRAPDDKNTP

-2572 RIILALT
+2572 RIALALT

-2584 PTNVG
+2584 PANVG
-2589 DKNLLTALQD
+2589 GKNLLTALQD
-2599 KDIMK
+2599 RNIMQ
-2604 VTDTSKT
+2604 VTDTSDT
-2611 DINGLVMGLLAL
+2611 DINGLVFGLLAL
-2623 NSRNYTSDTSWLVQA
+2623 NSRNYTPDTSWLAQA
-2638 VLEQQNK
+2638 ILGQQNA
-2645 DGSWSASADTKP
+2645 DGSWSAKADTKP

-2662 MTAMALQALAPYH
+2662 MTAMALQALAPYY

-2744 QYRVAENGGFKH
+2744 QYRVAENGGFKNR
-2756 QFADKAVNEMATEQ
+2756 FADKAVNEMATEQ

-2817 RRICSICGVV
+2817 HRICSICGVV

-2833 ATGHKFSAWTVTK
+2833 ATGHKFGAWTTTK
-2846 AATCTE
+2846 EPTCTE
-2852 SGISTRKC
+2852 TGTEKRTC
-2860 SVCGTKETMI
+2860 SVCSKEETR
-2870 VPSLGHSMT
+2870 V
-2879 ATAGKAATCTE
+2879 
-2890 AGNSAYWTCS
+2890 
-2900 RCHKYFSDAAGKT
+2900 
-2913 EIAKDSWIIAAL
+2913 IAAL
-2925 GHDEATRA
+2925 GHTPGTEMLADKDGHWNVCKVCHAVVNKTGHTYVNGIQCVCGAVKSEGGTLKRIEVSDTITVPDTLRDNEKLNSVERIKAELQLQITLKNSKGNKDNTVFMDVSLLVFENNEWRPATKEDLTA
-2933 AVAATCYASGH
+2933 GKITVLLPYPEAVAAKYGQ
-2944 EADTYCKRCGIVI
+2944 Y
-2957 TAGATIPATGKHT
+2957 
-2970 YVDGVCTTCGTRNP
+2970 NF
-2984 AGGIK
+2984 
-2989 GDDLKVDSKDNT
+2989 
-3001 IVTGGGLTIKTD
+3001 
-3013 KPVTDE
+3013 
-3019 KLAEIKAAVE
+3019 
-3029 NGSIVITVNNTP
+3029 
-3041 ILQLTKEDKESDGG
+3041 
-3055 KKALMQAGAAASG
+3055 
-3068 ELKKELDKLAE
+3068 
-3079 KLDALRGDKSRKN
+3079 
-3092 AQLEKVVDV
+3092 
-3101 TVALVKTEGNE
+3101 TVAHMVAMADCGLDVGTVEFPAVTKTPSG
-3112 IKTVAQLI
+3112 L
-3120 ELPHSVTLTIPITD
+3120 LVTLT
-3134 ELYAALQGK
+3134 G
-3143 HVCVVRSHTDSS
+3143 
-3155 GNVTTAELSAT
+3155 LSP
-3166 LGGTKGN
+3166 
-3173 YVLTFQTD
+3173 V
-3181 KASAFAIVSYETV
+3181 AISWTESTNP
-3194 SSGYYYGGS
+3194 YYYNP
-3203 GTADSG
+3203 TATPD
-3209 KKDSAN
+3209 KTDSAN

>member
-1 MRKRVISWLLT
+1 MKKRVISWLLT
-12 VVMVVSMLPTSVLAD
+12 VVMVVSLLPTSVLAD

-40 QIAPADTENTVPAGN
+40 QTAPADTDSNVPTED

-68 PVSRSARSGGAAPM
+68 PVSRFARSGGAV
-82 LAAAGAVQNIG
+82 LALAEG
-93 TAEEFAAMEPGG
+93 TVSSAKEFAAMEPSG
-105 NYQLTADITV
+105 NYQLTEDITV
-115 TAPYANEFTDFSGT
+115 TAPYGNDITGFTGFTGT
-129 FDGNGHTVTLAISG
+129 FDGNGHTVTLDITASTAYVG
-143 DSDYQALFAKLA
+143 LFSKLA
-155 AGAVVK
+155 GGAVVR
-161 NVMVDGEVTG
+161 NVITAGSISGKVNNV
-171 TDNIGGIA
+171 GGIA
-179 GIATNATIIACA
+179 GTADGNVTIENCKNTASIKGGKGAGGILGYSEPGSGFVTISSCA
-191 NKATVAA
+191 NMGSVSGTRKQ
-198 TGRYVGG
+198 VGG
-205 LVGKGTGLTMT
+205 IAGNVVGTHIIRN
-216 SCYNQGAVSST
+216 CYNQGDISDGA
-227 RTRPINMGG
+227 G
-236 IAGYV
+236 ILGRGTKGV
-241 DGGASVEN
+241 LVEN
-249 CYNTGS
+249 CYTVGS
-255 ITGSGSN
+255 VETNGAIIAVSSSSYSSDEPCRIVNCYAPSETVTALVPSTVKISNSGTKSS
-262 TAAVVGWDAAT
+262 AEMQSAEFAAT
-273 VKNCYYLEST
+273 
-283 YKVGACGNDG
+283 
-293 YTDPTV
+293 
-299 SKTDAEMRSGDIVAL
+299 

-319 MVKSGDYPALSWE
+319 QYNGGGYPTLKDPEPVVEKNVVSISVKSAKTTCYTGDELELSVTVTYDDNSSEVITKGFTVEGFDNTAPGKQTVTVTYKEKTDSIEIEVIKKPEFDDFFAGIVNSVEVTNDATYPYVVDMTDSDGLCLRSSNPVQGNTSSTSTITLKAKANVTLSFKYWGCNYDSSYAALTIVKNNSYNPEMRSWGSTQWKDFTIDLKKGDTLRLNLIKTYVSGDYY
-332 TPTAAVKFTVSPA
+332 VKLKDFTVSSLYEVKLTAEPEEA
-345 NAVVEINGVKYTG
+345 DAVVALKDSTGAELKGTNGVYIV
-358 SCTVGLPVGD
+358 SVGE
-368 YTYTVSCP
+368 YTYTVSAY
-376 GYTQQTGSVTVT
+376 GYDTVT
-388 GEDNPVANPNSVSV
+388 
-402 TLEKDAAKWV
+402 
-412 TVTFTVTPENATLT
+412 
-426 LKDGETQVTPT
+426 ET
-437 EGTTY
+437 
-442 KLLKGV
+442 
-448 TYTYTA
+448 
-454 VSDDEGYEPASG
+454 
-466 EVTPTA
+466 
-472 DGTQTVALKKVQ
+472 
-484 SIAVKN
+484 I
-490 GSTHKTEFE
+490 
-499 QGDALDTTGL
+499 
-509 TVTVTY
+509 
-515 SDNSTKDITEGF
+515 
-527 TVTGFNSVNVAEN
+527 NVAADVAK
-540 QTLTVHYKG
+540 TV
-549 AETTYS
+549 
-555 VKINKK
+555 
-561 LFPSKAFNALEGY
+561 P
-574 ATVEYSHTGK
+574 
-584 YTAGDGKEFVD
+584 
-595 DAQEGALRSNSAGM
+595 
-609 NSTTVTVTITFL
+609 
-621 ENAPKMLLSFDYKVS
+621 
-636 SESNYDKLLVAQ
+636 
-648 NRETKLTKSGTVA
+648 LTKSAAYSVA
-661 WTADNSLTVK
+661 FDISRPAGITAD
-671 GGDIVT
+671 
-677 LTYSK
+677 
-682 DRSTASGSDCIWLK
+682 
-696 NFTVSPLYT
+696 
-705 LTIAPNQTDA
+705 
-715 TVTLK
+715 
-720 DKEGKTVSGSN
+720 
-731 GVFAVKA
+731 
-738 AADYT
+738 
-743 YTVTKKGY
+743 
-751 EPATGKVTMSAENQ
+751 
-765 TVNVTLVKLPVIT
+765 
-778 LQFTPDDAAVTLK
+778 
-791 QGNTTVYKESAASST
+791 
-806 GKNVYIAAKNT
+806 
-817 DYTYTVSK
+817 
-825 FGYET
+825 
-830 ATGMISVATGDV
+830 
-842 NKTVTLTEAA
+842 
-852 KYSVTFQITKPEGVS
+852 
-867 ASPTVTVEYN
+867 PTVTVKTN
-877 GTKVYEGSGANCT
+877 GKAVYTGDGTGCSLSNGSYAYTVACDGCDNAGGIFSVNGDKVNITVTLAKKAIFEDFFANC
-890 LPAGDYTY
+890 
-898 KATLK
+898 
-903 DCDDLSG
+903 
-910 SFTVAAAA
+910 
-918 VTVNLPFEKKL
+918 
-929 TFADIF
+929 
-935 QGVEGITASNGT
+935 QGITVSGD
-947 KGFKPIKSAA
+947 KGKFTIEGA
-957 GNYLESNKS
+957 GKDSYLK
-966 YYGTT
+966 TT
-971 SLTLTATKPCVISF
+971 ETTTLALTATK
-985 EYFAQGHED
+985 
-994 NWDEDDSAFFTV
+994 NV
-1006 KKGTTTLLT
+1006 K
-1015 VYEENGWKTFSTALN
+1015 
-1030 TGETL
+1030 
-1035 TLSFNENGNS
+1035 LSFSYIANAAGYVEGDWYYDEPDEYYYFTIKKNSTQVKRAYSETSWKDFSVELTQGDVLTISYDGYTS
-1045 YYVRLKNF
+1045 YYYAALKNF
-1053 AVSPAYTITL
+1053 AAVPFYTLTLNTPDGATVVLKDRSGAEITGKNGAYT
-1063 TTTPTA
+1063 
-1069 DKVELKDESGNKL
+1069 
-1082 TGSGGKYAVAPGT
+1082 VAAGT
-1095 YTYTVS
+1095 Y
-1101 KKDYETATGEITVTD
+1101 A
-1116 ADVTQPVKLTAKPVI
+1116 
-1131 TLTATPADATV
+1131 
-1142 KLEKGSLPASP
+1142 
-1153 KTTDKET
+1153 
-1160 GVYTYVVE
+1160 
-1168 KGAEYTYTVSK
+1168 YTVSK

-1219 KVTVTHPVGGTIKP
+1219 KVTVTHPVGGTIA
-1233 EADGGYKL
+1233 ADENGAYIV
-1241 YLGETYAYTVAKADY
+1241 YLGETYAYTAAKADY

-1263 TAAKNDTITVTLTY
+1263 TAAKNDTIKVTLTY

-1287 TAPTQDKSGVY
+1287 TAPKTENGVY
-1298 LIDTAAKLA
+1298 QIGTAAELA

-1314 GGQKAINGKLTAN
+1314 GGQTTISGKLTAN

-1332 KPWTA
+1332 KTWTA
-1337 IGTSSN
+1337 IGTDSN

-1352 NYTVSGLVTT
+1352 SHTVSGLAGTG
-1362 GLVGELAEGGVVENL
+1362 GLVYYLSANGTVKSLCVD
-1377 RVNCAIV
+1377 CAIDG
-1384 STSSLLGGVANSSAG
+1384 TSNV
-1399 TIRNCMV
+1399 
-1406 SGSITFS
+1406 
-1413 SEGHNGASAIGGIA
+1413 GGIA
-1427 GRTTGNGVISGCVS
+1427 DKSEGRIENCLVSGYIKGGNDTIFGVGGIVGHGVAGNVISGCVS
-1441 RAVVKDAYDNSTYG
+1441 TADILFKYSRYAVQNGAGGIVGYTYG
-1455 TSAPLGGIAGYAYGV
+1455 T
-1470 VENCYFTGTLAVK
+1470 VENCYFAGNVHTNAKSVSAGGF
-1483 KTQPNKIIQQ
+1483 
-1493 KRGGLVGELNANA
+1493 GGLVGCARSNAVMKDCYTVGA
-1506 ELKGSY
+1506 VTGP
-1512 VAGEFA
+1512 
-1518 IADES
+1518 ES
-1523 KFGAVV
+1523 SFGAVV
-1529 GKVNSGATITNC
+1529 GKVNSGAAITNC

-1552 ADGTTSGMTAH
+1552 ADGTTSGMTAR
-1563 TADYMRSAEFAV
+1563 TADYMRTPEFAADV
-1575 DMGMNQDDGTLNG
+1575 GMHLDSGNSNG
-1588 GFPVLPWQGGTVL
+1588 GFPVLPWQGGTPVDN
-1601 SADDLKAAA
+1601 ADLKAAA
-1610 AAANALELRGMS
+1610 DAASALQLRGMS

-1641 LYDLTDYNDKA
+1641 LYELTDGNYNKA
-1652 DLCEKYGIEAP
+1652 DLCEKYGIEEP
-1663 GEAVTNLHD
+1663 GEAVTDLHD

-1694 RLKADATGVYQLR
+1694 LLKADATGVYQLR

-1712 SGDPEE
+1712 SSDPEE
-1718 EEETAQTYTACL
+1718 EEETAQTYTGFL

-1746 IVSLTWTADNALVNT
+1746 TVSLTWTADNALVNT

-1787 TKTKTF
+1787 TKVKTF
-1793 TLCLWSENAEKVQTL
+1793 TLCLWSEKAEKAQTL

-1815 ARKNTAVQ
+1815 TRKNTAVQ
-1823 PLQGMGLYDETNI
+1823 PLEGVGLYDETNI

-1936 ESLNWEL
+1936 GSLNWEL

-2006 GVGTVNRPLQPADG
+2006 GVGTVNRPLQPTDG
-2020 TALPEKSGKFRL
+2020 TALPEKAGKFRL

-2182 SFTIQPFTQPELD
+2182 SFTIQPFTQQELN
-2195 GAAAFMTEALTGDV
+2195 GAAVFMTEARTENA

-2325 RYKDFAQFYKQP
+2325 RYKNFAQFYKQP
-2337 IHIDLTVIGEKN
+2337 IQIDLTVPGTTGQN
-2349 AADPNENQT
+2349 DPNENQT

-2370 NGHTFQGISDFTF
+2370 NGHTFTGISGFTF

-2429 GDGKSSGWMFGI
+2429 GDGKSSGWMFGLTLQ
-2441 AVKGGNETLPKT
+2441 GGTETLPKT

-2472 TYIPLDPTDPMVPG
+2472 TYIPLDPTDPAVPG

-2552 SDGILRKPDDKNTP
+2552 SDGILRAPDDKNTP

-2572 RIILALT
+2572 RIALALT

-2584 PTNVG
+2584 PANVG
-2589 DKNLLTALQD
+2589 GENLLKALQN
-2599 KDIMK
+2599 KDIMQ
-2604 VTDTSKT
+2604 VTDTSNT

-2638 VLEQQNK
+2638 VLAQQNE
-2645 DGSWSASADTKP
+2645 DGSWRASADTKP

-2662 MTAMALQALAPYH
+2662 MTAMALQALAPYY

-2798 RFGEWKVTVAATCT
+2798 RFGEWQVTVAATCT

-2817 RRICSICGVV
+2817 RRICSICGAV
-2827 EEKPVP
+2827 EEKSVP
-2833 ATGHKFSAWTVTK
+2833 ATGHNFGAWTVTK

-2860 SVCGTKETMI
+2860 SVCGTEETMI

-2913 EIAKDSWIIAAL
+2913 EIAKDSWVIAAL

-2970 YVDGVCTTCGTRNP
+2970 YVNGVCTVCGVKNP
-2984 AGGIK
+2984 MANVK
-2989 GDDLKVDSKDNT
+2989 GDDIKVDSKDNT

-3019 KLAEIKAAVE
+3019 KLADIKAAVSD
-3029 NGSIVITVNNTP
+3029 GAITVTVTDT
-3041 ILQLTKEDKESDGG
+3041 LQLTNEQKAADGG
-3055 KKALMQAGAAASG
+3055 KSALTEAAKTAGD
-3068 ELKKELDKLAE
+3068 EVKKELNKLAE

-3120 ELPHSVTLTIPITD
+3120 ELPHSVTVTIPITD

-3209 KKDSAN
+3209 KTDSAN

>member
-1 MRKRVISWLLT
+1 MKKRVISWLLT
-12 VVMVVSMLPTSVLAD
+12 VVMVVSLLPTSVLAD

-40 QIAPADTENTVPAGN
+40 QIAPVDTENTVPAGN
-55 EETQEQQEPAEEV
+55 EETQEQQEPAPET
-68 PVSRSARSGGAAPM
+68 PAPQMTRSGGAA
-82 LAAAGAVQNIG
+82 LALAEG
-93 TAEEFAAMEPGG
+93 TVSSAKEFAAMDASGS
-105 NYQLTADITV
+105 YTLTKDIIV
-115 TAPYANEFTDFSGT
+115 TEPYAYDFIGT
-129 FDGNGHTVTLAISG
+129 FDGNGHTVTLDITASTANVG
-143 DSDYQALFAKLA
+143 LFSKLA
-155 AGAVVK
+155 GGAVVK
-161 NVMVDGEVTG
+161 NVITAGSISGKVNNV
-171 TDNIGGIA
+171 GGIA
-179 GIATNATIIACA
+179 GTADGNVTIENCKNTASIKGGKGAGGILGYSEPGSGFVTISSCA
-191 NKATVAA
+191 NMGSVSGTRKQ
-198 TGRYVGG
+198 VGG
-205 LVGKGTGLTMT
+205 IAGNVVGTHIIRN
-216 SCYNQGAVSST
+216 CYNQGDISDGA
-227 RTRPINMGG
+227 G
-236 IAGYV
+236 ILGRGTKGV
-241 DGGASVEN
+241 LVEN
-249 CYNTGS
+249 CYTVGS
-255 ITGSGSN
+255 VETNGAIIAVSSSSYSSDEPCRIVNCYAPSETVTALVPSTVKISNSGTKSS
-262 TAAVVGWDAAT
+262 AEMQSAEFAAT
-273 VKNCYYLEST
+273 
-283 YKVGACGNDG
+283 
-293 YTDPTV
+293 
-299 SKTDAEMRSGDIVAL
+299 

-319 MVKSGDYPALSWE
+319 QYNGGGYPTLKDPEPVVEKNVVSISVKSAKTTCYTGDELELSVTVTYDDNSSEVITKGFTVEGFDNTAPGKQTVTVTYKEKTDSIEIEVIKKPEFDDFFAGIVNSVEVTNDATYPYVVDMTDSDGLCLRSSNPVQGNTSSTSTITLKAKANVTLSFKYWGCNYDSSYAALTIVKNNSYNPEMRSWGSTQWKDFTIDLKKGDTLRLNLIKTYVSGDYY
-332 TPTAAVKFTVSPA
+332 VKLKDFTVSSLYEVKLTAEPEEA
-345 NAVVEINGVKYTG
+345 DAVVALKDSTGAELKGTNGVYIVSAG
-358 SCTVGLPVGD
+358 E
-368 YTYTVSCP
+368 YTYTVSAY
-376 GYTQQTGSVTVT
+376 GYDTVT
-388 GEDNPVANPNSVSV
+388 
-402 TLEKDAAKWV
+402 
-412 TVTFTVTPENATLT
+412 
-426 LKDGETQVTPT
+426 ET
-437 EGTTY
+437 
-442 KLLKGV
+442 
-448 TYTYTA
+448 
-454 VSDDEGYEPASG
+454 
-466 EVTPTA
+466 
-472 DGTQTVALKKVQ
+472 
-484 SIAVKN
+484 I
-490 GSTHKTEFE
+490 
-499 QGDALDTTGL
+499 
-509 TVTVTY
+509 
-515 SDNSTKDITEGF
+515 
-527 TVTGFNSVNVAEN
+527 NVAADVAK
-540 QTLTVHYKG
+540 TV
-549 AETTYS
+549 
-555 VKINKK
+555 
-561 LFPSKAFNALEGY
+561 P
-574 ATVEYSHTGK
+574 
-584 YTAGDGKEFVD
+584 
-595 DAQEGALRSNSAGM
+595 
-609 NSTTVTVTITFL
+609 
-621 ENAPKMLLSFDYKVS
+621 
-636 SESNYDKLLVAQ
+636 
-648 NRETKLTKSGTVA
+648 LTKSAAYSVA
-661 WTADNSLTVK
+661 FDISRPAGITAD
-671 GGDIVT
+671 
-677 LTYSK
+677 
-682 DRSTASGSDCIWLK
+682 
-696 NFTVSPLYT
+696 
-705 LTIAPNQTDA
+705 
-715 TVTLK
+715 
-720 DKEGKTVSGSN
+720 
-731 GVFAVKA
+731 
-738 AADYT
+738 
-743 YTVTKKGY
+743 
-751 EPATGKVTMSAENQ
+751 
-765 TVNVTLVKLPVIT
+765 
-778 LQFTPDDAAVTLK
+778 
-791 QGNTTVYKESAASST
+791 
-806 GKNVYIAAKNT
+806 
-817 DYTYTVSK
+817 
-825 FGYET
+825 
-830 ATGMISVATGDV
+830 
-842 NKTVTLTEAA
+842 
-852 KYSVTFQITKPEGVS
+852 
-867 ASPTVTVEYN
+867 PTVTVKTN
-877 GTKVYEGSGANCT
+877 GKAVYTGDGTGCSLSNGSYAYTVACDGCDNAGGIFSVNGDKVNITVTLAKKAIFEDFFANC
-890 LPAGDYTY
+890 
-898 KATLK
+898 
-903 DCDDLSG
+903 
-910 SFTVAAAA
+910 
-918 VTVNLPFEKKL
+918 
-929 TFADIF
+929 
-935 QGVEGITASNGT
+935 QGITVSGD
-947 KGFKPIKSAA
+947 KGKFTIEGA
-957 GNYLESNKS
+957 GKDSYLK
-966 YYGTT
+966 TT
-971 SLTLTATKPCVISF
+971 ETTTLALTATK
-985 EYFAQGHED
+985 
-994 NWDEDDSAFFTV
+994 NV
-1006 KKGTTTLLT
+1006 K
-1015 VYEENGWKTFSTALN
+1015 
-1030 TGETL
+1030 
-1035 TLSFNENGNS
+1035 LSFSYIANAAGYVEGDWYYDEPDEYYYFTIKKNSTQVKRAYSETSWKDFSVELTQGDVLTISYDGYTS
-1045 YYVRLKNF
+1045 YYYAALKNF
-1053 AVSPAYTITL
+1053 AAVPFYTLTLNTPAGATVVLKDRSGAEITGKNGAYT
-1063 TTTPTA
+1063 
-1069 DKVELKDESGNKL
+1069 
-1082 TGSGGKYAVAPGT
+1082 VAAGT
-1095 YTYTVS
+1095 Y
-1101 KKDYETATGEITVTD
+1101 A
-1116 ADVTQPVKLTAKPVI
+1116 
-1131 TLTATPADATV
+1131 
-1142 KLEKGSLPASP
+1142 
-1153 KTTDKET
+1153 
-1160 GVYTYVVE
+1160 
-1168 KGAEYTYTVSK
+1168 YTVSK

-1233 EADGGYKL
+1233 ETDGGYKL
-1241 YLGETYAYTVAKADY
+1241 YLGETYAYTVAKAGY
-1256 ITVSGSF
+1256 IPVHGSI
-1263 TAAKNDTITVTLTY
+1263 TAAEDKTLSFTLTY
-1277 AGAGWDGTTK
+1277 AGEGWDGTAK
-1287 TAPTQDKSGVY
+1287 TAPTQDKNGVY
-1298 LIDTAAKLA
+1298 QIGTAAELA

-1314 GGQKAINGKLTAN
+1314 KGGTTISGKLTAN

-1332 KPWTA
+1332 KTWTA
-1337 IGTSSN
+1337 IGTDSN

-1352 NYTVSGLVTT
+1352 NYTVSGLAGTG
-1362 GLVGELAEGGVVENL
+1362 GLVYYLSANGTVKSLCVD
-1377 RVNCAIV
+1377 CAIDG
-1384 STSSLLGGVANSSAG
+1384 TSNV
-1399 TIRNCMV
+1399 
-1406 SGSITFS
+1406 
-1413 SEGHNGASAIGGIA
+1413 GGIA
-1427 GRTTGNGVISGCVS
+1427 DKSEGRIKNCLVSGYIKGGDDVIFGVGGIVGHGVAGNVISGCVS
-1441 RAVVKDAYDNSTYG
+1441 TADILFKYSRYAVQNGAGGIVGYTYG
-1455 TSAPLGGIAGYAYGV
+1455 T
-1470 VENCYFTGTLAVK
+1470 VENCYFAGNVHTNAKSVSAGGF
-1483 KTQPNKIIQQ
+1483 
-1493 KRGGLVGELNANA
+1493 GGLVGCARSNAVMKDCYTVGA
-1506 ELKGSY
+1506 VTGP
-1512 VAGEFA
+1512 
-1518 IADES
+1518 ES
-1523 KFGAVV
+1523 SFGAVV

-1552 ADGTTSGMTAH
+1552 ADGTTSGMTAR
-1563 TADYMRSAEFAV
+1563 TADYMRTPEFAAE
-1575 DMGMNQDDGTLNG
+1575 MGMHLDSGNSNG
-1588 GFPVLPWQGGTVL
+1588 GFPVLPWQGGTPVDN
-1601 SADDLKAAA
+1601 ADLKAAA

-1627 KKAKADWYAETVLG
+1627 KKAKADWYAETVLRF
-1641 LYDLTDYNDKA
+1641 YDLTDYNDKA
-1652 DLCEKYGIEAP
+1652 DLCEKYGIEEP
-1663 GEAVTNLHD
+1663 GEAVTDLHD

-1694 RLKADATGVYQLR
+1694 LLKADATGVYQLR

-1712 SGDPEE
+1712 SSDPEE
-1718 EEETAQTYTACL
+1718 EEEIAQTYTGFL

-1746 IVSLTWTADNALVNT
+1746 TVSLAWTADNALVNT

-1815 ARKNTAVQ
+1815 TRKNTAVQ
-1823 PLQGMGLYDETNI
+1823 PLQGVGLYNETNI

-1843 LAEQGYADVADNS
+1843 LAEQGYADVADKA

-1936 ESLNWEL
+1936 GSLNWEL

-1968 ITSNLTLPSSIAGR
+1968 ITSNLTLPSGIAGR

-2020 TALPEKSGKFRL
+2020 TPLPEKAGKFRL

-2140 LDFNGYH
+2140 LDFYGYH
-2147 AMVYR
+2147 ARVYR

-2182 SFTIQPFTQPELD
+2182 SFTIQPFTPQELD
-2195 GAAAFMTEALTGDV
+2195 GAAAFMTEALTEAV
-2209 YWDGIKNKNTV
+2209 YWNGISNGNTD
-2220 KTKVTSD
+2220 KDNITGD
-2227 LYPFAEICKNEDGTL
+2227 LKPFVEIHKEQDGTL
-2242 KYVRGTVNMTFDGI
+2242 TYVYGAVNMDFSGI
-2256 EADDIP
+2256 KADDIP
-2262 GWLDTEKYRCFRSSR
+2262 GWYASEKYRTFYSSR
-2277 PSVIEN
+2277 PTVIEH
-2283 ELLRVHQPEYNTTV
+2283 ELLRVHPAEYNAKVTV
-2297 TLDSVLTYTKYA
+2297 NSVLSYSKYA

-2358 LTVKVKVDGYNK
+2358 LTVKVKVDGYDK
-2370 NGHTFQGISDFTF
+2370 NGHTFTGISGFTF

-2472 TYIPLDPTDPMVPG
+2472 TYIPLDPTDPAVPG

-2584 PTNVG
+2584 PANVG
-2589 DKNLLTALQD
+2589 GKNLLTALQD

-2662 MTAMALQALAPYH
+2662 MTAMALQALAPYY

-2682 VNTAVEKALNWLSG
+2682 VNTAVKKALNWLSG

-2852 SGISTRKC
+2852 SGISTCKC
-2860 SVCGTKETMI
+2860 SVCGTEETMI

-2913 EIAKDSWIIAAL
+2913 EIAKDSWVIAAL

-2970 YVDGVCTTCGTRNP
+2970 YVNGVCTVCGVKNP
-2984 AGGIK
+2984 MANVK
-2989 GDDLKVDSKDNT
+2989 GDDIKVDSKDNT

-3019 KLAEIKAAVE
+3019 KLADIKAAVSD
-3029 NGSIVITVNNTP
+3029 GAITVTVTDT
-3041 ILQLTKEDKESDGG
+3041 LQLTNEQKAADGG
-3055 KKALMQAGAAASG
+3055 KSALTEAAKTAGD
-3068 ELKKELDKLAE
+3068 EVKKELNKLAE

-3120 ELPHSVTLTIPITD
+3120 ELPHSVTVTIPIAD

-3209 KKDSAN
+3209 KTDSAN

>member
-40 QIAPADTENTVPAGN
+40 QIAPVDTENTVSAGN
-55 EETQEQQEPAEEV
+55 EETQEQQEQQEPAEEV
-68 PVSRSARSGGAAPM
+68 PVSRSARSGGAA
-82 LAAAGAVQNIG
+82 LALAEG
-93 TAEEFAAMEPGG
+93 TVSSAKDFAEMEPGG

-115 TAPYANEFTDFSGT
+115 TAPYAKDFTGT
-129 FDGNGHTVTLAISG
+129 FDGNGHTVTLALENEAG
-143 DSDYQALFAKLA
+143 ECQALFSKIA
-155 AGAVVK
+155 ASGKVQNLGIA
-161 NVMVDGEVTG
+161 GTVTG
-171 TDNIGGIA
+171 KKYVGGIAGKNAGSIENCKNTAAIKGASADGRWIGGIA
-179 GIATNATIIACA
+179 GETSNGSKILNCYNIGTISSD
-191 NKATVAA
+191 
-198 TGRYVGG
+198 RS
-205 LVGKGTGLTMT
+205 GKGVCL
-216 SCYNQGAVSST
+216 
-227 RTRPINMGG
+227 GG
-236 IAGYV
+236 IAGN
-241 DGGASVEN
+241 APSAKISN
-249 CYNTGS
+249 CYNAGQIVTKSTTNYGA
-255 ITGSGSN
+255 IAGYGYG
-262 TAAVVGWDAAT
+262 VT
-273 VKNCYYLEST
+273 VSNCYFIAVDNLKGVYGTETEST
-283 YKVGACGNDG
+283 PK
-293 YTDPTV
+293 
-299 SKTDAEMRSGDIVAL
+299 SAEEMKSPAFAAL

-319 MVKSGDYPALSWE
+319 MAKTGDYPALSWE
-332 TPTAAVKFTVSPA
+332 TPTAAVTFAIQPE
-345 NAVVEINGVKYTG
+345 NAVLTINGGTYTG
-358 SCTVGLPVGD
+358 STTVALPAAD
-368 YTYTVSCP
+368 APYSYTVSCD
-376 GYTQQTGSVTVT
+376 GYTTKTGTVTVRNK
-388 GEDNPVANPNSVSV
+388 DNPVADPAN
-402 TLEKDAAKWV
+402 V
-412 TVTFTVTPENATLT
+412 TVTLAEDTSAWVNVTFN
-426 LKDGETQVTPT
+426 VTPT
-437 EGTTY
+437 GAALTVKRGDMTVEPQSDGSY

-448 TYTYTA
+448 EYTYTA
-454 VSDDEGYEPASG
+454 VSDDGGYEPAAG
-466 EVTPTA
+466 TVTPTENS
-472 DGTQTVALKKVQ
+472 TQTVALKKVQ
-484 SIAVKN
+484 SIEVTKAP
-490 GSTHKTEFE
+490 TKTEYYK
-499 QGDALDTTGL
+499 GDAELDLTGMVL
-509 TVTVTY
+509 TVNYDGTNETRTITDGYDAAGVTFEGFDTSEPAESKSITVSYRGKTASFAIEVKDKLQF
-515 SDNSTKDITEGF
+515 SDFFSAISDSVTATNSTSRPFEPVQSEGCLQPASNASSYSPSTITIAAIK
-527 TVTGFNSVNVAEN
+527 N
-540 QTLTVHYKG
+540 
-549 AETTYS
+549 
-555 VKINKK
+555 
-561 LFPSKAFNALEGY
+561 
-574 ATVEYSHTGK
+574 
-584 YTAGDGKEFVD
+584 
-595 DAQEGALRSNSAGM
+595 
-609 NSTTVTVTITFL
+609 VTV
-621 ENAPKMLLSFDYKVS
+621 SFDYCGGTGYTDFYVKKGSSQLLASYYS
-636 SESNYDKLLVAQ
+636 SEWKNFS
-648 NRETKLTKSGTVA
+648 
-661 WTADNSLTVK
+661 ADLRI
-671 GGDIVT
+671 GET
-677 LTYSK
+677 LTLSYGS
-682 DRSTASGSDCIWLK
+682 SSGLKLK

-720 DKEGKTVSGSN
+720 DKEGKAVSGSN

-791 QGNTTVYKESAASST
+791 QGNTTVYKESADSEK

-817 DYTYTVSK
+817 AYTYTATKFGYETATGTISVATTDVNKTVTLTELAKQTVTFNITKPEGVSAEPVVTVKYNGTKVYEGSGTNCTLPAGNYTYTATLDGCDTLSGSFVVQAAKTIGLEFVKSLTFDDFFAGLDGITAENGTRYGFEPVRAAGGNYLHRNDSVSYSNNTATITLKADKSLVLQFDYYGGTYYSSSEYFSVKKGSTEIFKSYNSNEWKTYSVAVAAGDVLTLTYKGYGENSYVDLKNFTVSPVYTVSLNVTGAEDCTVALQDASGAAITGTDGKYAVPAGVYTYTVSK

-830 ATGMISVATGDV
+830 KTGTIKVEGGDV
-842 NKTVTLTEAA
+842 
-852 KYSVTFQITKPEGVS
+852 S
-867 ASPTVTVEYN
+867 
-877 GTKVYEGSGANCT
+877 
-890 LPAGDYTY
+890 
-898 KATLK
+898 K
-903 DCDDLSG
+903 D
-910 SFTVAAAA
+910 VA
-918 VTVNLPFEKKL
+918 
-929 TFADIF
+929 
-935 QGVEGITASNGT
+935 
-947 KGFKPIKSAA
+947 
-957 GNYLESNKS
+957 
-966 YYGTT
+966 
-971 SLTLTATKPCVISF
+971 LTA
-985 EYFAQGHED
+985 
-994 NWDEDDSAFFTV
+994 
-1006 KKGTTTLLT
+1006 
-1015 VYEENGWKTFSTALN
+1015 
-1030 TGETL
+1030 
-1035 TLSFNENGNS
+1035 
-1045 YYVRLKNF
+1045 
-1053 AVSPAYTITL
+1053 
-1063 TTTPTA
+1063 
-1069 DKVELKDESGNKL
+1069 
-1082 TGSGGKYAVAPGT
+1082 
-1095 YTYTVS
+1095 
-1101 KKDYETATGEITVTD
+1101 
-1116 ADVTQPVKLTAKPVI
+1116 LTAYQVKF
-1131 TLTATPADATV
+1131 AADPADASV
-1142 KLEKGSLPASP
+1142 AL
-1153 KTTDKET
+1153 
-1160 GVYTYVVE
+1160 
-1168 KGAEYTYTVSK
+1168 
-1179 FGYETET
+1179 
-1186 GSITVNADVNKTV
+1186 
-1199 TLSELASCTL
+1199 
-1209 TFAVTPAENA
+1209 
-1219 KVTVTHPVGGTIKP
+1219 THPVGGTIA
-1233 EADGGYKL
+1233 ADENGAYIV
-1241 YLGETYAYTVAKADY
+1241 YAGETYAYTVAKANY

-1263 TAAKNDTITVTLTY
+1263 TAAKNDTIKVTLTY

-1287 TAPTQDKSGVY
+1287 TAPKTENGVY
-1298 LIDTAAKLA
+1298 QIGTAAELA

-1314 GGQKAINGKLTAN
+1314 GGQRDISAKLTAN
-1327 INLNG
+1327 INLND
-1332 KPWTA
+1332 KTWTA

-1413 SEGHNGASAIGGIA
+1413 SNGPNAALAIGGIV
-1427 GRTTGNGVISGCVS
+1427 GRTTGNSVISGCVS

-1455 TSAPLGGIAGYAYGV
+1455 TTAPLGGITGYAHGV

-1483 KTQPNKIIQQ
+1483 KTQPNKIIYQ
-1493 KRGGLVGELNANA
+1493 KRGGLVGELQANA

-1529 GKVNSGATITNC
+1529 GVVASSATITNC
-1541 AYLDTVAPQAA
+1541 AYLDTIAPQAVA
-1552 ADGTTSGMTAH
+1552 EGSTSGMTAR
-1563 TADYMRSAEFAV
+1563 TADYMRTPEFAAE
-1575 DMGMNQDDGTLNG
+1575 MGMHLDSDNSNG
-1588 GFPVLPWQGGTVL
+1588 GFPVLPWQGGTPVDN
-1601 SADDLKAAA
+1601 ADLKAAA
-1610 AAANALELRGMS
+1610 AAANALQLRGMS

-1627 KKAKADWYAETVLG
+1627 KKAKADWYAENVLG
-1641 LYDLTDYNDKA
+1641 LYNLENYNDKA
-1652 DLCEKYGIEAP
+1652 DLCEKYGIEEP
-1663 GEAVTNLHD
+1663 GEAVTNPHD
-1672 YFLNA
+1672 YFLTA

-1694 RLKADATGVYQLR
+1694 LLKADASGVYQLR

-1718 EEETAQTYTACL
+1718 EESAQTYTGFL
-1730 TLPASV
+1730 TLPANV
-1736 TVPVEGSGEK
+1736 TVSVEGEEK
-1746 IVSLTWTADNALVNT
+1746 TVSLAWTADNALVNT

-1766 TAPAADKVTVTL
+1766 TAPAKDKVTVTL
-1778 TATLQSGAA
+1778 TATLRSGAA
-1787 TKTKTF
+1787 AKVKTF
-1793 TLCLWSENAEKVQTL
+1793 KLCLWSENAEKVQTL

-1815 ARKNTAVQ
+1815 TRKNIAVQ
-1823 PLQGMGLYDETNI
+1823 PLQGVGLYDETNI
-1836 TQAFRRL
+1836 TDAFCRL
-1843 LAEQGYADVADNS
+1843 LREQGYADVADKA

-1880 NGKITYFTGDGTAR
+1880 NGDITYFTGDGTAR

-1904 NITYAGVTKEI
+1904 RIAYAGVTKEI
-1915 TLRATVGRSADAV
+1915 ILRGTVGRSADAV
-1928 QKLLESAA
+1928 QQLVESAA

-1968 ITSNLTLPSSIAGR
+1968 ITSNLTLPSGIAGR

-2020 TALPEKSGKFRL
+2020 TALPEKAGKFRL

-2059 DVFFDATVAPFDSS
+2059 DVLFDATVAPFDSS

-2096 TKPVDLTAVSD
+2096 TKPVKLDAVSD

-2152 PLPGEKPVEAKY
+2152 PLPGEEPAEAKY

-2182 SFTIQPFTQPELD
+2182 TFTIAPFEEQELKD
-2195 GAAAFMTEALTGDV
+2195 AADFMTDALTENA
-2209 YWDGIKNKNTV
+2209 YWNGIRNKNTD

-2262 GWLDTEKYRCFRSSR
+2262 GWYASEKYRTFYSSR
-2277 PSVIEN
+2277 PTVIEH

-2297 TLDSVLTYTKYA
+2297 RLDSVLTYTKYA

-2316 INGTEESKE
+2316 INGTEETKE

-2337 IHIDLTVIGEKN
+2337 IHIDLTVSGTTEQN
-2349 AADPNENQT
+2349 DPNENQT

-2370 NGHTFQGISDFTF
+2370 NGHTFTGISDFTF
-2383 TGKANEDPTAWD
+2383 TGKVNEDPTAWD
-2395 AVKACLDSAKYT
+2395 AVKACLDSANYT
-2407 YTGSGAYIK
+2407 YTGSGTYIK
-2416 SITDAAGHTLKEK
+2416 SITDAAGNTLKEK
-2429 GDGKSSGWMFGI
+2429 GDGKSSGWMFGL
-2441 AVKGGNETLPKT
+2441 AVKGGTETLPKT
-2453 TLDNTYLKDGDTL
+2453 TLDNTYLNDGDTL

-2472 TYIPLDPTDPMVPG
+2472 TYIPLDPTDPTVPG
-2486 AEVPGFDE
+2486 TEVPGFDE
-2494 AYAGAKAY
+2494 AYAGAKVY

-2516 GEWAVLGQARAKV
+2516 GEWAVLGQARAGV
-2529 PLSEAYIAA
+2529 ELSDAYIQA
-2538 YYEKVVAY
+2538 YYDKVVAY

-2572 RIILALT
+2572 RIALALT

-2584 PTNVG
+2584 PANVG
-2589 DKNLLTALQD
+2589 GKNLLAALQD

-2604 VTDTSKT
+2604 VTDTSYT

-2638 VLEQQNK
+2638 ILGQQNA
-2645 DGSWSASADTKP
+2645 DGSWSASADRKS

-2662 MTAMALQALAPYH
+2662 MTAMALQALAPYY

-2696 KYRSGYDSSESC
+2696 KYQSGYDSSESC

-2744 QYRVAENGGFKH
+2744 QYRVAKNGGFKH

-2817 RRICSICGVV
+2817 RRICSICGAV
-2827 EEKPVP
+2827 EEKSVP
-2833 ATGHKFSAWTVTK
+2833 APGHKFGAWTTTK
-2846 AATCTE
+2846 EPTCTE
-2852 SGISTRKC
+2852 TGTEKRTC
-2860 SVCGTKETMI
+2860 SVCSKEETR
-2870 VPSLGHSMT
+2870 V
-2879 ATAGKAATCTE
+2879 
-2890 AGNSAYWTCS
+2890 
-2900 RCHKYFSDAAGKT
+2900 
-2913 EIAKDSWIIAAL
+2913 IAAL
-2925 GHDEATRA
+2925 GHTPGTEMLADKDGHWNVCKVCHAVVNKTGHTYVNGIQCVCGAVKSEGGTLKRIEVSDTITVPDTLRDNEKLNSVERIKAELQLQITLKNSKGNKDNTVFMDVSLLVFENNEWRPATKEDLTA
-2933 AVAATCYASGH
+2933 GKITVLLPYPEAVAAKYGQ
-2944 EADTYCKRCGIVI
+2944 Y
-2957 TAGATIPATGKHT
+2957 
-2970 YVDGVCTTCGTRNP
+2970 NF
-2984 AGGIK
+2984 
-2989 GDDLKVDSKDNT
+2989 
-3001 IVTGGGLTIKTD
+3001 
-3013 KPVTDE
+3013 
-3019 KLAEIKAAVE
+3019 
-3029 NGSIVITVNNTP
+3029 
-3041 ILQLTKEDKESDGG
+3041 
-3055 KKALMQAGAAASG
+3055 
-3068 ELKKELDKLAE
+3068 
-3079 KLDALRGDKSRKN
+3079 
-3092 AQLEKVVDV
+3092 
-3101 TVALVKTEGNE
+3101 TVAHMVAMADCGLDVGTVEFPAVTKTPSG
-3112 IKTVAQLI
+3112 L
-3120 ELPHSVTLTIPITD
+3120 LVTLT
-3134 ELYAALQGK
+3134 G
-3143 HVCVVRSHTDSS
+3143 
-3155 GNVTTAELSAT
+3155 LSP
-3166 LGGTKGN
+3166 
-3173 YVLTFQTD
+3173 V
-3181 KASAFAIVSYETV
+3181 AISWTESTNH
-3194 SSGYYYGGS
+3194 YYYNP
-3203 GTADSG
+3203 TATPD
-3209 KKDSAN
+3209 KTDSAN

>member
-1 MRKRVISWLLT
+1 MKKRVISWLLT
-12 VVMVVSMLPTSVLAD
+12 VVMVVSLLPTSVLAD

-40 QIAPADTENTVPAGN
+40 QIAPVDTENTVPAGN
-55 EETQEQQEPAEEV
+55 EETQEQQEPAPET
-68 PVSRSARSGGAAPM
+68 PAPQMTRSGGAA
-82 LAAAGAVQNIG
+82 LALAEG
-93 TAEEFAAMEPGG
+93 TVSSAKEFAAMDASGS
-105 NYQLTADITV
+105 YTLTKDIIV
-115 TAPYANEFTDFSGT
+115 TEPYAYDFIGT
-129 FDGNGHTVTLAISG
+129 FDGNGHTVTLDITASTANVG
-143 DSDYQALFAKLA
+143 LFSKLA
-155 AGAVVK
+155 GGAVVK
-161 NVMVDGEVTG
+161 NVITAGSISGKVNNV
-171 TDNIGGIA
+171 GGIA
-179 GIATNATIIACA
+179 GTADGNVTIENCKNTASIKGGKGAGGILGYSEPGSGFVTISSCA
-191 NKATVAA
+191 NMGSVSGTRKQ
-198 TGRYVGG
+198 VGG
-205 LVGKGTGLTMT
+205 IAGNVVGTHIIRN
-216 SCYNQGAVSST
+216 CYNQGDISDGA
-227 RTRPINMGG
+227 G
-236 IAGYV
+236 ILGRGTKGV
-241 DGGASVEN
+241 LVEN
-249 CYNTGS
+249 CYTVGS
-255 ITGSGSN
+255 VETNGAIIAVSSSSYSSDEPCRIVNCYAPSETVTALVPSTVKISNSGTKSS
-262 TAAVVGWDAAT
+262 AEMQSAEFAAT
-273 VKNCYYLEST
+273 
-283 YKVGACGNDG
+283 
-293 YTDPTV
+293 
-299 SKTDAEMRSGDIVAL
+299 

-319 MVKSGDYPALSWE
+319 QYNGGGYPTLKDPEPVVEKNVVSISVKSAKTTCYTGDELELSVTVTYDDNSSEVITKGFTVAGFDNTAPGKQTVTVTYKEKTDSIEIEVIKKPEFDDFFAGIVNSVEVTNDATYPYVVDMTDSDGLCLRSSNPDQGNTSSTSTITLKAKANVTLSFKYWGCNYDSSYAALTIVKNNSYNPEMRSWGSTQWKDFTIDLKKGDTLRLNLIKTYVSGDYY
-332 TPTAAVKFTVSPA
+332 VKLKDFTVSSLYEVKLTAEPEEA
-345 NAVVEINGVKYTG
+345 DAVVALKDSTGAELKGTNGVYIVSAG
-358 SCTVGLPVGD
+358 E
-368 YTYTVSCP
+368 YTYTVSAY
-376 GYTQQTGSVTVT
+376 GYDTVT
-388 GEDNPVANPNSVSV
+388 
-402 TLEKDAAKWV
+402 
-412 TVTFTVTPENATLT
+412 
-426 LKDGETQVTPT
+426 ET
-437 EGTTY
+437 
-442 KLLKGV
+442 
-448 TYTYTA
+448 
-454 VSDDEGYEPASG
+454 
-466 EVTPTA
+466 
-472 DGTQTVALKKVQ
+472 
-484 SIAVKN
+484 I
-490 GSTHKTEFE
+490 
-499 QGDALDTTGL
+499 
-509 TVTVTY
+509 
-515 SDNSTKDITEGF
+515 
-527 TVTGFNSVNVAEN
+527 NVAADVAK
-540 QTLTVHYKG
+540 TV
-549 AETTYS
+549 
-555 VKINKK
+555 
-561 LFPSKAFNALEGY
+561 P
-574 ATVEYSHTGK
+574 
-584 YTAGDGKEFVD
+584 
-595 DAQEGALRSNSAGM
+595 
-609 NSTTVTVTITFL
+609 
-621 ENAPKMLLSFDYKVS
+621 
-636 SESNYDKLLVAQ
+636 
-648 NRETKLTKSGTVA
+648 LTKSAAYSVA
-661 WTADNSLTVK
+661 FDISRPAGITAD
-671 GGDIVT
+671 
-677 LTYSK
+677 
-682 DRSTASGSDCIWLK
+682 
-696 NFTVSPLYT
+696 
-705 LTIAPNQTDA
+705 
-715 TVTLK
+715 
-720 DKEGKTVSGSN
+720 
-731 GVFAVKA
+731 
-738 AADYT
+738 
-743 YTVTKKGY
+743 
-751 EPATGKVTMSAENQ
+751 
-765 TVNVTLVKLPVIT
+765 
-778 LQFTPDDAAVTLK
+778 
-791 QGNTTVYKESAASST
+791 
-806 GKNVYIAAKNT
+806 
-817 DYTYTVSK
+817 
-825 FGYET
+825 
-830 ATGMISVATGDV
+830 
-842 NKTVTLTEAA
+842 
-852 KYSVTFQITKPEGVS
+852 
-867 ASPTVTVEYN
+867 PTVTVKTN
-877 GTKVYEGSGANCT
+877 GKAVYTGDGTGCSLSNGSYAYTVACDGCDNAGGIFSVNGDKVNITVTLAKKAIFEDFFANC
-890 LPAGDYTY
+890 
-898 KATLK
+898 
-903 DCDDLSG
+903 
-910 SFTVAAAA
+910 
-918 VTVNLPFEKKL
+918 
-929 TFADIF
+929 
-935 QGVEGITASNGT
+935 QGITVSGD
-947 KGFKPIKSAA
+947 KGKFTIEGA
-957 GNYLESNKS
+957 GKDSYLK
-966 YYGTT
+966 TT
-971 SLTLTATKPCVISF
+971 ETTTLALTATK
-985 EYFAQGHED
+985 
-994 NWDEDDSAFFTV
+994 NV
-1006 KKGTTTLLT
+1006 K
-1015 VYEENGWKTFSTALN
+1015 
-1030 TGETL
+1030 
-1035 TLSFNENGNS
+1035 LSFSYIANAAGYVEGDWYYDEPDEYYYFTIKKNSTQVKRAYSETSWKDFSVELTQGDVLTISYDGYTS
-1045 YYVRLKNF
+1045 YYYAALKNF
-1053 AVSPAYTITL
+1053 AAVPFYTLTLNTPDGATVVLKDRSGAEITGKNGAYT
-1063 TTTPTA
+1063 
-1069 DKVELKDESGNKL
+1069 
-1082 TGSGGKYAVAPGT
+1082 VAAGT
-1095 YTYTVS
+1095 Y
-1101 KKDYETATGEITVTD
+1101 A
-1116 ADVTQPVKLTAKPVI
+1116 
-1131 TLTATPADATV
+1131 
-1142 KLEKGSLPASP
+1142 
-1153 KTTDKET
+1153 
-1160 GVYTYVVE
+1160 
-1168 KGAEYTYTVSK
+1168 YTVSK

-1219 KVTVTHPVGGTIKP
+1219 KVTVTHPVGGTIA
-1233 EADGGYKL
+1233 ADENGAYIV
-1241 YLGETYAYTVAKADY
+1241 YLGETYAYTVAKAGY
-1256 ITVSGSF
+1256 IPVHGSI
-1263 TAAKNDTITVTLTY
+1263 TAAEDKTLSFTLTY
-1277 AGAGWDGTTK
+1277 AGEGWDGTAK
-1287 TAPTQDKSGVY
+1287 TAPTQDKNGVY
-1298 LIDTAAKLA
+1298 QIGTAAELA

-1314 GGQKAINGKLTAN
+1314 KGGTTISGKLTAN

-1332 KPWTA
+1332 KTWTA
-1337 IGTSSN
+1337 IGTDSN

-1352 NYTVSGLVTT
+1352 NYTVSGLAGTG
-1362 GLVGELAEGGVVENL
+1362 GLVYYLSANGTVKSLCVD
-1377 RVNCAIV
+1377 CAIDG
-1384 STSSLLGGVANSSAG
+1384 TSNV
-1399 TIRNCMV
+1399 
-1406 SGSITFS
+1406 
-1413 SEGHNGASAIGGIA
+1413 GGIA
-1427 GRTTGNGVISGCVS
+1427 DKSEGRIENCLVSGYIKGGDDVIFGVGGIVGHGVAGNVISGCVS
-1441 RAVVKDAYDNSTYG
+1441 TADILFKYSRYAVQNGAGGIVGYTYG
-1455 TSAPLGGIAGYAYGV
+1455 T
-1470 VENCYFTGTLAVK
+1470 VESCYFAGNVHTNAKSVSAGGF
-1483 KTQPNKIIQQ
+1483 
-1493 KRGGLVGELNANA
+1493 GGLVGCARSNAVMKDCYTVGA
-1506 ELKGSY
+1506 VTGP
-1512 VAGEFA
+1512 
-1518 IADES
+1518 ES
-1523 KFGAVV
+1523 SFGAVV

-1552 ADGTTSGMTAH
+1552 ADGTTSGMTAR
-1563 TADYMRSAEFAV
+1563 TADYMRTPEFAAE
-1575 DMGMNQDDGTLNG
+1575 MGMHLDSGNSNG
-1588 GFPVLPWQGGTVL
+1588 GFPVLPWQGGTPVDN
-1601 SADDLKAAA
+1601 ADLKAAA

-1627 KKAKADWYAETVLG
+1627 KKAKADWYAETVLRF
-1641 LYDLTDYNDKA
+1641 YDLTDYNDKA
-1652 DLCEKYGIEAP
+1652 DLCEKYGIEEP
-1663 GEAVTNLHD
+1663 GEAVTDLHD

-1694 RLKADATGVYQLR
+1694 LLKADATGVYQLR

-1712 SGDPEE
+1712 SSDPEE
-1718 EEETAQTYTACL
+1718 EEEIAQTYTGFL

-1746 IVSLTWTADNALVNT
+1746 TVSLAWTADNALVNT

-1778 TATLQSGAA
+1778 TATLQSGAS

-1815 ARKNTAVQ
+1815 TRKNTAVQ
-1823 PLQGMGLYDETNI
+1823 PLEGVGLYYETNI

-1936 ESLNWEL
+1936 GSLNWEL

-2020 TALPEKSGKFRL
+2020 TALPEKAGKFRL

-2073 VTSEMQNALAEK
+2073 VTSEMQDALAEK

-2096 TKPVDLTAVSD
+2096 TKSVDTTAVSD

-2117 EEKGIMS
+2117 EKAGIMT

-2164 VVTITTRS
+2164 VVIITTRS

-2195 GAAAFMTEALTGDV
+2195 GAVAFMTEARTEDA

-2220 KTKVTSD
+2220 KTEVTSD

-2337 IHIDLTVIGEKN
+2337 IQIDLTVPGTTGQN
-2349 AADPNENQT
+2349 DPNENQT

-2370 NGHTFQGISDFTF
+2370 NGHTFTGISGFTF

-2441 AVKGGNETLPKT
+2441 AVKDGNETLPKT

-2472 TYIPLDPTDPMVPG
+2472 TYIPLDPTDPVVPG

-2552 SDGILRKPDDKNTP
+2552 SDGVLVDPESHNPT
-2566 VITDNE
+2566 VTDNE

-2584 PTNVG
+2584 PANVG
-2589 DKNLLTALQD
+2589 GENLLKALQN

-2604 VTDTSKT
+2604 VTDTSNT

-2798 RFGEWKVTVAATCT
+2798 RFGEWQVTVAATCT

-2817 RRICSICGVV
+2817 RRICSICGAV

-2833 ATGHKFSAWTVTK
+2833 ATGHKFGAWTVTK

-2860 SVCGTKETMI
+2860 SVCGTEETMI

-2890 AGNSAYWTCS
+2890 AGNSAYWSCS
-2900 RCHKYFSDAAGKT
+2900 RCHKFFSDAAGKT
-2913 EIAKDSWIIAAL
+2913 EIAKDSWVIAAL

-2970 YVDGVCTTCGTRNP
+2970 YVNGVCTVCGVKNP
-2984 AGGIK
+2984 MANVK
-2989 GDDLKVDSKDNT
+2989 GDDIKVDSKDNT
-3001 IVTGGGLTIKTD
+3001 IVTGGGLVIKADDTITGE
-3013 KPVTDE
+3013 V
-3019 KLAEIKAAVE
+3019 LADIKAAVSD
-3029 NGSIVITVNNTP
+3029 GAITVTVTDT
-3041 ILQLTKEDKESDGG
+3041 LQLTNEQKAADGG
-3055 KKALMQAGAAASG
+3055 KSALTEAAKMAGD
-3068 ELKKELDKLAE
+3068 EVKKELNKLAE

-3120 ELPHSVTLTIPITD
+3120 ELPHSVTVTIPITD

-3143 HVCVVRSHTDSS
+3143 RVCVVRSHTDSS

>member
-1 MRKRVISWLLT
+1 MKKRVISWLLT
-12 VVMVVSMLPTSVLAD
+12 VVMVVSLLPTSVLAD

-40 QIAPADTENTVPAGN
+40 QITPVDTENTVPAED

-68 PVSRSARSGGAAPM
+68 PVSQMARSGGAA
-82 LAAAGAVQNIG
+82 LALAEG
-93 TAEEFAAMEPGG
+93 TVSSAKEFAAMDASGS
-105 NYQLTADITV
+105 YTLTKDIIV
-115 TAPYANEFTDFSGT
+115 TEPYASDFSGT
-129 FDGNGHTVTLAISG
+129 FDGNGHTVTLDIEGNSANVG
-143 DSDYQALFAKLA
+143 LFRKLGG
-155 AGAVVK
+155 GATVK
-161 NVMVDGEVTG
+161 NVTVAGQVTATG
-171 TDNIGGIA
+171 KNNVGGIA
-179 GIATNATIIACA
+179 GNADGNVTIENCKNTASIKGS
-191 NKATVAA
+191 KA
-198 TGRYVGG
+198 VGG
-205 LVGKGTGLTMT
+205 ILGYSEPGSGFVTISSCTNMGSVSGTRKQVGGIAGNVVGTHIIRN
-216 SCYNQGAVSST
+216 CYNQGDISDGA
-227 RTRPINMGG
+227 G
-236 IAGYV
+236 ILGRGTKGV
-241 DGGASVEN
+241 LVEN
-249 CYNTGS
+249 CYTVGS
-255 ITGSGSN
+255 VETNGAIMAVSSSSYSSDEPCRIVNCYAPSETVTALVPSTVKISNSGTKSS
-262 TAAVVGWDAAT
+262 AEMQSAEFAAT
-273 VKNCYYLEST
+273 
-283 YKVGACGNDG
+283 
-293 YTDPTV
+293 
-299 SKTDAEMRSGDIVAL
+299 

-319 MVKSGDYPALSWE
+319 QYNGGGYPTLKDPEPVVEKNVVSISVKSAKTTCYTGDELELSVTVTYDDNSSEVITKGFTVAGFDNTAPGKQTVTVTYKEKTDSIEIEVIKKPEFDDFFAGIVNSVEVTNDATYPYVVDMTDSDGLCLRSSNPAQGNTSSTSTITLKAKANVTLSFKYWGCNYDSSYAALTIVKNNSYNPEMRSWGSTQWKDFTIDLKKGDTLRLNLIKTYVSGDYY
-332 TPTAAVKFTVSPA
+332 VKLKDFTVSSLYEVKLTAEPEEA
-345 NAVVEINGVKYTG
+345 DAVVALKDSTGAELKGTNGVYIVSAG
-358 SCTVGLPVGD
+358 E
-368 YTYTVSCP
+368 YTYTVSAYGYDTVTETINVAADVAKTVPLTKSAAYSVAFDISRPAGITADPTVTVRTNGKAVYTGDGTGCSLSNGSYAYTVACDGCDNAGGIFSVNGDKVNITVTLAKKAIFEDFFANCQGITVSGDKGKFTIEGAGKDSYLKTTETTTLALTATKNVKLSFSYIANAAGCVEGDWYDEP
-376 GYTQQTGSVTVT
+376 DEYYYFTIKKNSKQVKLADRETSWKDFSVELTQGDVLTISYDGYTSYYY
-388 GEDNPVANPNSVSV
+388 
-402 TLEKDAAKWV
+402 AALKNFAAV
-412 TVTFTVTPENATLT
+412 PFYTLT
-426 LKDGETQVTPT
+426 LKTPDG
-437 EGTTY
+437 
-442 KLLKGV
+442 
-448 TYTYTA
+448 
-454 VSDDEGYEPASG
+454 
-466 EVTPTA
+466 
-472 DGTQTVALKKVQ
+472 
-484 SIAVKN
+484 
-490 GSTHKTEFE
+490 
-499 QGDALDTTGL
+499 
-509 TVTVTY
+509 
-515 SDNSTKDITEGF
+515 
-527 TVTGFNSVNVAEN
+527 
-540 QTLTVHYKG
+540 
-549 AETTYS
+549 
-555 VKINKK
+555 
-561 LFPSKAFNALEGY
+561 
-574 ATVEYSHTGK
+574 ATV
-584 YTAGDGKEFVD
+584 V
-595 DAQEGALRSNSAGM
+595 L
-609 NSTTVTVTITFL
+609 
-621 ENAPKMLLSFDYKVS
+621 
-636 SESNYDKLLVAQ
+636 
-648 NRETKLTKSGTVA
+648 
-661 WTADNSLTVK
+661 
-671 GGDIVT
+671 
-677 LTYSK
+677 K
-682 DRSTASGSDCIWLK
+682 DRSG
-696 NFTVSPLYT
+696 
-705 LTIAPNQTDA
+705 
-715 TVTLK
+715 
-720 DKEGKTVSGSN
+720 
-731 GVFAVKA
+731 
-738 AADYT
+738 
-743 YTVTKKGY
+743 
-751 EPATGKVTMSAENQ
+751 AE
-765 TVNVTLVKLPVIT
+765 I
-778 LQFTPDDAAVTLK
+778 
-791 QGNTTVYKESAASST
+791 T
-806 GKNVYIAAKNT
+806 GKNGAYTVAAGT
-817 DYTYTVSK
+817 YAYTVSK

-830 ATGMISVATGDV
+830 KTGNI
-842 NKTVTLTEAA
+842 
-852 KYSVTFQITKPEGVS
+852 
-867 ASPTVTVEYN
+867 
-877 GTKVYEGSGANCT
+877 
-890 LPAGDYTY
+890 
-898 KATLK
+898 
-903 DCDDLSG
+903 
-910 SFTVAAAA
+910 
-918 VTVNLPFEKKL
+918 
-929 TFADIF
+929 
-935 QGVEGITASNGT
+935 
-947 KGFKPIKSAA
+947 
-957 GNYLESNKS
+957 
-966 YYGTT
+966 
-971 SLTLTATKPCVISF
+971 
-985 EYFAQGHED
+985 
-994 NWDEDDSAFFTV
+994 
-1006 KKGTTTLLT
+1006 
-1015 VYEENGWKTFSTALN
+1015 
-1030 TGETL
+1030 
-1035 TLSFNENGNS
+1035 
-1045 YYVRLKNF
+1045 
-1053 AVSPAYTITL
+1053 
-1063 TTTPTA
+1063 
-1069 DKVELKDESGNKL
+1069 
-1082 TGSGGKYAVAPGT
+1082 
-1095 YTYTVS
+1095 TVS
-1101 KKDYETATGEITVTD
+1101 
-1116 ADVTQPVKLTAKPVI
+1116 
-1131 TLTATPADATV
+1131 
-1142 KLEKGSLPASP
+1142 
-1153 KTTDKET
+1153 
-1160 GVYTYVVE
+1160 
-1168 KGAEYTYTVSK
+1168 
-1179 FGYETET
+1179 
-1186 GSITVNADVNKTV
+1186 ADVNETV

-1233 EADGGYKL
+1233 EANGGYKL
-1241 YLGETYAYTVAKADY
+1241 YLGETYAYTVTKADY
-1256 ITVSGSF
+1256 VPVHGSI
-1263 TAAKNDTITVTLTY
+1263 TAAEDKTLSFTLTY
-1277 AGAGWDGTTK
+1277 AGEGWDGTAK
-1287 TAPTQDKSGVY
+1287 TAPTQDKNGVY
-1298 LIDTAAKLA
+1298 QIGTAAKLA

-1314 GGQKAINGKLTAN
+1314 KGDTTISGKLTAN
-1327 INLNG
+1327 INLND
-1332 KPWTA
+1332 KAWTA
-1337 IGTSSN
+1337 IGTDSN

-1352 NYTVSGLVTT
+1352 NYTVSGLAGTG
-1362 GLVGELAEGGVVENL
+1362 GLVYYLSANGTVKSLCVD
-1377 RVNCAIV
+1377 CAIDG
-1384 STSSLLGGVANSSAG
+1384 TSNV
-1399 TIRNCMV
+1399 
-1406 SGSITFS
+1406 
-1413 SEGHNGASAIGGIA
+1413 GGIA
-1427 GRTTGNGVISGCVS
+1427 DKSEGRIKNCLVSGYIKGGDDVIFGVGGIVGHGVAGNVISGCVS
-1441 RAVVKDAYDNSTYG
+1441 TADILFKYSRYAVQNGAGGIVGYTYG
-1455 TSAPLGGIAGYAYGV
+1455 T
-1470 VENCYFTGTLAVK
+1470 VENCYFAGNVHTNAKSVSAGGF
-1483 KTQPNKIIQQ
+1483 
-1493 KRGGLVGELNANA
+1493 GGLVGCARSNAVMKDCYTVGA
-1506 ELKGSY
+1506 VTGP
-1512 VAGEFA
+1512 
-1518 IADES
+1518 ES
-1523 KFGAVV
+1523 SFGAVV

-1552 ADGTTSGMTAH
+1552 ADGTTSGMTAR
-1563 TADYMRSAEFAV
+1563 TADYMRTPEFAAE
-1575 DMGMNQDDGTLNG
+1575 MGMHLDSGNSNG
-1588 GFPVLPWQGGTVL
+1588 GFPVLPWQGGTPVDN
-1601 SADDLKAAA
+1601 ADLKAAA

-1627 KKAKADWYAETVLG
+1627 KKAKADWYAETVLRF
-1641 LYDLTDYNDKA
+1641 YDLTDYNDKA
-1652 DLCEKYGIEAP
+1652 DLCEKYGIEEP
-1663 GEAVTNLHD
+1663 GEAVTDLHD

-1694 RLKADATGVYQLR
+1694 LLKADATGVYQLR

-1712 SGDPEE
+1712 SSDPEE
-1718 EEETAQTYTACL
+1718 EEEIAQTYTGFL

-1746 IVSLTWTADNALVNT
+1746 TVSLAWTADNALVNT

-1808 EDIAAEF
+1808 EDIAVEF
-1815 ARKNTAVQ
+1815 TRKNTAVQ
-1823 PLQGMGLYDETNI
+1823 PLQGVGLYDETNI

-1880 NGKITYFTGDGTAR
+1880 NGDIIYFTGDGTAR

-1936 ESLNWEL
+1936 GSLNWEL

-2020 TALPEKSGKFRL
+2020 TALPEKAGKFRL

-2059 DVFFDATVAPFDSS
+2059 DVLFDATVAPFDSS

-2096 TKPVDLTAVSD
+2096 TKPVDRTAVSD
-2107 DMQMPRPALL
+2107 DLQMPRPALL
-2117 EEKGIMS
+2117 EKAGIMT

-2152 PLPGEKPVEAKY
+2152 PLPGEKSVEAKY
-2164 VVTITTRS
+2164 VVIITTRS

-2195 GAAAFMTEALTGDV
+2195 GAAAFMTEARTEDA

-2337 IHIDLTVIGEKN
+2337 IQIDLTVPGTTEQN
-2349 AADPNENQT
+2349 DPNENQT

-2383 TGKANEDPTAWD
+2383 TGKVNEDPTAWD

-2429 GDGKSSGWMFGI
+2429 GDGKSSGWMFGLTLQ
-2441 AVKGGNETLPKT
+2441 GGTETLPKT

-2472 TYIPLDPTDPMVPG
+2472 TYIPLDPTDPAVPG

-2546 VKANIG
+2546 VQKNMGA
-2552 SDGILRKPDDKNTP
+2552 DGVLVDPESRNPT
-2566 VITDNE
+2566 VTDNE

-2584 PTNVG
+2584 PANVG
-2589 DKNLLTALQD
+2589 GENLLKALQN
-2599 KDIMK
+2599 KDIMQ
-2604 VTDTSKT
+2604 VTDTSNT

-2638 VLEQQNK
+2638 VLAQQNE
-2645 DGSWSASADTKP
+2645 DGSWRASADTKP

-2662 MTAMALQALAPYH
+2662 MTAMALQALAPYY

-2817 RRICSICGVV
+2817 RRICSICGAV

-2833 ATGHKFSAWTVTK
+2833 ATGHKFGAWTVTK

-2860 SVCGTKETMI
+2860 SVCGTEETMI

-2890 AGNSAYWTCS
+2890 AGNSAYWSCS
-2900 RCHKYFSDAAGKT
+2900 RCHKFFSDAAGKT
-2913 EIAKDSWIIAAL
+2913 EIAKDSWVIAAL

-2970 YVDGVCTTCGTRNP
+2970 YVNGVCTVCGVKNP
-2984 AGGIK
+2984 MANVK
-2989 GDDLKVDSKDNT
+2989 GDDIKVDSKDNT
-3001 IVTGGGLTIKTD
+3001 IVTGGGLVIKADDTITGE
-3013 KPVTDE
+3013 V
-3019 KLAEIKAAVE
+3019 LADIKAAVSD
-3029 NGSIVITVNNTP
+3029 GAITVTVTDT
-3041 ILQLTKEDKESDGG
+3041 LQLTNEQKAADGG
-3055 KKALMQAGAAASG
+3055 KSALTEAAKMAGD
-3068 ELKKELDKLAE
+3068 EVKKELNKLAE

-3120 ELPHSVTLTIPITD
+3120 ELPHSVTVTIPITD

>member
-1 MRKRVISWLLT
+1 MKKRVISWLLT
-12 VVMVVSMLPTSVLAD
+12 VVMVVSLLPTSVLAD

-40 QIAPADTENTVPAGN
+40 QIAPVDTENTVPAED
-55 EETQEQQEPAEEV
+55 EETQEQQEPAPET
-68 PVSRSARSGGAAPM
+68 PASQMARSGGAAPM
-82 LAAAGAVQNIG
+82 LAAAGAVQDIG
-93 TAEEFAAMEPGG
+93 TAEAFAAMEPDG

-115 TAPYANEFTDFSGT
+115 TAPYGNDITGFTGFTGT
-129 FDGNGHTVTLAISG
+129 FDGNGHTVTLDITASTANVG
-143 DSDYQALFAKLA
+143 LFSKLA
-155 AGAVVK
+155 GGAVVK
-161 NVMVDGEVTG
+161 NVITAGSISGKVNNV
-171 TDNIGGIA
+171 GGIA
-179 GIATNATIIACA
+179 GTADGNVTIENCKNTASIKGGKGAGGILGYSEPGSGFVTISSCA
-191 NKATVAA
+191 NMGSVSGTRKQ
-198 TGRYVGG
+198 VGG
-205 LVGKGTGLTMT
+205 IAGNVVGTHIIRN
-216 SCYNQGAVSST
+216 CYNQGDISDGA
-227 RTRPINMGG
+227 G
-236 IAGYV
+236 ILGRGTKGV
-241 DGGASVEN
+241 LVEN
-249 CYNTGS
+249 CYTVGS
-255 ITGSGSN
+255 VETNGAIIAVSSSSYSSDEPCRIVNCYAPSETVTALVPSTVKISNSGTKSS
-262 TAAVVGWDAAT
+262 AEMQSADFAAT
-273 VKNCYYLEST
+273 
-283 YKVGACGNDG
+283 
-293 YTDPTV
+293 
-299 SKTDAEMRSGDIVAL
+299 

-319 MVKSGDYPALSWE
+319 QYNGGGYPTLKDPEPVVEKNVVSISVKSAKTTCYTGDELELSVTVTYDDNSSEVITKGFTVAGFDNTAPGKQTVTVTYKEKTDSIEIEVIKKPEFDDFFAGIVNSVEVTNDATYPYVVDMTDSDGLCLRSSNPVQGNTSSTSTITLKAKANVTLSFKYWGCNYDSSYAALTIVKNNSYNPEMRSWGSTQWKDFTIDLKKGDTLRLNLIKTYVLGDYY
-332 TPTAAVKFTVSPA
+332 VKLKDFTVSSLYEVKLTAEPKEA
-345 NAVVEINGVKYTG
+345 DAVVALKDSTGAELKGTNGVYIVSAG
-358 SCTVGLPVGD
+358 E
-368 YTYTVSCP
+368 YTYTVSAYGYDTVTETINVAADVAKTVPLTKSAAYSVAFDISRPAGITADPTVTVKTNGKAVYTGDGTGCSLSNGSYAYTVACDGCDNAGGVFSVNGDKMNITVTLAKKAIFEDFFANCQGITVSGDKGKFTIEGAGKDSYLKTTETTTLALTATKNVKLSFSYIANAAGYVEGDWENDEP
-376 GYTQQTGSVTVT
+376 DEYYYFTIKKNSKQVKRADSETSWKDFSVELTQGDVLTISYDGYTSYYY
-388 GEDNPVANPNSVSV
+388 
-402 TLEKDAAKWV
+402 AALKNFAAV
-412 TVTFTVTPENATLT
+412 PFYTLT
-426 LKDGETQVTPT
+426 LKTPDG
-437 EGTTY
+437 
-442 KLLKGV
+442 
-448 TYTYTA
+448 
-454 VSDDEGYEPASG
+454 
-466 EVTPTA
+466 
-472 DGTQTVALKKVQ
+472 
-484 SIAVKN
+484 
-490 GSTHKTEFE
+490 
-499 QGDALDTTGL
+499 
-509 TVTVTY
+509 
-515 SDNSTKDITEGF
+515 
-527 TVTGFNSVNVAEN
+527 
-540 QTLTVHYKG
+540 
-549 AETTYS
+549 
-555 VKINKK
+555 
-561 LFPSKAFNALEGY
+561 
-574 ATVEYSHTGK
+574 ATV
-584 YTAGDGKEFVD
+584 V
-595 DAQEGALRSNSAGM
+595 L
-609 NSTTVTVTITFL
+609 
-621 ENAPKMLLSFDYKVS
+621 
-636 SESNYDKLLVAQ
+636 
-648 NRETKLTKSGTVA
+648 
-661 WTADNSLTVK
+661 
-671 GGDIVT
+671 
-677 LTYSK
+677 K
-682 DRSTASGSDCIWLK
+682 DRSG
-696 NFTVSPLYT
+696 
-705 LTIAPNQTDA
+705 
-715 TVTLK
+715 
-720 DKEGKTVSGSN
+720 
-731 GVFAVKA
+731 
-738 AADYT
+738 
-743 YTVTKKGY
+743 
-751 EPATGKVTMSAENQ
+751 AE
-765 TVNVTLVKLPVIT
+765 I
-778 LQFTPDDAAVTLK
+778 
-791 QGNTTVYKESAASST
+791 T
-806 GKNVYIAAKNT
+806 GKNGAYTVAAGT
-817 DYTYTVSK
+817 YAYTVSK
-825 FGYET
+825 FGY
-830 ATGMISVATGDV
+830 
-842 NKTVTLTEAA
+842 K
-852 KYSVTFQITKPEGVS
+852 
-867 ASPTVTVEYN
+867 
-877 GTKVYEGSGANCT
+877 
-890 LPAGDYTY
+890 
-898 KATLK
+898 
-903 DCDDLSG
+903 
-910 SFTVAAAA
+910 
-918 VTVNLPFEKKL
+918 
-929 TFADIF
+929 
-935 QGVEGITASNGT
+935 
-947 KGFKPIKSAA
+947 
-957 GNYLESNKS
+957 
-966 YYGTT
+966 
-971 SLTLTATKPCVISF
+971 
-985 EYFAQGHED
+985 
-994 NWDEDDSAFFTV
+994 
-1006 KKGTTTLLT
+1006 
-1015 VYEENGWKTFSTALN
+1015 
-1030 TGETL
+1030 
-1035 TLSFNENGNS
+1035 
-1045 YYVRLKNF
+1045 
-1053 AVSPAYTITL
+1053 
-1063 TTTPTA
+1063 
-1069 DKVELKDESGNKL
+1069 
-1082 TGSGGKYAVAPGT
+1082 
-1095 YTYTVS
+1095 
-1101 KKDYETATGEITVTD
+1101 
-1116 ADVTQPVKLTAKPVI
+1116 
-1131 TLTATPADATV
+1131 
-1142 KLEKGSLPASP
+1142 
-1153 KTTDKET
+1153 
-1160 GVYTYVVE
+1160 
-1168 KGAEYTYTVSK
+1168 
-1179 FGYETET
+1179 TET
-1186 GSITVNADVNKTV
+1186 GSITVSADVNETV

-1209 TFAVTPAENA
+1209 TFAVKPAEDA
-1219 KVTVTHPVGGTIKP
+1219 TVTVTHPVGDTIKP
-1233 EADGGYKL
+1233 ETDGGYKL
-1241 YLGETYAYTVAKADY
+1241 YLGETYAYTVTKADY
-1256 ITVSGSF
+1256 VPVHGSI
-1263 TAAKNDTITVTLTY
+1263 TAAEDKTLSFTLTY
-1277 AGAGWDGTTK
+1277 AGEGWDGTAK
-1287 TAPTQDKSGVY
+1287 TAPTQDKNGVY
-1298 LIDTAAKLA
+1298 QIGTAAELA

-1314 GGQKAINGKLTAN
+1314 KGDTTISGKLTAN
-1327 INLNG
+1327 INLND
-1332 KPWTA
+1332 KAWTA
-1337 IGTSSN
+1337 IGTDSN

-1529 GKVNSGATITNC
+1529 GVVASSATITNC

-1610 AAANALELRGMS
+1610 AAANALQLRGMS

-1627 KKAKADWYAETVLG
+1627 KKAKADWYAENVLG
-1641 LYDLTDYNDKA
+1641 LYELTDGNYNKA
-1652 DLCEKYGIEAP
+1652 DLCKEYGIEEP
-1663 GEAVTNLHD
+1663 GEAVTDLHD
-1672 YFLNA
+1672 YFLTA

-1682 YKELGLD
+1682 YKEQGLD

-1694 RLKADATGVYQLR
+1694 LLKADATGVYQLR

-1718 EEETAQTYTACL
+1718 EEETAQTYTGFL

-1766 TAPAADKVTVTL
+1766 TAPAEGKVTVTL

-1787 TKTKTF
+1787 TKVKTF

-1823 PLQGMGLYDETNI
+1823 PLQGVGLYDETNI

-1843 LAEQGYADVADNS
+1843 LAEQGYADVADKA

-1880 NGKITYFTGDGTAR
+1880 NGDIEYFTGDGTAR

-1936 ESLNWEL
+1936 GSLNWEL

-1991 RNTEWLYITNGTNGT
+1991 RNTEWLYITNGT

-2020 TALPEKSGKFRL
+2020 TALPEKAGKFRL

-2059 DVFFDATVAPFDSS
+2059 DVLFDATVAPFDSS

-2117 EEKGIMS
+2117 EEKGIMT

-2152 PLPGEKPVEAKY
+2152 PLPGEKRVEAKY
-2164 VVTITTRS
+2164 VVIITTRS

-2182 SFTIQPFTQPELD
+2182 SFTIQPFTQQELD
-2195 GAAAFMTEALTGDV
+2195 GAAVFMTEARTENA

-2220 KTKVTSD
+2220 KTEVTSD

-2337 IHIDLTVIGEKN
+2337 IQIDLTVPGTTGQN
-2349 AADPNENQT
+2349 DPNENQT

-2370 NGHTFQGISDFTF
+2370 NGHTFTGISGFTF

-2395 AVKACLDSAKYT
+2395 AVKACLDSANYT

-2472 TYIPLDPTDPMVPG
+2472 TYIPLDPTDPAVPG

-2552 SDGILRKPDDKNTP
+2552 SDGILRAPDDKNTP

-2572 RIILALT
+2572 RIALALT

-2584 PTNVG
+2584 PANVG
-2589 DKNLLTALQD
+2589 GENLLKALQN
-2599 KDIMK
+2599 KDIMQ
-2604 VTDTSKT
+2604 VTDTSNT

-2638 VLEQQNK
+2638 VLAQQNE
-2645 DGSWSASADTKP
+2645 DGSWRASADTKP

-2662 MTAMALQALAPYH
+2662 MTAMALQALAPYY

-2860 SVCGTKETMI
+2860 SVCGTEETMI

-2900 RCHKYFSDAAGKT
+2900 RCHKFFSDAAGKT
-2913 EIAKDSWIIAAL
+2913 EIAKDSWVIAAL

-3120 ELPHSVTLTIPITD
+3120 ELPHSVTVTIPITD

-3221 MVLWLGSAVLAAAA
+3221 MVIWLGSAVLAAAA

>member
-1 MRKRVISWLLT
+1 MKKRVISWLLT

-40 QIAPADTENTVPAGN
+40 QIAPVDTENTVPAED
-55 EETQEQQEPAEEV
+55 EETQEQQEPAPET
-68 PVSRSARSGGAAPM
+68 PVSRSARIG
-82 LAAAGAVQNIG
+82 G
-93 TAEEFAAMEPGG
+93 TALALAEGTVSSAKEFAAMDASGS
-105 NYQLTADITV
+105 YTLTKDIIV
-115 TAPYANEFTDFSGT
+115 TEPYASDFSGT
-129 FDGNGHTVTLAISG
+129 FDGNGHTVTLDITASTANVG
-143 DSDYQALFAKLA
+143 LFSKLA
-155 AGAVVK
+155 GGAVVK
-161 NVMVDGEVTG
+161 NVITAGSISGKVNNV
-171 TDNIGGIA
+171 GGIA
-179 GIATNATIIACA
+179 GTADGNVTIENCKNTASIKGGKGAGGILGYSEPGSGFVTISSCA
-191 NKATVAA
+191 NMGSVSGTRKQ
-198 TGRYVGG
+198 VGG
-205 LVGKGTGLTMT
+205 IAGNVVGTHIIRN
-216 SCYNQGAVSST
+216 CYNQGDISDGA
-227 RTRPINMGG
+227 G
-236 IAGYV
+236 ILGRGTKGV
-241 DGGASVEN
+241 LVEN
-249 CYNTGS
+249 CYTVGS
-255 ITGSGSN
+255 VETNGAIMAVSSSSYSSDEPCRIVNCYAPSETVTALVPSTVKISNSGTKSS
-262 TAAVVGWDAAT
+262 AEMQSAEFAAT
-273 VKNCYYLEST
+273 
-283 YKVGACGNDG
+283 
-293 YTDPTV
+293 
-299 SKTDAEMRSGDIVAL
+299 

-319 MVKSGDYPALSWE
+319 QYNGGGYPTLKDPEPVVEKNVVSISVKSAKTTCYTGDELELSVTVTYDDNSSEVITKGFTVAGFDNTAPGKQTVTVTYKEKTDSIEIEVIKKPEFDDFFAGIVNSVEVTNDATYPYVVDMTDSDGLCLRSSNPVQGNTSSTSTITLKAKANVTLSFKYWGCNYDSSYAALTIVKNNSYNPEMRSWGSTQWKDFTIDLKKGDTLRLNLIKTYVSGDYY
-332 TPTAAVKFTVSPA
+332 VKLKDFTVSSLYEVKLTAEPEEA
-345 NAVVEINGVKYTG
+345 DAVVALKDSTGAELKGTNGVYIVSAG
-358 SCTVGLPVGD
+358 E
-368 YTYTVSCP
+368 YTYTVSAYGYDTVTETINVAADVAKTVPLTKSAAYSVAFDISRPAGITADPTVTVKTNGKAVYTGDGTGCSLSNGSYAYTVACDGCDNAGGVFSVNGDKVNITVTLAKKAIFEDFFANCQGITVSGDKGKFTIEGAGKDSYLKTTETTTLALTATKNVKLSFSYIANAVGYVEGDWENDEP
-376 GYTQQTGSVTVT
+376 DEYYYFTIKKNSTQVKRAYSETSWKDFSVELTQGDVLTISYDGYTSYFY
-388 GEDNPVANPNSVSV
+388 
-402 TLEKDAAKWV
+402 AALKNFAAV
-412 TVTFTVTPENATLT
+412 PFYTLT
-426 LKDGETQVTPT
+426 LNTPDG
-437 EGTTY
+437 
-442 KLLKGV
+442 
-448 TYTYTA
+448 
-454 VSDDEGYEPASG
+454 
-466 EVTPTA
+466 
-472 DGTQTVALKKVQ
+472 
-484 SIAVKN
+484 
-490 GSTHKTEFE
+490 
-499 QGDALDTTGL
+499 
-509 TVTVTY
+509 
-515 SDNSTKDITEGF
+515 
-527 TVTGFNSVNVAEN
+527 
-540 QTLTVHYKG
+540 
-549 AETTYS
+549 
-555 VKINKK
+555 
-561 LFPSKAFNALEGY
+561 
-574 ATVEYSHTGK
+574 ATV
-584 YTAGDGKEFVD
+584 V
-595 DAQEGALRSNSAGM
+595 L
-609 NSTTVTVTITFL
+609 
-621 ENAPKMLLSFDYKVS
+621 
-636 SESNYDKLLVAQ
+636 
-648 NRETKLTKSGTVA
+648 
-661 WTADNSLTVK
+661 
-671 GGDIVT
+671 
-677 LTYSK
+677 K
-682 DRSTASGSDCIWLK
+682 DRSG
-696 NFTVSPLYT
+696 
-705 LTIAPNQTDA
+705 
-715 TVTLK
+715 
-720 DKEGKTVSGSN
+720 
-731 GVFAVKA
+731 
-738 AADYT
+738 
-743 YTVTKKGY
+743 
-751 EPATGKVTMSAENQ
+751 AE
-765 TVNVTLVKLPVIT
+765 I
-778 LQFTPDDAAVTLK
+778 
-791 QGNTTVYKESAASST
+791 T
-806 GKNVYIAAKNT
+806 GKNGAYTVAAGT
-817 DYTYTVSK
+817 YAYTVSK

-830 ATGMISVATGDV
+830 KTGNI
-842 NKTVTLTEAA
+842 
-852 KYSVTFQITKPEGVS
+852 
-867 ASPTVTVEYN
+867 
-877 GTKVYEGSGANCT
+877 
-890 LPAGDYTY
+890 
-898 KATLK
+898 
-903 DCDDLSG
+903 
-910 SFTVAAAA
+910 
-918 VTVNLPFEKKL
+918 
-929 TFADIF
+929 
-935 QGVEGITASNGT
+935 
-947 KGFKPIKSAA
+947 
-957 GNYLESNKS
+957 
-966 YYGTT
+966 
-971 SLTLTATKPCVISF
+971 
-985 EYFAQGHED
+985 
-994 NWDEDDSAFFTV
+994 
-1006 KKGTTTLLT
+1006 
-1015 VYEENGWKTFSTALN
+1015 
-1030 TGETL
+1030 
-1035 TLSFNENGNS
+1035 
-1045 YYVRLKNF
+1045 
-1053 AVSPAYTITL
+1053 
-1063 TTTPTA
+1063 
-1069 DKVELKDESGNKL
+1069 
-1082 TGSGGKYAVAPGT
+1082 
-1095 YTYTVS
+1095 TVS
-1101 KKDYETATGEITVTD
+1101 
-1116 ADVTQPVKLTAKPVI
+1116 
-1131 TLTATPADATV
+1131 
-1142 KLEKGSLPASP
+1142 
-1153 KTTDKET
+1153 
-1160 GVYTYVVE
+1160 
-1168 KGAEYTYTVSK
+1168 
-1179 FGYETET
+1179 
-1186 GSITVNADVNKTV
+1186 ADVNETV
-1199 TLSELASCTL
+1199 TLSELATRTL
-1209 TFAVTPAENA
+1209 TFAVTPADA
-1219 KVTVTHPVGGTIKP
+1219 TVTVTHPVGGTIKP

-1256 ITVSGSF
+1256 IPVHGSI
-1263 TAAKNDTITVTLTY
+1263 TAAEDKTLSFTLTY

-1287 TAPTQDKSGVY
+1287 TEPAQDESGVY
-1298 LIDTAAKLA
+1298 LIYTAAELA

-1314 GGQKAINGKLTAN
+1314 KGDTTISGKLTAN

-1332 KPWTA
+1332 KTWTA
-1337 IGTSSN
+1337 IGTDSN

-1352 NYTVSGLVTT
+1352 SHTVSGLAGTG
-1362 GLVGELAEGGVVENL
+1362 GLVYYLSANGTVKSLYVD
-1377 RVNCAIV
+1377 CAIDG
-1384 STSSLLGGVANSSAG
+1384 TSNV
-1399 TIRNCMV
+1399 
-1406 SGSITFS
+1406 
-1413 SEGHNGASAIGGIA
+1413 GGIA
-1427 GRTTGNGVISGCVS
+1427 DKSEGRIENCLVSGYIKGGNDTIFGVGGIVGHGVAGNVISGCVS
-1441 RAVVKDAYDNSTYG
+1441 TADILFKYSRYAVQNGAGGIVGYTYG
-1455 TSAPLGGIAGYAYGV
+1455 T
-1470 VENCYFTGTLAVK
+1470 VENCYFAGNVHTNAKSVSAGGF
-1483 KTQPNKIIQQ
+1483 
-1493 KRGGLVGELNANA
+1493 GGLVGRARSNAVMKDCYTVGA
-1506 ELKGSY
+1506 VTGP
-1512 VAGEFA
+1512 
-1518 IADES
+1518 ES
-1523 KFGAVV
+1523 SFGAVV

-1552 ADGTTSGMTAH
+1552 ADGTTSGMTAR
-1563 TADYMRSAEFAV
+1563 TADYMRTPEFAAE
-1575 DMGMNQDDGTLNG
+1575 MGMHLDSGNSNG
-1588 GFPVLPWQGGTVL
+1588 GFPVLPWQGGTPVNN
-1601 SADDLKAAA
+1601 ADLKAAA
-1610 AAANALELRGMS
+1610 DAASALQLRGMS

-1627 KKAKADWYAETVLG
+1627 KKAKADWYAKIVLG
-1641 LYDLTDYNDKA
+1641 LYDLNNYNDKA
-1652 DLCEKYGIEAP
+1652 DLCEQYGIEEP
-1663 GEAVTNLHD
+1663 GEAVTDLHD
-1672 YFLNA
+1672 YFLTA
-1677 LQKHF
+1677 LQKYF

-1694 RLKADATGVYQLR
+1694 LLKADATGVYQLR

-1718 EEETAQTYTACL
+1718 EEETAQTYTGFL

-1746 IVSLTWTADNALVNT
+1746 TVSLTWTADNALVNT

-1815 ARKNTAVQ
+1815 TRKNTAVQ
-1823 PLQGMGLYDETNI
+1823 PLQGVGLYDETNI

-1880 NGKITYFTGDGTAR
+1880 NGNITYFTGDGTAR

-1915 TLRATVGRSADAV
+1915 TLRATVGRSADDV
-1928 QKLLESAA
+1928 QQLVESAA

-1968 ITSNLTLPSSIAGR
+1968 ITSNLTLPSGIAGR

-2020 TALPEKSGKFRL
+2020 TALPEKAGKFRL

-2059 DVFFDATVAPFDSS
+2059 DVLFDATVAPFDSS

-2085 YQGLLRDFVDK
+2085 YQGLLHDFVDK
-2096 TKPVDLTAVSD
+2096 TKPVDTTAVGD

-2117 EEKGIMS
+2117 EKAGIMT

-2195 GAAAFMTEALTGDV
+2195 GAAAFMTEARTEDA

-2337 IHIDLTVIGEKN
+2337 IQIDLTVPGTTGQN
-2349 AADPNENQT
+2349 DPNENQT

-2370 NGHTFQGISDFTF
+2370 NGHTFRGISDFTF

-2472 TYIPLDPTDPMVPG
+2472 TYIPLDPTDPAVPG

-2552 SDGILRKPDDKNTP
+2552 SDGILRAPDDKNTP

-2572 RIILALT
+2572 RIALALT

-2584 PTNVG
+2584 PANVG
-2589 DKNLLTALQD
+2589 GENLLKALQN
-2599 KDIMK
+2599 KDIMQ
-2604 VTDTSKT
+2604 VTDTSNT

-2638 VLEQQNK
+2638 VLAQQNE
-2645 DGSWSASADTKP
+2645 DGSWRASADTKP
-2657 VGDVD
+2657 AGDVD
-2662 MTAMALQALAPYH
+2662 MTAMALQALAPYY

-2798 RFGEWKVTVAATCT
+2798 RFGEWQVTVAATCT

-2817 RRICSICGVV
+2817 RRICSICGAV
-2827 EEKPVP
+2827 EEKSVP
-2833 ATGHKFSAWTVTK
+2833 ATGHNFGAWTVTK

-2860 SVCGTKETMI
+2860 SVCGTEETMI

-2890 AGNSAYWTCS
+2890 AGNSAYWSCS
-2900 RCHKYFSDAAGKT
+2900 RCHKFFSDAAGKT
-2913 EIAKDSWIIAAL
+2913 EIAKDSWVIAAL

-2957 TAGATIPATGKHT
+2957 TAGATILATGKHT

-3019 KLAEIKAAVE
+3019 KLAEIKAAVSD
-3029 NGSIVITVNNTP
+3029 GAITVTVTDT
-3041 ILQLTKEDKESDGG
+3041 LQLTNEQKAADGG
-3055 KKALMQAGAAASG
+3055 KSALTEAAKTAGD
-3068 ELKKELDKLAE
+3068 EVKKELNKLAE

-3120 ELPHSVTLTIPITD
+3120 ELPHSVTVTIPITD

-3166 LGGTKGN
+3166 LGGTKDN

-3221 MVLWLGSAVLAAAA
+3221 MVLWLGSAALAAAA

>member
-12 VVMVVSMLPTSVLAD
+12 VVMVVSLLPTSVLAD

-40 QIAPADTENTVPAGN
+40 QIAPVDTENTVPAGN
-55 EETQEQQEPAEEV
+55 EETQEQQEPAVET
-68 PVSRSARSGGAAPM
+68 PAPQMTRSGGAAPM

-93 TAEEFAAMEPGG
+93 TAEAFAAMKPGG
-105 NYQLTADITV
+105 NYQLTADIIV
-115 TAPYANEFTDFSGT
+115 TAPYAENFTGT
-129 FDGNGHTVTLAISG
+129 FDGNGHTVTLALENEAG
-143 DSDYQALFAKLA
+143 ECQALFSKIA
-155 AGAVVK
+155 ASGKVQNLGIA
-161 NVMVDGEVTG
+161 GTVTG
-171 TDNIGGIA
+171 KKYVGGIAGKNAGSIENCKNTAAIKGASADGRWIGGIA
-179 GIATNATIIACA
+179 GETSNGSKILNCYNIGTISSD
-191 NKATVAA
+191 
-198 TGRYVGG
+198 RS
-205 LVGKGTGLTMT
+205 GKGVCL
-216 SCYNQGAVSST
+216 
-227 RTRPINMGG
+227 GG
-236 IAGYV
+236 IAGN
-241 DGGASVEN
+241 APSAKISN
-249 CYNTGS
+249 CYNAGQIVTKSTTNYGA
-255 ITGSGSN
+255 IAGYGYG
-262 TAAVVGWDAAT
+262 VT
-273 VKNCYYLEST
+273 VSNCYFIAVDNLKGVYGTETEST
-283 YKVGACGNDG
+283 PK
-293 YTDPTV
+293 
-299 SKTDAEMRSGDIVAL
+299 SAEEMKSPAFAAQ
-314 LGSAF
+314 LGEAF
-319 MVKSGDYPALSWE
+319 MAKAGDYPALSWE
-332 TPTAAVKFTVSPA
+332 TPTAAVPFTIQPE
-345 NAVVEINGVKYTG
+345 NAVLTINGGTYTG
-358 SCTVGLPVGD
+358 STTVALPAAD
-368 YTYTVSCP
+368 APYSYTVSCP

-388 GEDNPVANPNSVSV
+388 NKDNPVANPNSVSV
-402 TLEKDAAKWV
+402 TLEKDTSAWV
-412 TVTFTVTPENATLT
+412 NVTFN
-426 LKDGETQVTPT
+426 VTPT
-437 EGTTY
+437 GAALTVKRGDTEIEPQSDGSY

-466 EVTPTA
+466 TVTPNENS
-472 DGTQTVALKKVQ
+472 TQTVALKKVQ
-484 SIAVKN
+484 SIEVTKAP
-490 GSTHKTEFE
+490 TKTEYYK
-499 QGDALDTTGL
+499 GDAKLDLTGMVL
-509 TVTVTY
+509 TVNYDGTDETRTITDGYDAAGVTYEGFSTENPTDSQTVTVKYRGKTAAFTIKVNDKLKFADFFTAISESITATDDTTSPFTPVQKPEGNYLESSNTSNY
-515 SDNSTKDITEGF
+515 SSSKITLKATKN
-527 TVTGFNSVNVAEN
+527 VT
-540 QTLTVHYKG
+540 
-549 AETTYS
+549 
-555 VKINKK
+555 
-561 LFPSKAFNALEGY
+561 
-574 ATVEYSHTGK
+574 
-584 YTAGDGKEFVD
+584 
-595 DAQEGALRSNSAGM
+595 
-609 NSTTVTVTITFL
+609 
-621 ENAPKMLLSFDYKVS
+621 LSFDYLGSAS
-636 SESNYDKLLVAQ
+636 S
-648 NRETKLTKSGTVA
+648 
-661 WTADNSLTVK
+661 NSYYCFTVK
-671 GGDIVT
+671 KGSSTLLTSYSSSAWKSFSVDMAAGDTVT
-677 LTYSK
+677 LKFEHPYSY
-682 DRSTASGSDCIWLK
+682 GSHYSVKLK

-705 LTIAPNQTDA
+705 LTIAPDQTDA

-720 DKEGKTVSGSN
+720 DKEDKTVSGSN

-791 QGNTTVYKESAASST
+791 QGNTTVYKESADSEK

-830 ATGMISVATGDV
+830 ATGTINVATADV
-842 NKTVTLTEAA
+842 NKTVTLTELE
-852 KYSVTFQITKPEGVS
+852 KQTVTFNITKPEGVN
-867 ASPTVTVEYN
+867 AEPTITVESGSITAY
-877 GTKVYEGSGANCT
+877 TGSGANCT

-898 KATLK
+898 TAKL
-903 DCDDLSG
+903 DGCDTLSG
-910 SFTVAAAA
+910 SFVVKAAKTIGLEF
-918 VTVNLPFEKKL
+918 VKSL
-929 TFADIF
+929 TFDDFFAGLD
-935 QGVEGITASNGT
+935 GITATNGT
-947 KGFKPIKSAA
+947 SGFKPVKDAA
-957 GNYLESNKS
+957 GNYLESNRNYS
-966 YYGTT
+966 GTT
-971 SLTLTATKPCVISF
+971 SLTLTATESRLVSF
-985 EYFAQGHED
+985 QYLAKGNKAD
-994 NWDEDDSAFFTV
+994 YSWDDDSAFSV
-1006 KKGTTTLLT
+1006 KKGTSTLLT
-1015 VYEENGWKTFSTALN
+1015 AYEENGWKTFSTVLN
-1030 TGETL
+1030 TGEKL
-1035 TLSFNENGNS
+1035 TLSFSESGSS
-1045 YYVRLKNF
+1045 YYVRLKDF
-1053 AVSPAYTITL
+1053 AAAAAHTLTLKTPDGATVVLKDRSGAEITGKNGAYT
-1063 TTTPTA
+1063 
-1069 DKVELKDESGNKL
+1069 
-1082 TGSGGKYAVAPGT
+1082 VAAGT

-1101 KKDYETATGEITVTD
+1101 KY
-1116 ADVTQPVKLTAKPVI
+1116 
-1131 TLTATPADATV
+1131 
-1142 KLEKGSLPASP
+1142 
-1153 KTTDKET
+1153 
-1160 GVYTYVVE
+1160 
-1168 KGAEYTYTVSK
+1168 
-1179 FGYETET
+1179 GYETKT
-1186 GSITVNADVNKTV
+1186 GTIKVEGGDVSKDVALTALKAYQVKFNVAPEGAAV
-1199 TLSELASCTL
+1199 TL
-1209 TFAVTPAENA
+1209 
-1219 KVTVTHPVGGTIKP
+1219 THPVGDTIA
-1233 EADGGYKL
+1233 ADENGAYIV
-1241 YLGETYAYTVAKADY
+1241 YAGETYAYTVAKADY

-1314 GGQKAINGKLTAN
+1314 KGGTTISGKLTAN
-1327 INLNG
+1327 INLND
-1332 KPWTA
+1332 KTWTA
-1337 IGTSSN
+1337 IGTESN

-1352 NYTVSGLVTT
+1352 SHTVSGLVTT

-1413 SEGHNGASAIGGIA
+1413 SNGPNAALAIGGIV
-1427 GRTTGNGVISGCVS
+1427 GRTTGNSVISGCVS

-1455 TSAPLGGIAGYAYGV
+1455 TTAPLGGITGYAHGV

-1483 KTQPNKIIQQ
+1483 KTQPNKIIYQ
-1493 KRGGLVGELNANA
+1493 KRGGLVGELQANA

-1529 GKVNSGATITNC
+1529 GVVASSATITNC
-1541 AYLDTVAPQAA
+1541 AYLDTIAPQAVA
-1552 ADGTTSGMTAH
+1552 EGSTSGMTAR
-1563 TADYMRSAEFAV
+1563 TADYMRTPEFAAE
-1575 DMGMNQDDGTLNG
+1575 MGMHLDSGNSNG
-1588 GFPVLPWQGGTVL
+1588 GFPVLPWQGGTPVDN
-1601 SADDLKAAA
+1601 ADLKAAA
-1610 AAANALELRGMS
+1610 AAANALQLRGMT

-1627 KKAKADWYAETVLG
+1627 KKAKADWYAENVLG

-1652 DLCEKYGIEAP
+1652 DLCKEYGIEEP
-1663 GEAVTNLHD
+1663 GEAVTDLHD
-1672 YFLNA
+1672 YFLTA

-1694 RLKADATGVYQLR
+1694 LLKADATGVYQLR

-1712 SGDPEE
+1712 SSDPEE
-1718 EEETAQTYTACL
+1718 EEEIAQTYTGFL

-1736 TVPVEGSGEK
+1736 AVSVEGSGEK
-1746 IVSLTWTADNALVNT
+1746 TVSLTWTADKALVNT

-1808 EDIAAEF
+1808 EDIAVEF
-1815 ARKNTAVQ
+1815 TRKNTAVQ
-1823 PLQGMGLYDETNI
+1823 PLEGVGLYDETNI

-1868 GFDGTKVQYIAD
+1868 GFDGTKVKYIAD
-1880 NGKITYFTGDGTAR
+1880 NGDITYFTGDGTAR

-1904 NITYAGVTKEI
+1904 KITYAGVIKEI
-1915 TLRATVGRSADAV
+1915 TLRGTVGRSADDV
-1928 QKLLESAA
+1928 QELVESAA
-1936 ESLNWEL
+1936 GSLNWEL

-1968 ITSNLTLPSSIAGR
+1968 ITSNLTLPSGIAGR

-2020 TALPEKSGKFRL
+2020 TPLPEKAGKFRL

-2152 PLPGEKPVEAKY
+2152 PLPGEEPVEAKY
-2164 VVTITTRS
+2164 VVIITTRS

-2182 SFTIQPFTQPELD
+2182 SITIQPFTKQELD
-2195 GAAAFMTEALTGDV
+2195 DAAAFMTKALTENA
-2209 YWDGIKNKNTV
+2209 YWNGIRNENTD

-2262 GWLDTEKYRCFRSSR
+2262 GWLDTEKYRCFQSSR

-2316 INGTEESKE
+2316 INGTEETKE

-2370 NGHTFQGISDFTF
+2370 NGHTFTGISDFTF
-2383 TGKANEDPTAWD
+2383 TGKVNEDPTAWD

-2429 GDGKSSGWMFGI
+2429 GDGKTSGWMFGLTLQ
-2441 AVKGGNETLPKT
+2441 GGTETLPKT

-2472 TYIPLDPTDPMVPG
+2472 TYIPLDPTDPVVPG
-2486 AEVPGFDE
+2486 TEVPGFDE

-2516 GEWAVLGQARAKV
+2516 GEWAVLGQARAGV
-2529 PLSEAYIAA
+2529 ELSDAYIQA
-2538 YYEKVVAY
+2538 YYDKVVAY
-2546 VKANIG
+2546 VRKNMGA
-2552 SDGILRKPDDKNTP
+2552 DGVLRDPESHNP

-2572 RIILALT
+2572 RIALALT

-2584 PTNVG
+2584 PANVG
-2589 DKNLLTALQD
+2589 GKNLLAALQD

-2604 VTDTSKT
+2604 VTDTSDT

-2638 VLEQQNK
+2638 VLAQQNE

-2657 VGDVD
+2657 ASDVD
-2662 MTAMALQALAPYH
+2662 MTAMALQALAPYY

-2682 VNTAVEKALNWLSG
+2682 VNTAVERALNWLSG
-2696 KYRSGYDSSESC
+2696 KYQSGYDSSESC

-2798 RFGEWKVTVAATCT
+2798 RFGEWQVTVAATCT

-2817 RRICSICGVV
+2817 RRICSICGAV
-2827 EEKPVP
+2827 EEKSVP
-2833 ATGHKFSAWTVTK
+2833 ATGHKFGEWTTTK
-2846 AATCTE
+2846 EPTCTE
-2852 SGISTRKC
+2852 TGTEKRICTVCSKEETR
-2860 SVCGTKETMI
+2860 V
-2870 VPSLGHSMT
+2870 
-2879 ATAGKAATCTE
+2879 
-2890 AGNSAYWTCS
+2890 
-2900 RCHKYFSDAAGKT
+2900 
-2913 EIAKDSWIIAAL
+2913 IAAL
-2925 GHDEATRA
+2925 GHTPGTEVFVDKNDHWNVCKVCH
-2933 AVAATCYASGH
+2933 AVVN
-2944 EADTYCKRCGIVI
+2944 K
-2957 TAGATIPATGKHT
+2957 TGHT
-2970 YVDGVCTTCGTRNP
+2970 YVNGIQCVCGAVKSEDGTLKRIEVSDTITVPDTLRNNEKLNSEEK
-2984 AGGIK
+2984 IK
-2989 GDDLKVDSKDNT
+2989 AELQLQISRKDSKNT
-3001 IVTGGGLTIKTD
+3001 
-3013 KPVTDE
+3013 
-3019 KLAEIKAAVE
+3019 VE
-3029 NGSIVITVNNTP
+3029 NTAVFDVRLMIITTVDGKQVKTPATKADLVNGKITVLLPYPEAIAANYSKYSFTVAHMVAMADCGLDVGTVEFP
-3041 ILQLTKEDKESDGG
+3041 AVTKT
-3055 KKALMQAGAAASG
+3055 ASG
-3068 ELKKELDKLAE
+3068 LL
-3079 KLDALRGDKSRKN
+3079 
-3092 AQLEKVVDV
+3092 
-3101 TVALVKTEGNE
+3101 
-3112 IKTVAQLI
+3112 
-3120 ELPHSVTLTIPITD
+3120 VTLT
-3134 ELYAALQGK
+3134 G
-3143 HVCVVRSHTDSS
+3143 
-3155 GNVTTAELSAT
+3155 LSP
-3166 LGGTKGN
+3166 
-3173 YVLTFQTD
+3173 V
-3181 KASAFAIVSYETV
+3181 AISWTESTNH
-3194 SSGYYYGGS
+3194 YYYNP
-3203 GTADSG
+3203 TATPD
-3209 KKDSAN
+3209 KTDSAN

>member
-1 MRKRVISWLLT
+1 MKKRVISWLLT
-12 VVMVVSMLPTSVLAD
+12 VVMVVSLLPTSVLAD

-40 QIAPADTENTVPAGN
+40 QITPVDTENTVPAGN
-55 EETQEQQEPAEEV
+55 EETQEQQEPAAET
-68 PVSRSARSGGAAPM
+68 PASQMASSGGAAPM

-93 TAEEFAAMEPGG
+93 TAEEFAAMEPSG

-129 FDGNGHTVTLAISG
+129 FDGNGHTVTLKITANTNYVG
-143 DSDYQALFAKLA
+143 LFSKLA
-155 AGAVVK
+155 GGAVVK
-161 NVMVDGEVTG
+161 NVITAGTVTATGKNNVGGIAGVADTELGAITISNCKNEAAIKGNKVVGGILGGCTEDDHALTISACANEGNISGTRNIGGICGTLENAHFIKNCYNSGEVTG
-171 TDNIGGIA
+171 STIGGIL
-179 GIATNATIIACA
+179 
-191 NKATVAA
+191 
-198 TGRYVGG
+198 GR
-205 LVGKGTGLTMT
+205 
-216 SCYNQGAVSST
+216 GARGYSST
-227 RTRPINMGG
+227 TDTPIL
-236 IAGYV
+236 
-241 DGGASVEN
+241 EN
-249 CYNTGS
+249 CYNVGNIVYSGTNGSAIVGTGY
-255 ITGSGSN
+255 
-262 TAAVVGWDAAT
+262 AKKPVE
-273 VKNCYYLEST
+273 VKNCYALEGSAQAF
-283 YKVGACGNDG
+283 V
-293 YTDPTV
+293 V
-299 SKTDAEMRSGDIVAL
+299 SGVNADSNSDFKSAEEMQSPEFAAT

-319 MVKSGDYPALSWE
+319 QYNGGGYPTLKDPEPVVEKNVVSISVKSAKTTCYTGDELELSVTVTYDDNSSEVITKGFTVAGFDNTAPGKQTVTVTYKEKTDSIEIEVIKKPEFDDFFAGIVNSVEVTNDATYPYVVDMTDSDGLCLRSSNPVQGNTSSTSTITLKAKANVTLSFKYWGCNYDSSYAALTIVKNNSYNPEMRSWGSTQWKDFTIDLKKGDTLRLNLIKTYVLGDYY
-332 TPTAAVKFTVSPA
+332 VKLKDFTVSSLYEVKLTAEPKEA
-345 NAVVEINGVKYTG
+345 DAVVALKDSTGAELKGTNGVYIVSAG
-358 SCTVGLPVGD
+358 E
-368 YTYTVSCP
+368 YTYTVSAYGYDTVTETINVAADVAKTVPLTKSAAYSVAFDISRPAGITADPTVTVKTNGKAVYTGDGTGCSLSNGSYAYTVACDGCDNASGIFSVNGDKVNITVTLAKKAIFEDFFANCQGITVSGDKGKFTIEGAGKDSYLKTTETTTLALTATKNVKLSFSYIANAVGYVEGDWENDEP
-376 GYTQQTGSVTVT
+376 DEYYYFTIKKNSTQVKRAYSETSWKDFSVELTQGDVLTISYDGYTSYYY
-388 GEDNPVANPNSVSV
+388 
-402 TLEKDAAKWV
+402 AALKNFAAV
-412 TVTFTVTPENATLT
+412 PFYTLT
-426 LKDGETQVTPT
+426 LKTPDG
-437 EGTTY
+437 
-442 KLLKGV
+442 
-448 TYTYTA
+448 
-454 VSDDEGYEPASG
+454 
-466 EVTPTA
+466 
-472 DGTQTVALKKVQ
+472 
-484 SIAVKN
+484 
-490 GSTHKTEFE
+490 
-499 QGDALDTTGL
+499 
-509 TVTVTY
+509 
-515 SDNSTKDITEGF
+515 
-527 TVTGFNSVNVAEN
+527 
-540 QTLTVHYKG
+540 
-549 AETTYS
+549 
-555 VKINKK
+555 
-561 LFPSKAFNALEGY
+561 
-574 ATVEYSHTGK
+574 ATV
-584 YTAGDGKEFVD
+584 V
-595 DAQEGALRSNSAGM
+595 L
-609 NSTTVTVTITFL
+609 
-621 ENAPKMLLSFDYKVS
+621 
-636 SESNYDKLLVAQ
+636 
-648 NRETKLTKSGTVA
+648 
-661 WTADNSLTVK
+661 
-671 GGDIVT
+671 
-677 LTYSK
+677 K
-682 DRSTASGSDCIWLK
+682 DRSG
-696 NFTVSPLYT
+696 
-705 LTIAPNQTDA
+705 
-715 TVTLK
+715 
-720 DKEGKTVSGSN
+720 
-731 GVFAVKA
+731 
-738 AADYT
+738 
-743 YTVTKKGY
+743 
-751 EPATGKVTMSAENQ
+751 AE
-765 TVNVTLVKLPVIT
+765 I
-778 LQFTPDDAAVTLK
+778 
-791 QGNTTVYKESAASST
+791 T
-806 GKNVYIAAKNT
+806 GKNGAYTVAAGT
-817 DYTYTVSK
+817 YAYTVSK

-830 ATGMISVATGDV
+830 KTGTIKVEGGDV
-842 NKTVTLTEAA
+842 SKDVALTALKA
-852 KYSVTFQITKPEGVS
+852 YQVKFNVAPEG
-867 ASPTVTVEYN
+867 
-877 GTKVYEGSGANCT
+877 
-890 LPAGDYTY
+890 
-898 KATLK
+898 
-903 DCDDLSG
+903 
-910 SFTVAAAA
+910 AA
-918 VTVNLPFEKKL
+918 VTL
-929 TFADIF
+929 
-935 QGVEGITASNGT
+935 
-947 KGFKPIKSAA
+947 
-957 GNYLESNKS
+957 
-966 YYGTT
+966 
-971 SLTLTATKPCVISF
+971 
-985 EYFAQGHED
+985 
-994 NWDEDDSAFFTV
+994 
-1006 KKGTTTLLT
+1006 
-1015 VYEENGWKTFSTALN
+1015 
-1030 TGETL
+1030 
-1035 TLSFNENGNS
+1035 
-1045 YYVRLKNF
+1045 
-1053 AVSPAYTITL
+1053 
-1063 TTTPTA
+1063 
-1069 DKVELKDESGNKL
+1069 
-1082 TGSGGKYAVAPGT
+1082 
-1095 YTYTVS
+1095 
-1101 KKDYETATGEITVTD
+1101 
-1116 ADVTQPVKLTAKPVI
+1116 
-1131 TLTATPADATV
+1131 
-1142 KLEKGSLPASP
+1142 
-1153 KTTDKET
+1153 
-1160 GVYTYVVE
+1160 
-1168 KGAEYTYTVSK
+1168 
-1179 FGYETET
+1179 
-1186 GSITVNADVNKTV
+1186 
-1199 TLSELASCTL
+1199 
-1209 TFAVTPAENA
+1209 
-1219 KVTVTHPVGGTIKP
+1219 THPVGGTIKP

-1241 YLGETYAYTVAKADY
+1241 YLGETYAYTVAKANY

-1263 TAAKNDTITVTLTY
+1263 TAAKNDTIKVTLTY

-1287 TAPTQDKSGVY
+1287 TAPKTENGVY
-1298 LIDTAAKLA
+1298 QIGTAAELA

-1314 GGQKAINGKLTAN
+1314 GGQRDISAKLTAN

-1332 KPWTA
+1332 KTWTA

-1352 NYTVSGLVTT
+1352 SHTVSGLAGTG
-1362 GLVGELAEGGVVENL
+1362 GLVYYLSANGTVKSLCVD
-1377 RVNCAIV
+1377 CAIDG
-1384 STSSLLGGVANSSAG
+1384 TSNV
-1399 TIRNCMV
+1399 
-1406 SGSITFS
+1406 
-1413 SEGHNGASAIGGIA
+1413 GGIA
-1427 GRTTGNGVISGCVS
+1427 DKSEGRIENCLVSGYIKGGDDAIFGVGGIVGHGVADNVISGCVS
-1441 RAVVKDAYDNSTYG
+1441 TADILFKYSRYAVQNGAGGIVGYTYG
-1455 TSAPLGGIAGYAYGV
+1455 T
-1470 VENCYFTGTLAVK
+1470 VENCYFAGNVHTNAKSVMAGGF
-1483 KTQPNKIIQQ
+1483 
-1493 KRGGLVGELNANA
+1493 GGLVGCAYSNAVMKDCYTVGA
-1506 ELKGSY
+1506 VTGP
-1512 VAGEFA
+1512 
-1518 IADES
+1518 ES
-1523 KFGAVV
+1523 SFGAVV

-1541 AYLDTVAPQAA
+1541 AYLDTIAPQAA

-1641 LYDLTDYNDKA
+1641 FYDLTDYNDKA
-1652 DLCEKYGIEAP
+1652 DLCEKYGIEEP
-1663 GEAVTNLHD
+1663 GEAVTDLHD

-1694 RLKADATGVYQLR
+1694 LLKADATGVYQLR

-1712 SGDPEE
+1712 SSDPEE
-1718 EEETAQTYTACL
+1718 EEEIAQTYTGFL
-1730 TLPASV
+1730 TLPKSV
-1736 TVPVEGSGEK
+1736 TVPVGGEEK
-1746 IVSLTWTADNALVNT
+1746 IVSLAWTADNALVNT

-1787 TKTKTF
+1787 TRTKTF

-1815 ARKNTAVQ
+1815 TRKNTAVQ
-1823 PLQGMGLYDETNI
+1823 PLQGVGLYDETNI

-1880 NGKITYFTGDGTAR
+1880 NGDIIYFTGDGTAR

-1915 TLRATVGRSADAV
+1915 TLRATVGRSADDV
-1928 QKLLESAA
+1928 QQLVESAA
-1936 ESLNWEL
+1936 GSLNWEL

-1968 ITSNLTLPSSIAGR
+1968 ITSNLTLPSGIAGR

-2020 TALPEKSGKFRL
+2020 TALPEKAGKFRL

-2059 DVFFDATVAPFDSS
+2059 DVLFDATVAPFDSS

-2096 TKPVDLTAVSD
+2096 TKPVDTTAVSD
-2107 DMQMPRPALL
+2107 DLQMPRPALL

-2195 GAAAFMTEALTGDV
+2195 GAAAFMTEARTENA

-2220 KTKVTSD
+2220 KTEVTSD

-2325 RYKDFAQFYKQP
+2325 RYKNFAQFYKQP

-2349 AADPNENQT
+2349 AVDPNENQT

-2370 NGHTFQGISDFTF
+2370 NGHTFTGISGFTF

-2429 GDGKSSGWMFGI
+2429 GDGKSSGWMFGLTLQ
-2441 AVKGGNETLPKT
+2441 GGNETLPKT

-2472 TYIPLDPTDPMVPG
+2472 TYIPLDPTDPAVPG

-2502 IQSAVSAPV
+2502 IQSAASAPV

-2552 SDGILRKPDDKNTP
+2552 SDGILRAPDDKNTP

-2572 RIILALT
+2572 RIVLALT

-2584 PTNVG
+2584 PANVG
-2589 DKNLLTALQD
+2589 GENLLKALQN

-2604 VTDTSKT
+2604 VTDTSNT

-2638 VLEQQNK
+2638 VLAQQNE
-2645 DGSWSASADTKP
+2645 DGSWRASADTKS

-2662 MTAMALQALAPYH
+2662 MTAMALQALAPYY

-2682 VNTAVEKALNWLSG
+2682 VNTAVAKALNWLSG

-2817 RRICSICGVV
+2817 RRICSICGAV
-2827 EEKPVP
+2827 EEKSVP
-2833 ATGHKFSAWTVTK
+2833 ATGHKFGEWTTTK
-2846 AATCTE
+2846 KPTCTE

-2860 SVCGTKETMI
+2860 SVCGTEETMI

-2900 RCHKYFSDAAGKT
+2900 RCHKFFSDAAGKT
-2913 EIAKDSWIIAAL
+2913 EIAKDSWVIAAL

-2944 EADTYCKRCGIVI
+2944 EADTYCKRCGIVLA
-2957 TAGATIPATGKHT
+2957 AGTTIPATGKHT
-2970 YVDGVCTTCGTRNP
+2970 YVNGVCTVCGVRNP

-3001 IVTGGGLTIKTD
+3001 IVTGGGLVIKADDTITGE
-3013 KPVTDE
+3013 V
-3019 KLAEIKAAVE
+3019 LADIKAAVSD
-3029 NGSIVITVNNTP
+3029 GAITVTVTDT
-3041 ILQLTKEDKESDGG
+3041 LQLTNEQKAADGG
-3055 KKALMQAGAAASG
+3055 KSALTEAAKMAGD
-3068 ELKKELDKLAE
+3068 EVKKELNKLAE

-3120 ELPHSVTLTIPITD
+3120 ELPHSVTVTIPITD

>member
-1 MRKRVISWLLT
+1 MKKRVISWLLT
-12 VVMVVSMLPTSVLAD
+12 VVMVVSLLPTSVLAD
-27 TLAADQEQQTQQE
+27 TLAAEQEQQTQQE

-55 EETQEQQEPAEEV
+55 EETQEQQEPAVET
-68 PVSRSARSGGAAPM
+68 PAPQMARSGGAAPM

-93 TAEEFAAMEPGG
+93 TAEAFAEMDASGS
-105 NYQLTADITV
+105 YTLTKDIIV
-115 TAPYANEFTDFSGT
+115 TEPYANDFSGT

-255 ITGSGSN
+255 ITGSGKN
-262 TAAVVGWDAAT
+262 TAAVVGWNAAT
-273 VKNCYYLEST
+273 VKNCCYLENT
-283 YKVGACGNDG
+283 YKVGSCGNVD

-299 SKTDAEMRSGDIVAL
+299 SKTDAEMRSGDIVTL

-319 MVKSGDYPALSWE
+319 MAKAGDYPALSWE
-332 TPTAAVKFTVSPA
+332 TPTAAVRFTIAPA
-345 NAVVEINGVKYTG
+345 NATLEINGGTYTG
-358 SCTVGLPVGD
+358 STTVALPAAD
-368 YTYTVSCP
+368 TPYSYTVSCD
-376 GYTQQTGSVTVT
+376 GYTTKTGTVTVMNKDNPVATPNSVTVT
-388 GEDNPVANPNSVSV
+388 LAE
-402 TLEKDAAKWV
+402 DAAQWV
-412 TVTFTVTPENATLT
+412 TVTFTVTPAGAALT
-426 LKDGETQVTPT
+426 LKDGETQVAPT

-442 KLLKGV
+442 QLLKGHA
-448 TYTYTA
+448 YTYTA
-454 VSDDEGYEPASG
+454 ETTDEGYEPASG
-466 EVTPTA
+466 EVTP
-472 DGTQTVALKKVQ
+472 DESGTQTVALKKVR
-484 SIAVKN
+484 SIEVKN

-540 QTLTVHYKG
+540 QALTVHYKG

-561 LFPSKAFNALEGY
+561 LFPSKVFNALEGY
-574 ATVEYSHTGK
+574 ATVEYSHTGDK

-595 DAQEGALRSNSAGM
+595 DADEGALKSNSAGM
-609 NSTTVTVTITFL
+609 NSTTVTVTVTFL

-682 DRSTASGSDCIWLK
+682 DGSTASGSDCIWLK

-705 LTIAPNQTDA
+705 LTIAPDQTDA

-743 YTVTKKGY
+743 YTVTQKGY

-791 QGNTTVYKESAASST
+791 QGNTTVYKESADSEK

-817 DYTYTVSK
+817 DYTYTVTK

-830 ATGMISVATGDV
+830 ATGTISVATADV
-842 NKTVTLTEAA
+842 NKTVTLTELE
-852 KYSVTFQITKPEGVS
+852 KQTVTFNITKPEGVN
-867 ASPTVTVEYN
+867 AEPTITVESGSITAY
-877 GTKVYEGSGANCT
+877 TGSGANCT

-898 KATLK
+898 TAKL
-903 DCDDLSG
+903 DGCDALSG
-910 SFTVAAAA
+910 SFVVKAAKTIGLEF
-918 VTVNLPFEKKL
+918 VKSL
-929 TFADIF
+929 TFDDFFARLD
-935 QGVEGITASNGT
+935 GITAENGT
-947 KGFKPIKSAA
+947 RYGFEPVRAA
-957 GNYLESNKS
+957 DGNYLESKKS
-966 YYGTT
+966 YGTT
-971 SLTLTATKPCVISF
+971 TMKLTAGKPCVVSF
-985 EYFAQGHED
+985 QYFSKGYESSYSSY
-994 NWDEDDSAFFTV
+994 EFTV
-1006 KKGTTTLLT
+1006 KNGSKTLLT
-1015 VYEENGWKTFSTALN
+1015 AYDESEWKTFSTVLQK
-1030 TGETL
+1030 GDEL
-1035 TLSFNENGNS
+1035 TLSFSGSS
-1045 YYVRLKNF
+1045 YYNVKLKNF
-1053 AVSPAYTITL
+1053 TVSPVYTISLNVTGAEDCTVAL
-1063 TTTPTA
+1063 QDT
-1069 DKVELKDESGNKL
+1069 SGAAI
-1082 TGSGGKYAVAPGT
+1082 TGTDGKYAVPAGV

-1101 KKDYETATGEITVTD
+1101 KY
-1116 ADVTQPVKLTAKPVI
+1116 
-1131 TLTATPADATV
+1131 
-1142 KLEKGSLPASP
+1142 
-1153 KTTDKET
+1153 
-1160 GVYTYVVE
+1160 
-1168 KGAEYTYTVSK
+1168 
-1179 FGYETET
+1179 GYQTET
-1186 GSITVNADVNKTV
+1186 GRIIVTNKNVNQNVALTALTAYQVKFNVAPEGAAV
-1199 TLSELASCTL
+1199 TL
-1209 TFAVTPAENA
+1209 
-1219 KVTVTHPVGGTIKP
+1219 THPVGGTIKP
-1233 EADGGYKL
+1233 ETDGGYKL
-1241 YLGETYAYTVAKADY
+1241 YLGETYAYTVTKADY
-1256 ITVSGSF
+1256 IPVHGSI
-1263 TAAKNDTITVTLTY
+1263 TAAEDKTLSFTLTY
-1277 AGAGWDGTTK
+1277 AGEGWDGTAK
-1287 TAPTQDKSGVY
+1287 TAPTQDKNGVY
-1298 LIDTAAKLA
+1298 QIGTAAELA

-1327 INLNG
+1327 INING
-1332 KPWTA
+1332 KTWTTFGKYDYNDA
-1337 IGTSSN
+1337 ANSG
-1343 KFAGTLDGD
+1343 FAGTLDGD
-1352 NYTVSGLVTT
+1352 RHIVSGLKSTEGLVSCLSSVGTVKNLTVIGTVSGSSHVGGIATTSSGTVENCLFDGTVTT
-1362 GLVGELAEGGVVENL
+1362 SSSSASAGGIVGRASKGNRIVNCVNTGDIKNTCTSYSSTLNIGGIVGYTYGTVENCYSTG
-1377 RVNCAIV
+1377 NV
-1384 STSSLLGGVANSSAG
+1384 SARTDRDTNKG
-1399 TIRNCMV
+1399 
-1406 SGSITFS
+1406 
-1413 SEGHNGASAIGGIA
+1413 IGGIA
-1427 GRTTGNGVISGCVS
+1427 GQVYASAVLRNCYVTGAVTGPKAGISP
-1441 RAVVKDAYDNSTYG
+1441 VVNLVASGAT
-1455 TSAPLGGIAGYAYGV
+1455 
-1470 VENCYFTGTLAVK
+1470 VENCYYLHAAGIGASTAGALQ
-1483 KTQPNKIIQQ
+1483 KT
-1493 KRGGLVGELNANA
+1493 A
-1506 ELKGSY
+1506 EEMRTP
-1512 VAGEFA
+1512 EFA
-1518 IADES
+1518 
-1523 KFGAVV
+1523 
-1529 GKVNSGATITNC
+1529 
-1541 AYLDTVAPQAA
+1541 
-1552 ADGTTSGMTAH
+1552 
-1563 TADYMRSAEFAV
+1563 AE
-1575 DMGMNQDDGTLNG
+1575 MGMHLDSGNSNG
-1588 GFPVLPWQGGTVL
+1588 GFPVLPWQGGTPVNN
-1601 SADDLKAAA
+1601 ADLKAAA
-1610 AAANALELRGMS
+1610 DAASALQLRGMS

-1627 KKAKADWYAETVLG
+1627 KKAKADWYAENVLG
-1641 LYDLTDYNDKA
+1641 LYNLENYSDKA
-1652 DLCEKYGIEAP
+1652 DLCKEYGIEAP

-1672 YFLNA
+1672 YFLTA

-1694 RLKADATGVYQLR
+1694 LLKADATGVYQLR

-1718 EEETAQTYTACL
+1718 GEETAQTHTGFL

-1736 TVPVEGSGEK
+1736 TVPVDEAEMTVAIAWES
-1746 IVSLTWTADNALVNT
+1746 SNTALVTVKDDGT
-1761 ATGAL
+1761 AAI
-1766 TAPAADKVTVTL
+1766 TAPAGGKATVTL
-1778 TATLQSGAA
+1778 KATLTSGSES
-1787 TKTKTF
+1787 KVKTF
-1793 TLCLWSENAEKVQTL
+1793 TLCLWSKAAEQQQTL
-1808 EDIAAEF
+1808 DDIAAEF
-1815 ARKNTAVQ
+1815 TRKNIAVQ
-1823 PLQGMGLYDETNI
+1823 PLQGVGLYDETNI

-1843 LAEQGYADVADNS
+1843 LREQGYADVADKADK
-1856 EITYVNGSAKAN
+1856 ITYVNGSAEAN

-1880 NGKITYFTGDGTAR
+1880 NGDITYFTGDGTAR

-1904 NITYAGVTKEI
+1904 KITYAGVTKEI
-1915 TLRATVGRSADAV
+1915 ILRGTVGRSADAV
-1928 QKLLESAA
+1928 QKLVESAA

-1968 ITSNLTLPSSIAGR
+1968 ITSNLTLPSGIAGR

-1991 RNTEWLYITNGTNGT
+1991 RNTEWLYITNGTNGA

-2020 TALPEKSGKFRL
+2020 TPLPEKAGKFRL

-2059 DVFFDATVAPFDSS
+2059 DVLFDATVAPFDSS

-2096 TKPVDLTAVSD
+2096 TKPVNLDAVSD

-2117 EEKGIMS
+2117 EQAGIMS

-2147 AMVYR
+2147 AMAYR
-2152 PLPGEKPVEAKY
+2152 PLPGEEPVEAKY

-2182 SFTIQPFTQPELD
+2182 TFTIQPFTQQELKD
-2195 GAAAFMTEALTGDV
+2195 AAAFMTKALTEDV
-2209 YWDGIKNKNTV
+2209 YWNGIRNKNTD

-2242 KYVRGTVNMTFDGI
+2242 EYVRGTVNMTFDGI

-2316 INGTEESKE
+2316 INGTEETKE

-2370 NGHTFQGISDFTF
+2370 NGHTFTGISDFTF
-2383 TGKANEDPTAWD
+2383 TGKVNEDPTAWD

-2407 YTGSGAYIK
+2407 YTGSGTYIK
-2416 SITDAAGHTLKEK
+2416 SITDASGHTLKEK

-2472 TYIPLDPTDPMVPG
+2472 TYIPLDPTDPTVPG

-2516 GEWAVLGQARAKV
+2516 GEWAVLGQARAGV
-2529 PLSEAYIAA
+2529 ELSDAYIQA
-2538 YYEKVVAY
+2538 YYDKVVAY
-2546 VKANIG
+2546 VRKNMGA
-2552 SDGILRKPDDKNTP
+2552 DGVLRDPESHNPT
-2566 VITDNE
+2566 ITDNE
-2572 RIILALT
+2572 RIALALT

-2584 PTNVG
+2584 PANVG
-2589 DKNLLTALQD
+2589 GINLLTALQD
-2599 KDIMK
+2599 RNIMQ
-2604 VTDTSKT
+2604 VTDTSNT

-2638 VLEQQNK
+2638 ILGQQNA
-2645 DGSWSASADTKP
+2645 DGSWSASADRKS

-2662 MTAMALQALAPYH
+2662 MTAMALQALAPYY
-2675 KDGGNET
+2675 KDGGNEI
-2682 VNTAVEKALNWLSG
+2682 VNTAVNKALQWLSD
-2696 KYRSGYDSSESC
+2696 KYKGTGYTSAESC

-2798 RFGEWKVTVAATCT
+2798 RFGEWQVTVAATCT

-2817 RRICSICGVV
+2817 RRICSICGAV
-2827 EEKPVP
+2827 EEKSVP
-2833 ATGHKFSAWTVTK
+2833 ATGHNFGAWTVTK

-2860 SVCGTKETMI
+2860 SVCGTEETMI

-2890 AGNSAYWTCS
+2890 AGNSAYWSCS
-2900 RCHKYFSDAAGKT
+2900 RCGKFFSDAAGKT

-2933 AVAATCYASGH
+2933 AVAATCYASGRTA
-2944 EADTYCKRCGIVI
+2944 ETYCKRCGMVI
-2957 TAGATIPATGKHT
+2957 NAGANIPATGKHT
-2970 YVDGVCTTCGTRNP
+2970 YVNGVCTVCGVKNP
-2984 AGGIK
+2984 MANVK
-2989 GDDLKVDSKDNT
+2989 GDDIKVDSKDNKTAAGDGLVIKADDT
-3001 IVTGGGLTIKTD
+3001 ITGE
-3013 KPVTDE
+3013 V
-3019 KLAEIKAAVE
+3019 LADIKAAVSD
-3029 NGSIVITVNNTP
+3029 GAITVTVTDT
-3041 ILQLTKEDKESDGG
+3041 LQLTNEQKAADGG
-3055 KKALMQAGAAASG
+3055 KSALTEAAKTAGD
-3068 ELKKELDKLAE
+3068 EVKKELNKLAE

-3120 ELPHSVTLTIPITD
+3120 ELPHSVTVTIPITD

-3143 HVCVVRSHTDSS
+3143 RVCVVRSHTDSS

-3209 KKDSAN
+3209 KTDSAN

>member
-12 VVMVVSMLPTSVLAD
+12 VVMVVSLLPTSVLAD

-40 QIAPADTENTVPAGN
+40 QIAPVDTENTVPAGN
-55 EETQEQQEPAEEV
+55 EETQEQQEPAPET
-68 PVSRSARSGGAAPM
+68 PASQMARSGGAA
-82 LAAAGAVQNIG
+82 LALAEG
-93 TAEEFAAMEPGG
+93 TVSSAKEFAAMDASGS
-105 NYQLTADITV
+105 YTLTKDIIV
-115 TAPYANEFTDFSGT
+115 TEPYASDFSGT
-129 FDGNGHTVTLAISG
+129 FDGDGHTVTLNITASTANVG
-143 DSDYQALFAKLA
+143 LFSKLA
-155 AGAVVK
+155 GGAVVK
-161 NVMVDGEVTG
+161 NVITAGSVTATGKNNVGGIAGVADTELGAITISNCKNEAAIEGNKVVGGILGGCTEDDYALTISACANEGNISG
-171 TDNIGGIA
+171 TRNIGGIC
-179 GIATNATIIACA
+179 GTLENAHFIK
-191 NKATVAA
+191 N
-198 TGRYVGG
+198 
-205 LVGKGTGLTMT
+205 
-216 SCYNQGAVSST
+216 CYNSGTVTGSTIGGILGRGARGSSST
-227 RTRPINMGG
+227 TDTPIL
-236 IAGYV
+236 
-241 DGGASVEN
+241 EN
-249 CYNTGS
+249 CYNVGN
-255 ITGSGSN
+255 IVYSN
-262 TAAVVGWDAAT
+262 TNGSAIVGTGYAKKPVE
-273 VKNCYYLEST
+273 VKNCYALEGSA
-283 YKVGACGNDG
+283 KAFVVNGVNAISNSDFK
-293 YTDPTV
+293 
-299 SKTDAEMRSGDIVAL
+299 SAEEMKSAEFAAT

-319 MVKSGDYPALSWE
+319 QYNVGGYPTLKDPEPVVEKNVVSISVKSAKTTCYTGDELELSVTVTYDDNSSEVITKGFTVAGFDNTAPGKQTVTVTYKEKTDSIEIEVIKKPEFDDFFAGIVNSVEVTNDATYPYVVDMTDSDGLCLRSSNPDQGNTSSTSTITLKAKANVTLSFKYWGCNYDSSYAALTIVKNNSYNPEMRSWGSTQWKDFTIDLKKGDTLRLNLIKTYVSGDYY
-332 TPTAAVKFTVSPA
+332 VKLKDFTVSSLYEVKLTAEPEEA
-345 NAVVEINGVKYTG
+345 DAVVALKDSTGAELKGTNGVYIVSAG
-358 SCTVGLPVGD
+358 E
-368 YTYTVSCP
+368 YTYTVSAYGYDTVTETINVAADVAKTVPLTKSAAYSVAFDISRPAGITADPTVTVKTNGKAVYTGDGTGCSLSNGSYAYTVACDGCDNAGGIFSVNGDKMNITVTLAKKAIFEDFFANCQGITVSGDKGKFTIEGAGKDSYLKTTETTTLALTATKNVKLSFSYIANAVGYVEGDWENDEP
-376 GYTQQTGSVTVT
+376 DEYYYFTIKKNSTQVKRAYSETSWKDFSVELTQGDVLTISYDGYTR
-388 GEDNPVANPNSVSV
+388 DYY
-402 TLEKDAAKWV
+402 AALKNFAAV
-412 TVTFTVTPENATLT
+412 PFYTLT
-426 LKDGETQVTPT
+426 LKTPA
-437 EGTTY
+437 G
-442 KLLKGV
+442 
-448 TYTYTA
+448 
-454 VSDDEGYEPASG
+454 
-466 EVTPTA
+466 
-472 DGTQTVALKKVQ
+472 
-484 SIAVKN
+484 
-490 GSTHKTEFE
+490 
-499 QGDALDTTGL
+499 
-509 TVTVTY
+509 
-515 SDNSTKDITEGF
+515 
-527 TVTGFNSVNVAEN
+527 
-540 QTLTVHYKG
+540 
-549 AETTYS
+549 
-555 VKINKK
+555 
-561 LFPSKAFNALEGY
+561 
-574 ATVEYSHTGK
+574 ATV
-584 YTAGDGKEFVD
+584 V
-595 DAQEGALRSNSAGM
+595 L
-609 NSTTVTVTITFL
+609 
-621 ENAPKMLLSFDYKVS
+621 
-636 SESNYDKLLVAQ
+636 
-648 NRETKLTKSGTVA
+648 
-661 WTADNSLTVK
+661 
-671 GGDIVT
+671 
-677 LTYSK
+677 K
-682 DRSTASGSDCIWLK
+682 DRSG
-696 NFTVSPLYT
+696 
-705 LTIAPNQTDA
+705 
-715 TVTLK
+715 
-720 DKEGKTVSGSN
+720 
-731 GVFAVKA
+731 
-738 AADYT
+738 
-743 YTVTKKGY
+743 
-751 EPATGKVTMSAENQ
+751 AE
-765 TVNVTLVKLPVIT
+765 I
-778 LQFTPDDAAVTLK
+778 
-791 QGNTTVYKESAASST
+791 T
-806 GKNVYIAAKNT
+806 GKN
-817 DYTYTVSK
+817 
-825 FGYET
+825 
-830 ATGMISVATGDV
+830 
-842 NKTVTLTEAA
+842 
-852 KYSVTFQITKPEGVS
+852 
-867 ASPTVTVEYN
+867 
-877 GTKVYEGSGANCT
+877 GA
-890 LPAGDYTY
+890 Y
-898 KATLK
+898 
-903 DCDDLSG
+903 
-910 SFTVAAAA
+910 TVAA
-918 VTVNLPFEKKL
+918 
-929 TFADIF
+929 
-935 QGVEGITASNGT
+935 
-947 KGFKPIKSAA
+947 
-957 GNYLESNKS
+957 
-966 YYGTT
+966 
-971 SLTLTATKPCVISF
+971 
-985 EYFAQGHED
+985 
-994 NWDEDDSAFFTV
+994 
-1006 KKGTTTLLT
+1006 
-1015 VYEENGWKTFSTALN
+1015 
-1030 TGETL
+1030 
-1035 TLSFNENGNS
+1035 
-1045 YYVRLKNF
+1045 
-1053 AVSPAYTITL
+1053 
-1063 TTTPTA
+1063 
-1069 DKVELKDESGNKL
+1069 
-1082 TGSGGKYAVAPGT
+1082 GT
-1095 YTYTVS
+1095 Y
-1101 KKDYETATGEITVTD
+1101 A
-1116 ADVTQPVKLTAKPVI
+1116 
-1131 TLTATPADATV
+1131 
-1142 KLEKGSLPASP
+1142 
-1153 KTTDKET
+1153 
-1160 GVYTYVVE
+1160 
-1168 KGAEYTYTVSK
+1168 YTVSK

-1233 EADGGYKL
+1233 ETDGGYKL
-1241 YLGETYAYTVAKADY
+1241 YLGETYAYTVAKAGY
-1256 ITVSGSF
+1256 IPVHGSI
-1263 TAAKNDTITVTLTY
+1263 TAAEDKTLSFTLTY
-1277 AGAGWDGTTK
+1277 AGEGWDGTAK
-1287 TAPTQDKSGVY
+1287 TAPTQDKNGVY
-1298 LIDTAAKLA
+1298 QIGTAAELA

-1314 GGQKAINGKLTAN
+1314 KGGTTISGKLTAN

-1332 KPWTA
+1332 KTWTA
-1337 IGTSSN
+1337 IGTDSN

-1352 NYTVSGLVTT
+1352 NYTVSGLAGTG
-1362 GLVGELAEGGVVENL
+1362 GLVYYLSANGTVKSLCVD
-1377 RVNCAIV
+1377 CAIDG
-1384 STSSLLGGVANSSAG
+1384 TSNV
-1399 TIRNCMV
+1399 
-1406 SGSITFS
+1406 
-1413 SEGHNGASAIGGIA
+1413 GGIA
-1427 GRTTGNGVISGCVS
+1427 DKSEGRIENCLVSGYIKGGDDVIFGVGGIVGHGVAGNVISGCVS
-1441 RAVVKDAYDNSTYG
+1441 TADILFKYSRYAVQNGAGGIVGYTYG
-1455 TSAPLGGIAGYAYGV
+1455 T
-1470 VENCYFTGTLAVK
+1470 VENCYFAGNVHTNAKSVSAGGF
-1483 KTQPNKIIQQ
+1483 
-1493 KRGGLVGELNANA
+1493 GGLVGCARSNAVMKDCYTVGA
-1506 ELKGSY
+1506 VTGP
-1512 VAGEFA
+1512 
-1518 IADES
+1518 ES
-1523 KFGAVV
+1523 SFGAVV

-1552 ADGTTSGMTAH
+1552 ADGTTSGMTAR
-1563 TADYMRSAEFAV
+1563 TADYMRTPEFAAE
-1575 DMGMNQDDGTLNG
+1575 MGMHLDSGNSNG
-1588 GFPVLPWQGGTVL
+1588 GFPVLPWQGGTPVDN
-1601 SADDLKAAA
+1601 ADLKAAA

-1627 KKAKADWYAETVLG
+1627 KKAKADWYAETVLRF
-1641 LYDLTDYNDKA
+1641 YDLTDYNDKA
-1652 DLCEKYGIEAP
+1652 DLCEKYGIEEP
-1663 GEAVTNLHD
+1663 GEAVTDLHD

-1694 RLKADATGVYQLR
+1694 LLKADATGVYQLR

-1712 SGDPEE
+1712 SSDPEE
-1718 EEETAQTYTACL
+1718 EEEIAQTYTGFL

-1746 IVSLTWTADNALVNT
+1746 TVSLAWTADNALVNT

-1808 EDIAAEF
+1808 EDIAVEF
-1815 ARKNTAVQ
+1815 TRKNTAVQ
-1823 PLQGMGLYDETNI
+1823 PLQGVGLYDETNI

-1880 NGKITYFTGDGTAR
+1880 NGDIIYFTGDGTAR

-1936 ESLNWEL
+1936 GSLNWEL

-2020 TALPEKSGKFRL
+2020 TALPEKAGKFRL

-2059 DVFFDATVAPFDSS
+2059 DVLFDATVAPFDSS

-2096 TKPVDLTAVSD
+2096 TKPVDTTAVGD

-2117 EEKGIMS
+2117 EKAGIMT

-2195 GAAAFMTEALTGDV
+2195 GAAAFMTEARTEDA

-2242 KYVRGTVNMTFDGI
+2242 KYIRGTVNMTFDGI

-2283 ELLRVHQPEYNTTV
+2283 ELLRVHQPEYNTAV

-2316 INGTEESKE
+2316 LNGTEESKE

-2337 IHIDLTVIGEKN
+2337 IQIDLTVPGTTGQN
-2349 AADPNENQT
+2349 DPNENQT

-2370 NGHTFQGISDFTF
+2370 NGHTFRGISDFTF

-2429 GDGKSSGWMFGI
+2429 GDGKSSGWMFGLTLQ
-2441 AVKGGNETLPKT
+2441 GGTETLPKT

-2472 TYIPLDPTDPMVPG
+2472 TYIPLDPTDPAVPG

-2546 VKANIG
+2546 VQKNMGA
-2552 SDGILRKPDDKNTP
+2552 DGVLVDPESRNPT
-2566 VITDNE
+2566 VTDNE

-2584 PTNVG
+2584 PANVG
-2589 DKNLLTALQD
+2589 GENLLKALQN
-2599 KDIMK
+2599 KDIMQ
-2604 VTDTSKT
+2604 VTDTSNT

-2638 VLEQQNK
+2638 VLAQQNE
-2645 DGSWSASADTKP
+2645 DGSWRASADTKP

-2662 MTAMALQALAPYH
+2662 MTAMALQALAPYY

-2860 SVCGTKETMI
+2860 SVCGTEETMI

-2900 RCHKYFSDAAGKT
+2900 RCHKFFSDAAGKT
-2913 EIAKDSWIIAAL
+2913 EIAKDSWVIAAL

-3120 ELPHSVTLTIPITD
+3120 ELPHSVTVTIPITD

-3143 HVCVVRSHTDSS
+3143 HVCVVRSRTDANGS
-3155 GNVTTAELSAT
+3155 VTTAELPAT

-3194 SSGYYYGGS
+3194 SSGYYYGGNGS
-3203 GTADSG
+3203 ADSG

>member
-1 MRKRVISWLLT
+1 MKKRVISWLLT

-27 TLAADQEQQTQQE
+27 TLAADQEQQIQQE

-55 EETQEQQEPAEEV
+55 EETQEQQDPAPET
-68 PVSRSARSGGAAPM
+68 PVSQMARSGGAAPM
-82 LAAAGAVQNIG
+82 LAEG
-93 TAEEFAAMEPGG
+93 TVSSAKDFAEMEPGG

-115 TAPYANEFTDFSGT
+115 TAPYAKDFTGT
-129 FDGNGHTVTLAISG
+129 FDGNGHTVTLALENEAG
-143 DSDYQALFAKLA
+143 ECQALFSKIA
-155 AGAVVK
+155 ASGKVQNLGIA
-161 NVMVDGEVTG
+161 GTVTG
-171 TDNIGGIA
+171 KKYVGGIAGKNAGSIENCKNTAAIKGASADGRWIGGIA
-179 GIATNATIIACA
+179 GETSNGSKILNCYNIGTISSD
-191 NKATVAA
+191 
-198 TGRYVGG
+198 RS
-205 LVGKGTGLTMT
+205 GKGVCL
-216 SCYNQGAVSST
+216 
-227 RTRPINMGG
+227 GG
-236 IAGYV
+236 IAGN
-241 DGGASVEN
+241 APSAKISN
-249 CYNTGS
+249 CYNAGQIVTKSTTNYGA
-255 ITGSGSN
+255 IAGYGYG
-262 TAAVVGWDAAT
+262 VT
-273 VKNCYYLEST
+273 VSNCYFIAVDNLKGVYGTETEST
-283 YKVGACGNDG
+283 PK
-293 YTDPTV
+293 
-299 SKTDAEMRSGDIVAL
+299 SAEEMKSPAFAAL

-319 MVKSGDYPALSWE
+319 MAKTGDYPALSWE
-332 TPTAAVKFTVSPA
+332 TPTAAVTFAIQPE
-345 NAVVEINGVKYTG
+345 NAVLTINGGTYTG
-358 SCTVGLPVGD
+358 STTVALPAAD
-368 YTYTVSCP
+368 APYSYTVSCD
-376 GYTQQTGSVTVT
+376 GYTTKTGTVTVRNK
-388 GEDNPVANPNSVSV
+388 DNPVADPAN
-402 TLEKDAAKWV
+402 V
-412 TVTFTVTPENATLT
+412 TVTLAEDTSAWVNVTFN
-426 LKDGETQVTPT
+426 VTPT
-437 EGTTY
+437 GAALTVKRGDMTVEPQSDGSY

-448 TYTYTA
+448 EYTYTA
-454 VSDDEGYEPASG
+454 VSDDEGYEPAAG
-466 EVTPTA
+466 TVTPTENS
-472 DGTQTVALKKVQ
+472 TQTVALKKVQ
-484 SIAVKN
+484 SIEVTKAP
-490 GSTHKTEFE
+490 TKTEYYK
-499 QGDALDTTGL
+499 GDAELDLTGMVL
-509 TVTVTY
+509 TVNYDGTNETRTITDGYDAAGVTFEGFDTSEPAESKSITVSYRGKTASFAIEVKDKLQF
-515 SDNSTKDITEGF
+515 SDFFSAISDSVTATNSTSRPFEPVQSEGCLQPASNASSYSPSTITIAAIK
-527 TVTGFNSVNVAEN
+527 N
-540 QTLTVHYKG
+540 
-549 AETTYS
+549 
-555 VKINKK
+555 
-561 LFPSKAFNALEGY
+561 
-574 ATVEYSHTGK
+574 
-584 YTAGDGKEFVD
+584 
-595 DAQEGALRSNSAGM
+595 
-609 NSTTVTVTITFL
+609 VTV
-621 ENAPKMLLSFDYKVS
+621 SFDYCGGTGYTDFYVKKGSSQLLASYYS
-636 SESNYDKLLVAQ
+636 SEWKNFS
-648 NRETKLTKSGTVA
+648 
-661 WTADNSLTVK
+661 ADLRI
-671 GGDIVT
+671 GET
-677 LTYSK
+677 LTLSYGS
-682 DRSTASGSDCIWLK
+682 SSGLKLK

-720 DKEGKTVSGSN
+720 DKEGKAVSGSN

-791 QGNTTVYKESAASST
+791 QGNTTVYKESADSEK

-817 DYTYTVSK
+817 AYTYTVSK

-830 ATGMISVATGDV
+830 ATGTINVATTDV
-842 NKTVTLTEAA
+842 NKTVTLTELA
-852 KYSVTFQITKPEGVS
+852 KQTVTFNITKPEGVS
-867 ASPTVTVEYN
+867 AEPVVTVEYN
-877 GTKVYEGSGANCT
+877 GTKVYEGSGTNCT

-898 KATLK
+898 TAKL
-903 DCDDLSG
+903 DGCDTLSG
-910 SFTVAAAA
+910 SFVVKAAKTIGLEF
-918 VTVNLPFEKKL
+918 VKSL
-929 TFADIF
+929 TFDDFFAGLD
-935 QGVEGITASNGT
+935 GITAENGT
-947 KGFKPIKSAA
+947 RYGFEPVRAA
-957 GNYLESNKS
+957 DGNYLESKKS
-966 YYGTT
+966 YGTT
-971 SLTLTATKPCVISF
+971 IMKLTAGKPCVVSF
-985 EYFAQGHED
+985 QYFSKGYESSYSSY
-994 NWDEDDSAFFTV
+994 EFTV
-1006 KKGTTTLLT
+1006 KNGSKTLLT
-1015 VYEENGWKTFSTALN
+1015 AYDESEWKTFSTVLQK
-1030 TGETL
+1030 GDEL
-1035 TLSFNENGNS
+1035 TLSFSGSS
-1045 YYVRLKNF
+1045 YYNVKLKNF
-1053 AVSPAYTITL
+1053 TVSPVYTVSLNVTGAEDCKVVLQDASGAAITG
-1063 TTTPTA
+1063 T
-1069 DKVELKDESGNKL
+1069 D
-1082 TGSGGKYAVAPGT
+1082 GKYAVPAGV

-1101 KKDYETATGEITVTD
+1101 KYGYQTKVGKIIVTD
-1116 ADVTQPVKLTAKPVI
+1116 KNVDQDVGLTALK
-1131 TLTATPADATV
+1131 AYQV
-1142 KLEKGSLPASP
+1142 KFNVAPE
-1153 KTTDKET
+1153 
-1160 GVYTYVVE
+1160 
-1168 KGAEYTYTVSK
+1168 GA
-1179 FGYETET
+1179 
-1186 GSITVNADVNKTV
+1186 AV
-1199 TLSELASCTL
+1199 TL
-1209 TFAVTPAENA
+1209 
-1219 KVTVTHPVGGTIKP
+1219 THPVGGTIA
-1233 EADGGYKL
+1233 ADENGAYIV
-1241 YLGETYAYTVAKADY
+1241 YAGETYAYTVAKADY

-1287 TAPTQDKSGVY
+1287 TEPAPAQDESGVY

-1332 KPWTA
+1332 KTWTA

-1343 KFAGTLDGD
+1343 KFTGTLDGD
-1352 NYTVSGLVTT
+1352 EAHHYTVSGLKGSKGLFDYVDSTGKVKNLSVDAVLTANGVVGGIADFNDGTVENCLFSGSVTNSSSWGATGGIVGKNEGKNSVVRNCVNTGSIKNTT
-1362 GLVGELAEGGVVENL
+1362 GSYSSTLSVGGIVGYTYGKVENCYSVGEVYADPTKATNK
-1377 RVNCAIV
+1377 
-1384 STSSLLGGVANSSAG
+1384 
-1399 TIRNCMV
+1399 
-1406 SGSITFS
+1406 
-1413 SEGHNGASAIGGIA
+1413 AIGGIA
-1427 GRTTGNGVISGCVS
+1427 GAVNGSS
-1441 RAVVKDAYDNSTYG
+1441 NSEKRG
-1455 TSAPLGGIAGYAYGV
+1455 SLI
-1470 VENCYFTGTLAVK
+1470 NCYVIGTVTG
-1483 KTQPNKIIQQ
+1483 P
-1493 KRGGLVGELNANA
+1493 
-1506 ELKGSY
+1506 
-1512 VAGEFA
+1512 
-1518 IADES
+1518 ES
-1523 KFGAVV
+1523 GIGAVV
-1529 GKVNSGATITNC
+1529 GTVDSGTSITNC
-1541 AYLDTVAPQAA
+1541 VYLDTVAHVPAMGNVTA
-1552 ADGTTSGMTAH
+1552 GMTAH

-1601 SADDLKAAA
+1601 SADDLRAVSQAQQS
-1610 AAANALELRGMS
+1610 LSLRGMS

-1627 KKAKADWYAETVLG
+1627 KKAKADWYAENVLG

-1652 DLCEKYGIEAP
+1652 DLCKEYGIEEP
-1663 GEAVTNLHD
+1663 GEAVTDLHD
-1672 YFLNA
+1672 YFLTA

-1694 RLKADATGVYQLR
+1694 LLKADASGVYQLR

-1718 EEETAQTYTACL
+1718 EEETAQTYTGFL

-1736 TVPVEGSGEK
+1736 TVPVEGEEK
-1746 IVSLTWTADNALVNT
+1746 TVSLAWTADNALVNT

-1766 TAPAADKVTVTL
+1766 TAPAKDKVTVTL
-1778 TATLQSGAA
+1778 TATLRSGAA
-1787 TKTKTF
+1787 AKVKTF
-1793 TLCLWSENAEKVQTL
+1793 KLCLWSENAEKVQTL

-1815 ARKNTAVQ
+1815 TRKNIAVQ
-1823 PLQGMGLYDETNI
+1823 PLQGVGLYDETNI
-1836 TQAFRRL
+1836 TDAFCRL
-1843 LAEQGYADVADNS
+1843 LREQGYADVADKA

-1880 NGKITYFTGDGTAR
+1880 NGDITYFTGDGTAR

-1904 NITYAGVTKEI
+1904 RIAYAGVTKEI
-1915 TLRATVGRSADAV
+1915 ILRGTVGRSADAV
-1928 QKLLESAA
+1928 QQLVESAA

-1968 ITSNLTLPSSIAGR
+1968 ITSNLTLPSGIAGR

-2020 TALPEKSGKFRL
+2020 TALPEKAGKFRL

-2059 DVFFDATVAPFDSS
+2059 DVLFDATVAPFDSS

-2096 TKPVDLTAVSD
+2096 TKPVKLDAVSD

-2164 VVTITTRS
+2164 VVIITTRS

-2195 GAAAFMTEALTGDV
+2195 GAAAFMTEARTENA

-2220 KTKVTSD
+2220 KTEVTSD

-2325 RYKDFAQFYKQP
+2325 RYKNFAQFYKQP
-2337 IHIDLTVIGEKN
+2337 IQIDLTVPGTTGQN
-2349 AADPNENQT
+2349 DPNENQT

-2370 NGHTFQGISDFTF
+2370 NGHTFTGISDFTF

-2429 GDGKSSGWMFGI
+2429 GDGKSSGWMFGLTLQ
-2441 AVKGGNETLPKT
+2441 GGTETLPKT

-2472 TYIPLDPTDPMVPG
+2472 TYIPLDPTDPVVPG
-2486 AEVPGFDE
+2486 TEVPGFDE

-2516 GEWAVLGQARAKV
+2516 GEWAVLGLARAKV

-2552 SDGILRKPDDKNTP
+2552 SDGILRAPDDKNTP

-2572 RIILALT
+2572 RIVLALT

-2584 PTNVG
+2584 PANVG
-2589 DKNLLTALQD
+2589 GENLLKALQN

-2604 VTDTSKT
+2604 VTDTSNT

-2638 VLEQQNK
+2638 VLAQQNE
-2645 DGSWSASADTKP
+2645 DGSWSSSADTKP

-2675 KDGGNET
+2675 KDSGNET

-2798 RFGEWKVTVAATCT
+2798 RFGEWQVTVAATCT

-2817 RRICSICGVV
+2817 RRICSICGAV
-2827 EEKPVP
+2827 EEKSVP
-2833 ATGHKFSAWTVTK
+2833 APGHNFGAWTVTK

-2860 SVCGTKETMI
+2860 SVCGTEETMI

-2890 AGNSAYWTCS
+2890 AGNSAYWSCS
-2900 RCHKYFSDAAGKT
+2900 RCGKFFSDAAGKT
-2913 EIAKDSWIIAAL
+2913 EIAKDSWVIAAL
-2925 GHDEATRA
+2925 GHDGATRA
-2933 AVAATCYASGH
+2933 AVAATCYASGRTA
-2944 EADTYCKRCGIVI
+2944 ETYCKRCGLVI
-2957 TAGATIPATGKHT
+2957 TAGTVIQATGKHT
-2970 YVDGVCTTCGTRNP
+2970 YENGVCTVCGVKNP
-2984 AGGIK
+2984 MANVK
-2989 GDDLKVDSKDNT
+2989 GDDIKVDSKDNKT
-3001 IVTGGGLTIKTD
+3001 AAGGGLVIKADSTI
-3013 KPVTDE
+3013 TDE
-3019 KLAEIKAAVE
+3019 VLADIKAAVSS
-3029 NGSIVITVNNTP
+3029 GAITVTVADT
-3041 ILQLTKEDKESDGG
+3041 LQPTNEQKAADGG
-3055 KKALMQAGAAASG
+3055 KSALTEAAKNVTGDAKQ
-3068 ELKKELDKLAE
+3068 ELTKLAE

-3101 TVALVKTEGNE
+3101 SVALVKTEGDE
-3112 IKTVAQLI
+3112 SKTVAQLI
-3120 ELPHSVTLTIPITD
+3120 ELPHSVTVTIPITD

-3143 HVCVVRSHTDSS
+3143 RVCVVRSHTDIN
-3155 GNVTTAELSAT
+3155 GNVTTTELSAT

-3203 GTADSG
+3203 GTANSG

-3235 VVVLTRKKRVSK
+3235 VVALTHKRKRVSK

>member
-1 MRKRVISWLLT
+1 MKKRVISWLLT
-12 VVMVVSMLPTSVLAD
+12 VVMAVSLLPTSVLAD
-27 TLAADQEQQTQQE
+27 TLAAEQEQQTQQE
-40 QIAPADTENTVPAGN
+40 QTAPADTDSNVPTED
-55 EETQEQQEPAEEV
+55 EETQEQQEPAAEV
-68 PVSRSARSGGAAPM
+68 PVSRSARSGGAA
-82 LAAAGAVQNIG
+82 LALAEG
-93 TAEEFAAMEPGG
+93 TVSSAKEFAAMDASGS
-105 NYQLTADITV
+105 YTLTKDIIV
-115 TAPYANEFTDFSGT
+115 TEPYASDFSGT
-129 FDGNGHTVTLAISG
+129 FDGDGHTVTLNITASTANVG
-143 DSDYQALFAKLA
+143 LFSKLA
-155 AGAVVK
+155 GGAVVK
-161 NVMVDGEVTG
+161 NVITAGSVTATGKNNVGGIAGVADTELGAITISNCKNEAAIEGNKVVGGILGGCTEDDYALTISACANEGNISG
-171 TDNIGGIA
+171 TRNIGGIC
-179 GIATNATIIACA
+179 GTLENAHFIK
-191 NKATVAA
+191 N
-198 TGRYVGG
+198 
-205 LVGKGTGLTMT
+205 
-216 SCYNQGAVSST
+216 CYNSGTVTGSTIGGILGRGARGSSST
-227 RTRPINMGG
+227 TDTPIL
-236 IAGYV
+236 
-241 DGGASVEN
+241 EN
-249 CYNTGS
+249 CYNVGN
-255 ITGSGSN
+255 IVYSN
-262 TAAVVGWDAAT
+262 TNGSAIVGTGYAKKPVE
-273 VKNCYYLEST
+273 VKNCYALEGSA
-283 YKVGACGNDG
+283 KAFVVNGVNAISNSDFK
-293 YTDPTV
+293 
-299 SKTDAEMRSGDIVAL
+299 SAEEMKSAEFAAT

-319 MVKSGDYPALSWE
+319 QYNVGGYPTLKDPEPVVEKNVVSISVKSAKTTCYTGDELELSVTVTYDDNSSEVITKGFTVAGFDNTAPGKQTVTVTYKEKTDSIEIEVIKKPEFDDFFAGIVNSVEVTNDATYPYVVDMTDSDGLCLRSSNPDQGNTSSTSTITLKAKANVTLSFKYWGCNYDSSYAALTIVKNNSYNPEMRSWGSTQWKDFTIDLKKGDTLRLNLIKTYVSGDYY
-332 TPTAAVKFTVSPA
+332 VKLKDFTVSSLYEVKLTAEPEEA
-345 NAVVEINGVKYTG
+345 DAVVALKDSTGAELKGTNGVYIVSAG
-358 SCTVGLPVGD
+358 E
-368 YTYTVSCP
+368 YTYTVSAYGYDTVTETINVAADVAKTVPLTKSAAYSVAFDISRPAGITADPTVTVKTNGKAVYTGDGTGCSLSNGSYAYTVACDGCDNAGGIFSVNGDKMNITVTLAKKAIFEDFFANCQGITVSGDKGKFTIEGAGKDSYLKTTETTTLALTATKNVKLSFSYIANAVGYVEGDWENDEP
-376 GYTQQTGSVTVT
+376 DEYYYFTIKKNSTQVKRAYSETSWKDFSVELTQGDVLTISYDGYTR
-388 GEDNPVANPNSVSV
+388 DYY
-402 TLEKDAAKWV
+402 AALKNFAAV
-412 TVTFTVTPENATLT
+412 PFYTLT
-426 LKDGETQVTPT
+426 LKTPA
-437 EGTTY
+437 G
-442 KLLKGV
+442 
-448 TYTYTA
+448 
-454 VSDDEGYEPASG
+454 
-466 EVTPTA
+466 
-472 DGTQTVALKKVQ
+472 
-484 SIAVKN
+484 
-490 GSTHKTEFE
+490 
-499 QGDALDTTGL
+499 
-509 TVTVTY
+509 
-515 SDNSTKDITEGF
+515 
-527 TVTGFNSVNVAEN
+527 
-540 QTLTVHYKG
+540 
-549 AETTYS
+549 
-555 VKINKK
+555 
-561 LFPSKAFNALEGY
+561 
-574 ATVEYSHTGK
+574 ATV
-584 YTAGDGKEFVD
+584 V
-595 DAQEGALRSNSAGM
+595 L
-609 NSTTVTVTITFL
+609 
-621 ENAPKMLLSFDYKVS
+621 
-636 SESNYDKLLVAQ
+636 
-648 NRETKLTKSGTVA
+648 
-661 WTADNSLTVK
+661 
-671 GGDIVT
+671 
-677 LTYSK
+677 K
-682 DRSTASGSDCIWLK
+682 DRSG
-696 NFTVSPLYT
+696 
-705 LTIAPNQTDA
+705 
-715 TVTLK
+715 
-720 DKEGKTVSGSN
+720 
-731 GVFAVKA
+731 
-738 AADYT
+738 
-743 YTVTKKGY
+743 
-751 EPATGKVTMSAENQ
+751 AE
-765 TVNVTLVKLPVIT
+765 I
-778 LQFTPDDAAVTLK
+778 
-791 QGNTTVYKESAASST
+791 T
-806 GKNVYIAAKNT
+806 GKN
-817 DYTYTVSK
+817 
-825 FGYET
+825 
-830 ATGMISVATGDV
+830 
-842 NKTVTLTEAA
+842 
-852 KYSVTFQITKPEGVS
+852 
-867 ASPTVTVEYN
+867 
-877 GTKVYEGSGANCT
+877 GA
-890 LPAGDYTY
+890 Y
-898 KATLK
+898 
-903 DCDDLSG
+903 
-910 SFTVAAAA
+910 TVAA
-918 VTVNLPFEKKL
+918 
-929 TFADIF
+929 
-935 QGVEGITASNGT
+935 
-947 KGFKPIKSAA
+947 
-957 GNYLESNKS
+957 
-966 YYGTT
+966 
-971 SLTLTATKPCVISF
+971 
-985 EYFAQGHED
+985 
-994 NWDEDDSAFFTV
+994 
-1006 KKGTTTLLT
+1006 
-1015 VYEENGWKTFSTALN
+1015 
-1030 TGETL
+1030 
-1035 TLSFNENGNS
+1035 
-1045 YYVRLKNF
+1045 
-1053 AVSPAYTITL
+1053 
-1063 TTTPTA
+1063 
-1069 DKVELKDESGNKL
+1069 
-1082 TGSGGKYAVAPGT
+1082 GT
-1095 YTYTVS
+1095 Y
-1101 KKDYETATGEITVTD
+1101 A
-1116 ADVTQPVKLTAKPVI
+1116 
-1131 TLTATPADATV
+1131 
-1142 KLEKGSLPASP
+1142 
-1153 KTTDKET
+1153 
-1160 GVYTYVVE
+1160 
-1168 KGAEYTYTVSK
+1168 YTVSK

-1233 EADGGYKL
+1233 ETDGGYKL
-1241 YLGETYAYTVAKADY
+1241 YLGETYAYTVAKAGY
-1256 ITVSGSF
+1256 IPVHGSI
-1263 TAAKNDTITVTLTY
+1263 TAAEDKTLSFTLTY
-1277 AGAGWDGTTK
+1277 AGEGWDGTAK
-1287 TAPTQDKSGVY
+1287 TAPTQDKNGVY
-1298 LIDTAAKLA
+1298 QIGTAAELA

-1314 GGQKAINGKLTAN
+1314 KGGTTISGKLTAN

-1332 KPWTA
+1332 KTWTA
-1337 IGTSSN
+1337 IGTDSN

-1352 NYTVSGLVTT
+1352 NYTVSGLAGTG
-1362 GLVGELAEGGVVENL
+1362 GLVYYLSANGTVKSLCVD
-1377 RVNCAIV
+1377 CAIDG
-1384 STSSLLGGVANSSAG
+1384 TSNV
-1399 TIRNCMV
+1399 
-1406 SGSITFS
+1406 
-1413 SEGHNGASAIGGIA
+1413 GGIA
-1427 GRTTGNGVISGCVS
+1427 DKSEGRIENCLVSGYIKGGDDVIFGVGGIVGHGVAGNVISGCVS
-1441 RAVVKDAYDNSTYG
+1441 TADILFKYSRYAVQNGAGGIVGYTYG
-1455 TSAPLGGIAGYAYGV
+1455 T
-1470 VENCYFTGTLAVK
+1470 VENCYFAGNVHTNAKSVSAGGF
-1483 KTQPNKIIQQ
+1483 
-1493 KRGGLVGELNANA
+1493 GGLVGCARSNAVMKDCYTVGA
-1506 ELKGSY
+1506 VTGP
-1512 VAGEFA
+1512 
-1518 IADES
+1518 ES
-1523 KFGAVV
+1523 SFGAVV

-1552 ADGTTSGMTAH
+1552 ADGTTSGMTAR
-1563 TADYMRSAEFAV
+1563 TADYMRTPEFAAE
-1575 DMGMNQDDGTLNG
+1575 MGMHLDSGNSNG
-1588 GFPVLPWQGGTVL
+1588 GFPVLPWQGGTPVDN
-1601 SADDLKAAA
+1601 ADLKAAA

-1627 KKAKADWYAETVLG
+1627 KKAKADWYAETVLRF
-1641 LYDLTDYNDKA
+1641 YDLTDYNDKA
-1652 DLCEKYGIEAP
+1652 DLCEKYGIEEP
-1663 GEAVTNLHD
+1663 GEAVTDLHD

-1694 RLKADATGVYQLR
+1694 LLKADATGVYQLR

-1712 SGDPEE
+1712 SSDPEE
-1718 EEETAQTYTACL
+1718 EEEIAQTYTGFL

-1746 IVSLTWTADNALVNT
+1746 TVSLAWTADNALVNT

-1808 EDIAAEF
+1808 EDIAVEF
-1815 ARKNTAVQ
+1815 TRKNTAVQ
-1823 PLQGMGLYDETNI
+1823 PLQGVGLYDETNI

-1880 NGKITYFTGDGTAR
+1880 NGDIIYFTGDGTAR

-1936 ESLNWEL
+1936 GSLNWEL

-2020 TALPEKSGKFRL
+2020 TALPEKAGKFRL

-2059 DVFFDATVAPFDSS
+2059 DVLFDATVAPFDSS

-2096 TKPVDLTAVSD
+2096 TKPVDTTAVGD

-2117 EEKGIMS
+2117 EKAGIMT

-2182 SFTIQPFTQPELD
+2182 SFTIQPFTQQELN
-2195 GAAAFMTEALTGDV
+2195 GAAVFMTEARTENA

-2325 RYKDFAQFYKQP
+2325 RYKNFAQFYKQP
-2337 IHIDLTVIGEKN
+2337 IQIDLTVPGTTGQN
-2349 AADPNENQT
+2349 DPNENQT

-2370 NGHTFQGISDFTF
+2370 NGHTFTGISGFTF

-2407 YTGSGAYIK
+2407 CTGSGAYIK

-2429 GDGKSSGWMFGI
+2429 GDGKSSGWMFGLTLQ
-2441 AVKGGNETLPKT
+2441 GGTETLPKT

-2472 TYIPLDPTDPMVPG
+2472 TYIPLDPTDPAVPG

-2552 SDGILRKPDDKNTP
+2552 SDGILRAPDDKNTP

-2572 RIILALT
+2572 RIALALT

-2584 PTNVG
+2584 PANVG
-2589 DKNLLTALQD
+2589 GENLLKALQN
-2599 KDIMK
+2599 KDIMQ
-2604 VTDTSKT
+2604 VTDTSNT

-2638 VLEQQNK
+2638 VLAQQNE
-2645 DGSWSASADTKP
+2645 DGSWRASADTKP

-2682 VNTAVEKALNWLSG
+2682 VNTAVRKALNWLSG

-2798 RFGEWKVTVAATCT
+2798 RFGEWQVTVAATCT

-2817 RRICSICGVV
+2817 RRICSICGAV

-2833 ATGHKFSAWTVTK
+2833 ATGHKFGAWTVTK

-2860 SVCGTKETMI
+2860 SVCGTEETMI

-2890 AGNSAYWTCS
+2890 AGNSAYWSCS
-2900 RCHKYFSDAAGKT
+2900 RCHKFFSDAAGKT
-2913 EIAKDSWIIAAL
+2913 EIAKDSWVIAAL

-2970 YVDGVCTTCGTRNP
+2970 YVNGVCTVCGVKNP
-2984 AGGIK
+2984 MANVK
-2989 GDDLKVDSKDNT
+2989 GDDIKVDSKDNT
-3001 IVTGGGLTIKTD
+3001 IVTGGGLVIKADDTITGE
-3013 KPVTDE
+3013 V
-3019 KLAEIKAAVE
+3019 LADIKAAVSD
-3029 NGSIVITVNNTP
+3029 GAITVTVTDT
-3041 ILQLTKEDKESDGG
+3041 LQLTNEQKAADGG
-3055 KKALMQAGAAASG
+3055 KSALTEAAKMAGD
-3068 ELKKELDKLAE
+3068 EVKKELNKLAE

-3120 ELPHSVTLTIPITD
+3120 ELPHSVTVTIPITD